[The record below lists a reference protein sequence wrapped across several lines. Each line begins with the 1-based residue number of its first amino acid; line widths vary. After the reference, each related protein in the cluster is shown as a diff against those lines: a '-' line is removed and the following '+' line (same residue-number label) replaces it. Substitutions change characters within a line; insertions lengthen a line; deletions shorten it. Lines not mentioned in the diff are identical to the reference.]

1 MGNKS
6 IQKFFA
12 DQNSVIDLSSLGN
25 AKGAKVSLSGPD
37 MNITTPR
44 GSVII
49 VNGALYSSIKGNNL
63 AVKFKDKTI
72 TGAKILGSVDLKDI
86 QLERIDSSL
95 VDSAQ
100 VEKKGNG
107 KRRNKKEEEELK
119 KQLDDAENAKKEAD
133 KAKEEAEKAKEA
145 AEKALNEAFEVQNSS
160 KQIEEMLQNF
170 LADNVAKDNLA
181 QQSDAS
187 QQNTQAKATQAS
199 KQNDAEKVLPQ
210 PINKNTSTGKSNSS
224 KNEENKLDAESVKEP
239 LKVTLALA
247 AESNSGSKDDSI
259 TNFTKPQ
266 FVGSTAPNATVIIK
280 INGIAV
286 GQAVADSL
294 GNFTFT
300 APETLTDGTYNLE
313 AEAKTADGSGSAK
326 LVITIDSVTDK
337 PTFELSP
344 ESSVSGHKGLT
355 PTLTPSIVGTAEEN
369 AKVDIYVDNKLVAS
383 VDVDKDGNWS
393 YEFKDNELSEGEN
406 SIKVVAVDKA
416 GNKNETTD
424 SIITDTIAPEKPTI
438 ELDDSS
444 DSGIKNDNITNSTL
458 PTFIGVAEPGS
469 TVSIY
474 LGLKHLGEVIVAKDG
489 TWSYTLTTPLKD
501 GEYNITATA
510 TDIAGHTSATANL
523 PFTIDTRISYFSAEI
538 ETTNDSGIVGDN
550 VTNNTRPTFTGK
562 TEPNAIISVINSETG
577 EEVIFKANDKGEWT
591 FNFTSDSVEG
601 INNLTFTVEDV
612 AGNKKDFSFSYVID
626 TIAPV
631 PPTVSLE
638 DYVVLPN
645 GIILSGN
652 DLPALVGTA
661 EPKSTILLMRD
672 GKLYDSI
679 EVDSNGTWNYQFSN
693 KFLQGA
699 YDIEIISQDAA
710 GNKSSTVKY
719 SFTIQTEV
727 VPPKAELDASDDS
740 GAKGDWITNKHNAL
754 TLLGTADRF
763 ATVNILIDGK
773 TIGVTT
779 ADADGN
785 WNFDISRNLSDNVY
799 KITVESID
807 PLGRTSSVDY
817 QLTID
822 SFTPIPTVMLHD
834 SADSGVKGDMITK
847 INTPLFTGM
856 AEANAKVSIYV
867 DGVLS
872 GEAIAGDDGVWN
884 FQFTTALSDGSHD
897 VTVKVEDIAGNT
909 ASSSAYNF
917 QIVTQT
923 QKPTIELV
931 NDTGVDNT
939 DHIIN
944 EKNPALTGTAAP
956 YSTVKL
962 YIDGALIAEV
972 RTNKDG
978 RWEYTLKADQGLV
991 DGDHRITA
999 SVEDI
1004 AGNIAHS
1011 DPFLISVDTAISI
1024 PIVSLSP
1031 DSDSGISDDNL
1042 TNIVKPT
1049 LHLKDIDP
1057 DIISVQVWDA
1067 MSDTQIGV
1075 ATQQPD
1081 GSWAYTFTSD
1091 LTEGLHQVYV
1101 KVEDIAGN
1109 KANSA
1114 IFDFTID
1121 TTVSTPV
1128 ISLLS
1133 KDDTGVTGDNL
1144 TNINKPGFAISGVD
1158 ADAHRVVVQVMH
1170 NGVSEEIELSHLNGS
1185 WLFIPGNTWADG
1197 SYTLTVKVEDKAGNT
1212 NYSAPLT
1219 VVIDTQIAIDGVELV
1234 NDSGVKGDNM
1244 TNDDRPH
1251 FRVTVPTD
1259 VNEVR
1264 LSIDGGNS
1272 WVQATPGVAGSW
1284 EYIWPTDL
1292 ADGQYTLTVEA
1303 TDKAGNTVTK
1313 TIDFAVDTTL
1323 SVPVIVLDSADDT
1336 GIQGDNMTNSTQP
1349 TFALQHID
1357 DDAVRVT
1364 VSVEHG
1370 GVTTTFDATKGTG
1383 GWTFTPPTSWADG
1396 DYTLSVSVEDKAG
1409 NTSHS
1414 ASLTV
1419 TVDTQIAIN
1428 NIELV
1433 NDSGIPDDNLTN
1445 NVRPHFQVTVPT
1457 DVNVVRLSIDG
1468 GKTWFNATQSATPG
1482 VWDYIWPDDVA
1493 DGGYTLTVEATD
1505 EAGNKAT
1512 QTLDFT
1518 IDTTLSVPTL
1528 SLDSAD
1534 DSGIAG
1540 DNITNVKTPGFTL
1553 NNIDTDV
1560 SRVIVEVMHN
1570 GIKQEV
1576 PLVQTGGQWRFAPT
1590 SDWADGD
1597 YILTVKVEDRAGN
1610 VKQSAPLT
1618 VTVDTHIAIDRIELV
1633 NDSGIPGDNLTNEAR
1648 PHFQVT
1654 VPADV
1659 NGVRLSIDGGK
1670 TWFDATQSAT
1680 SGVWD
1685 YTWLTNVANGPHTLM
1700 VEASDKAGNK
1710 TTQKLDF
1717 TIDTILSEPT
1727 ITLDSADDSA
1737 AGDNITNVKMPGF
1750 TLGNIDADVTKV
1762 VVTVAHDGKNQQIE
1776 LIKNGGVW
1784 RFTPGA
1790 AWTDGDY
1797 TLTVKVEDKAGNT
1810 NYSAPLTVTI
1820 DTQTSIDRIEL
1831 LNDTGIVGDN
1841 LTNEARPQFH
1851 ITVPT
1856 DVNSV
1861 QLSLDGGI
1869 NWVNATLTSDGVWEY
1884 IWPTDLVENT
1894 YTLTVKATDVAGNT
1908 ATETLNFII
1917 DTTLSTP
1924 TITLDSADDS
1934 GTANDNKT
1942 NVKTPGFIIGGIDSD
1957 VTQVVVQ
1964 VMRDGHSEEVELTQ
1978 TNGQWRFV
1986 PGSAWT
1992 DGDYTLTVTVKDE
2005 AGNIRHSAPLT
2016 VTIDTQIT
2024 IDHIELVND
2033 SGIPDDNLTNNVRP
2047 HFQVTVP
2054 TDVNVVR
2061 LSIDGGKTWFNATQS
2076 ATPGVWDYTWLA
2088 DVGEGKHTLTVEAT
2102 DKAGNKTTQQLDF
2115 IIDTLLSEPTIVLDN
2130 TDDSGTKGDH
2140 LTNVNKPTFL
2150 LGNIDA
2156 DARYVTVEVQHGGT
2170 KEVLTAT
2177 KDATGN
2183 WSVTPTGTWADG
2195 DYTLTVR
2202 VEDEAG
2208 NEKHSASLTVTVD
2221 TQITIDVIELVN
2233 DNGIP
2238 GDNMTN
2244 DAHPQFRVT
2253 VPGDVNEVSLSIDG
2267 GVTWV
2272 KATQSATPGVWNYT
2286 WPGTVP
2292 DGDYTLNVKATDNA
2306 GNTVTETLHFTIDT
2320 TLSTPV
2326 IVLDSAD
2333 DSGVHGDNMTN
2344 HTQPTFALQHI
2355 DDDAVRVTV
2364 SVEHGGVTTTFDA
2377 TKDAGG
2383 WTFTPTGAW
2392 ADGDYTLSVSVE
2404 DKAGNT
2410 SHSASLT
2417 VTVDTQIAINN
2428 IELVNDSGIPDDNLT
2443 NNVRPHFQVTVPT
2456 DVNVVR
2462 LSIDGGKTWFN
2473 ATQSATPGV
2482 WDYIWPDDVA
2492 DGGYTL
2498 TVEATDEAG
2507 NKATQTLDFTI
2518 DTTLS
2523 VPTLS
2528 LDSADDS
2535 GIAGDNITNVKT
2547 PGFTL
2552 NNIDTDV
2559 SRVIV
2564 EVMHNGIKQEVP
2576 LVQTGGQWRFAPT
2589 SDWADGD
2596 YILTVK
2602 VEDRAGNVKQ
2612 SAPLTVTVDTHIAID
2627 RIELVNDS
2635 GIPGDNLTNE
2645 ARPHFQVTVPADVNG
2660 VRLSIDGGK
2669 TWFDA
2674 TQSATSGVWDYTW
2687 LTNVA
2692 NGPHTLMVEASDK
2705 AGNKTTQ
2712 KLDFT
2717 IDTIL
2722 SEPTIT
2728 LDSADDSAAGD
2739 NITNVKMPGFTL
2751 GNIDADVTKVVVTVA
2766 HDGKNQQIELIKN
2779 GGVWRFTPGAA
2790 WTDGDYTLTVK
2801 VEDKAGN
2808 TNYSAPL
2815 TVTIDTQTSIDR
2827 IELLNDTGIVGDN
2840 LTNEARPQF
2849 HITVPTDVNSV
2860 QLSLDGGINW
2870 VNATLTSD
2878 GVWEYIWP
2886 TDLVEN
2892 TYTLTVKAT
2901 DVAGNTATET
2911 LNFIIDT
2918 TLSTPTITL
2927 DSADDSGT
2935 ANDNKTNVK
2944 TPGFIIGGIDS
2955 DVTQVVVQVMRDGH
2969 SEEVELTQTNGQ
2981 WRFVP
2986 GSAWTDGDYTLTVTV
3001 KDEAGNIRH
3010 SAPLTVTI
3018 DTQITIDHIELVND
3032 SGIPDDNLTNNVRP
3046 HFQVTVPTD
3055 VNVVRLSIDGGK
3067 TWFNAT
3073 QSATPGVWDYT
3084 WLADVGEGK
3093 HTLTVEA
3100 TDKAGNKTTQ
3110 QLDFIIDTLLSEPTI
3125 VLDNTD
3131 DSGTKGDNLTNV
3143 NKPTFLL
3150 GNIDADARYVTVEVQ
3165 HGGTKEVLTATKGAT
3180 GIWSVT
3186 PTGTWADGDYTLTV
3200 RVEDDAGNVK
3210 YSAPLTVTVDT
3221 QITIDVIEL
3230 VNDNGIPGDNLT
3242 NDVRPHFRVTVPGD
3256 VNEVRLSIDGGNT
3269 WVRATQ
3275 GTAGIWDYTWPKD
3288 VTDGLHT
3295 LTVEATDKA
3304 GNKTTQ
3310 TLDFTIDTRL
3320 STPTIAMDSR
3330 DDTGAIGDHITS
3342 VKRPGFTIGNI
3353 DADAHSVILRITQ
3366 GGNSQE
3372 VTLTQVGGQWRFTPD
3387 ADWADGSYTLTVE
3400 VTDNAGNVRQ
3410 STPLVVTVD
3419 TQTSITDIT
3428 LVNDH
3433 GVPDDNLTN
3442 STRPQ
3447 FEITVP
3453 ADVNSVQLSIDGGAN
3468 WVSATQGIEGVWGY
3482 TWPTDM
3488 GDGKHTLTV
3497 MVTDR
3502 AGNTATQTLEFF
3514 IDTRLSTPTIAL
3526 DSTDDTGTPGDDM
3539 TNRTRPTFILQNIDS
3554 DVINVTVSVTHNG
3567 TTTSFTATQGA
3578 GGWSFTP
3585 PAPWGDG
3592 DYTLTVTVEDRAGNT
3607 RPSTPLT
3614 VTVDTQIA
3622 IDRIELVNDSGVPGD
3637 NVTKHV
3643 RPQFQISVPDDV
3655 EKVLLSIDGG
3665 TTWVTAIKSSTA
3677 GIWDYT
3683 WPTDMP
3689 EGQHT
3694 LTVEV
3699 TDGAGNK
3706 MTETLN
3712 FTIDITLLTPTIEL
3726 APDQDTGQNKNDNLT
3741 SVTQPVFVL
3750 GSIDKD
3756 VRHVELS
3763 IEHNGTFKTVVLT
3776 ESADGW
3782 RYRPDSALADGSYT
3796 FTVTV
3801 TDVAGNQQT
3810 SAPLKVTI
3818 DGTLTTPVIEL
3829 AAGEDS
3835 GTVGDR
3841 LTNHDRPVF
3850 DIHQVDSDVT
3860 RVMVK
3865 VTYNGKTH
3873 EEAAVFTNGQWRF
3886 TPSASWA
3893 DGSYQLAVVVE
3904 DLAGNVKE
3912 SAPFEVRIDTTTTIN
3927 NIVLLNDTGV
3937 QNDQLTNVAKP
3948 SFRIDVPGDVV
3959 QVRVTLDGGANWN
3972 VIRKNADGQWIF
3984 DSPNTLVDGTYTLR
3998 VEATDEAGNIANKD
4012 LVFNIDTN
4020 IQVPTIALDAGQDTG
4035 ANTADNI
4042 TNISRPTFTIGNV
4055 DPDVIKV
4062 VVTIDGH
4069 DYNATKVGAGW
4080 QFTPGNAIPD
4090 GSYNITVTVEDK
4102 AGNTA
4107 TSKPLPVVIDTTAEI
4122 ESVTLVTDSGDSDVD
4137 NITKVDKPQ
4146 FSIVTA
4152 DDITHVR
4159 VKIDN
4164 AANWIELTKG
4174 GDGRW
4179 IFNVGSALPDGQHTL
4194 LVDVTD
4200 IAGNVAQ
4207 ETLQFTIDTTLRE
4220 PTIVLDPTHDTGDD
4234 TNDNLTR
4241 INKPVF
4247 IIGNVDNDVSHIVVH
4262 IDGRDYTIE
4271 NTGGNLTFTPDQPLS
4286 DGQHTISVTVTDIAG
4301 NTKTSAE
4308 LRIEIDTQVQ
4318 IDSVTLT
4325 TDSGVNDHDNVTNAT
4340 RPSFEIAT
4348 PDDVTS
4354 VLVSFDG
4361 VNWTPISKNA
4371 AGQWEFTAGSA
4382 LPDGHYTLHVQ
4393 ATDRAGNTANSTLG
4407 FTVDTQIDGL
4417 SVVMLDDAGKDS
4429 TDGITN
4435 ITSPRFEISAREP
4448 LQSVT
4453 VILNGKSSTLTQG
4466 AGNKWLFTPDTPL
4479 VDGTYKIEIVAEDIA
4494 GNKISKEVSFTIDT
4508 IVSDPSI
4515 DLLDADDTGE
4525 SAVDNITSVTTPRF
4539 VIGNVPADIDTVV
4552 IRINGVSYSVTANGN
4567 NLWEFQVPVALND
4580 GVYEAV
4586 VVFRDI
4592 AGNTSETKLPFTID
4606 TTTSVSV
4613 RMEPA
4618 SDTGNSNSDNL
4629 TNKQNPKF
4637 EGTAEPNAKL
4647 VITIVDDK
4655 SGREVL
4661 KQTITVGADGNW
4673 SVTPNILP
4681 DGMYTINV
4689 VATDVAGNTAQ
4700 TQERF
4705 TIDTVTIDPTIRLSD
4720 PSIDDQHEAT
4730 SLRPEFKGFAEAFS
4744 TIMIQWDGKVVGS
4757 ANANANGEWSWTPPS
4772 VLAPGSYVVSIVA
4785 KDKAGNE
4792 SSQVDFPVVI
4802 PVIDVTPPTIKLS
4815 EESDSGALGD
4825 FTTNNKTPTL
4835 IGSTLPNTI
4844 VSIYVDGVKVGEAT
4858 ADTAGRYTF
4867 QLSEM
4872 KDGHYVVQVGIV
4884 NPRDNS
4890 ELRSTAVDVTID
4902 TEVAELVWNISGMHE
4917 GGYIN
4922 TVTPEIGGTSEPNSK
4937 ITIFVNGVEKA
4948 IAYTT
4953 GAGHWGVVL
4962 PALGNDGNY
4971 ELTFKVEDVAG
4982 NIREFGPQ
4990 NVILDTVISPLTV
5003 VLREAD
5009 DSGKVGD
5016 WITNKSHVTIDGTAE
5031 AGSTLTIRN
5040 PQGVVIATL
5049 VVGNDGRWS
5058 AELDL
5063 REGSNAFVVVSE
5075 DKAGNSQQ
5083 KEILI
5088 EHDTQI
5094 EISDISLS
5102 RDTNSGDKY
5111 DLITNNKSPVLVA
5124 MTDPGA
5130 TVQVYI
5136 NGVLQGT
5143 VEASSSGNISYTM
5156 PANSADGEY
5165 QVQFVATDTA
5175 GNRVESA
5182 ITTVTIDSQIAVFDI
5197 DEDSLPALSNNR
5209 ALSVSGVGE
5218 AGSQVSIF
5226 VDGKLVN
5233 VVMVEA
5239 DGTWRAPILLQDD
5252 GTFNIHFS
5260 ITDVA
5265 GNTEV
5270 SKDYSVDVDSSTD
5283 FPTLNLEDAS
5293 NSGSLDDLITNHNKP
5308 VLVGTAEAGATI
5320 HIYVDEKIVANVLVL
5335 EDGTWS
5341 YQFDNALKDGEYSIR
5356 VVAEDP
5362 AGNTAESPRLLVT
5375 IDTSTFIDNPAMVA
5389 GSDNGIFSNDS
5400 ITSQTRPTFSIF
5412 GEMNQSVQI
5421 FIDGVLVDTI
5431 TVTDRNQVYR
5441 PESPLGDGSH
5451 SIYYVITDKAGNTA
5465 TSKTLNF
5472 TIDTFNTTPVA
5483 IDSIGG
5489 QTLAEMTGSDGKIYI
5504 TDTTRNL
5511 LFSGS
5516 AEPNS
5521 KIEII
5526 INGLNVGEVWVN
5538 EKGHWQMPVNPLYFT
5553 EGQLDI
5559 TVKSTDRAGNVNQE
5573 KYSIWVDTHIKV
5585 FTSELDD
5592 NKSSSKTEWWSNSDL
5607 ITMRGTGE
5615 IGATV
5620 SLIVA
5625 GVTLATAVV
5634 AATGRWELSTDK
5646 LPEGTYD
5653 ISLVIEDSAGN
5664 RWEDVREIFIDR
5676 TPPNAPV
5683 VTYSDIVNDL
5693 IIMQGTAEAKSQLII
5708 TDSEGNTYTLTVPD
5722 NGKWS
5727 MAIPYP
5733 SEGKFTIT
5741 SVDAIGNR
5749 SDDVPLD
5756 IMKEV
5761 PVISLSPDSDSGT
5774 VGDNIT
5780 RDKQPTFIIGNL
5792 ESDVVVVQVD
5802 INGTVYNAEKNADG
5816 VWFFT
5821 PGTPLADGSYTIS
5834 VIASDAA
5841 GNQKNSLPI
5850 TVTIDSTLTVPE
5862 IALAA
5867 GEDNGASD
5875 SDNVTNH
5882 TQPKFTLQHIDA
5894 DVTGV
5899 TVNVTHNGVTDIYQA
5914 TQGAD
5919 GWTFTPP
5926 AAWNDGNYTLSVTVV
5941 DRAGNSQ
5948 QSASLAV
5955 TVDSTVTV
5963 TADSQ
5968 HDDASDDATA
5978 TAVTPPESETVNAES
5993 ATHLRTE
6000 PSAAEES
6007 VVKVTAYSITL
6018 LNADSGDEIDRSI
6031 SQTPSFEI
6039 SVPENIVNVSIMF
6052 EGEEFTLPITN
6063 QKAIFEVPLS
6073 LEDGEYTMDVKFIDK
6088 DNDFLI
6094 KEKTFSVDHSSADIV
6109 NAMNVRGK
6117 TEDDINDSPS
6127 TSSVGHNNNGAID
6140 VFAVNEVTLP
6150 VDNQEEHA

>member
-424 SIITDTIAPEKPTI
+424 SIITDTIPPEKPTI

-638 DYVVLPN
+638 DFVVLPN

-1031 DSDSGISDDNL
+1031 DSDSGIADDNL

-1075 ATQQPD
+1075 ATQQSD

-1114 IFDFTID
+1114 VFDFTID

-1185 WLFIPGNTWADG
+1185 WLFTPGNTWADG

-1212 NYSAPLT
+1212 SYSAPLT

-1323 SVPVIVLDSADDT
+1323 SVPVIVLNSADDT
-1336 GIQGDNMTNSTQP
+1336 GVQGDNMTNRTQP

-1482 VWDYIWPDDVA
+1482 AWDYIWPDDVA

-1505 EAGNKAT
+1505 KAGNKTT
-1512 QTLDFT
+1512 QELDFT

-1717 TIDTILSEPT
+1717 IIDTLLSEPT

-2016 VTIDTQIT
+2016 VTIDTQI
-2024 IDHIELVND
+2024 
-2033 SGIPDDNLTNNVRP
+2033 
-2047 HFQVTVP
+2047 
-2054 TDVNVVR
+2054 
-2061 LSIDGGKTWFNATQS
+2061 A
-2076 ATPGVWDYTWLA
+2076 
-2088 DVGEGKHTLTVEAT
+2088 
-2102 DKAGNKTTQQLDF
+2102 
-2115 IIDTLLSEPTIVLDN
+2115 
-2130 TDDSGTKGDH
+2130 
-2140 LTNVNKPTFL
+2140 
-2150 LGNIDA
+2150 
-2156 DARYVTVEVQHGGT
+2156 
-2170 KEVLTAT
+2170 
-2177 KDATGN
+2177 
-2183 WSVTPTGTWADG
+2183 
-2195 DYTLTVR
+2195 
-2202 VEDEAG
+2202 
-2208 NEKHSASLTVTVD
+2208 
-2221 TQITIDVIELVN
+2221 
-2233 DNGIP
+2233 
-2238 GDNMTN
+2238 
-2244 DAHPQFRVT
+2244 
-2253 VPGDVNEVSLSIDG
+2253 
-2267 GVTWV
+2267 
-2272 KATQSATPGVWNYT
+2272 
-2286 WPGTVP
+2286 
-2292 DGDYTLNVKATDNA
+2292 
-2306 GNTVTETLHFTIDT
+2306 
-2320 TLSTPV
+2320 
-2326 IVLDSAD
+2326 
-2333 DSGVHGDNMTN
+2333 
-2344 HTQPTFALQHI
+2344 
-2355 DDDAVRVTV
+2355 
-2364 SVEHGGVTTTFDA
+2364 
-2377 TKDAGG
+2377 
-2383 WTFTPTGAW
+2383 
-2392 ADGDYTLSVSVE
+2392 
-2404 DKAGNT
+2404 
-2410 SHSASLT
+2410 
-2417 VTVDTQIAINN
+2417 
-2428 IELVNDSGIPDDNLT
+2428 
-2443 NNVRPHFQVTVPT
+2443 
-2456 DVNVVR
+2456 
-2462 LSIDGGKTWFN
+2462 
-2473 ATQSATPGV
+2473 
-2482 WDYIWPDDVA
+2482 
-2492 DGGYTL
+2492 
-2498 TVEATDEAG
+2498 
-2507 NKATQTLDFTI
+2507 
-2518 DTTLS
+2518 
-2523 VPTLS
+2523 
-2528 LDSADDS
+2528 
-2535 GIAGDNITNVKT
+2535 
-2547 PGFTL
+2547 
-2552 NNIDTDV
+2552 
-2559 SRVIV
+2559 
-2564 EVMHNGIKQEVP
+2564 
-2576 LVQTGGQWRFAPT
+2576 
-2589 SDWADGD
+2589 
-2596 YILTVK
+2596 
-2602 VEDRAGNVKQ
+2602 
-2612 SAPLTVTVDTHIAID
+2612 
-2627 RIELVNDS
+2627 
-2635 GIPGDNLTNE
+2635 
-2645 ARPHFQVTVPADVNG
+2645 
-2660 VRLSIDGGK
+2660 
-2669 TWFDA
+2669 
-2674 TQSATSGVWDYTW
+2674 
-2687 LTNVA
+2687 
-2692 NGPHTLMVEASDK
+2692 
-2705 AGNKTTQ
+2705 
-2712 KLDFT
+2712 
-2717 IDTIL
+2717 
-2722 SEPTIT
+2722 
-2728 LDSADDSAAGD
+2728 
-2739 NITNVKMPGFTL
+2739 
-2751 GNIDADVTKVVVTVA
+2751 
-2766 HDGKNQQIELIKN
+2766 
-2779 GGVWRFTPGAA
+2779 
-2790 WTDGDYTLTVK
+2790 
-2801 VEDKAGN
+2801 
-2808 TNYSAPL
+2808 
-2815 TVTIDTQTSIDR
+2815 
-2827 IELLNDTGIVGDN
+2827 
-2840 LTNEARPQF
+2840 
-2849 HITVPTDVNSV
+2849 
-2860 QLSLDGGINW
+2860 
-2870 VNATLTSD
+2870 
-2878 GVWEYIWP
+2878 
-2886 TDLVEN
+2886 
-2892 TYTLTVKAT
+2892 
-2901 DVAGNTATET
+2901 
-2911 LNFIIDT
+2911 
-2918 TLSTPTITL
+2918 
-2927 DSADDSGT
+2927 
-2935 ANDNKTNVK
+2935 
-2944 TPGFIIGGIDS
+2944 
-2955 DVTQVVVQVMRDGH
+2955 
-2969 SEEVELTQTNGQ
+2969 
-2981 WRFVP
+2981 
-2986 GSAWTDGDYTLTVTV
+2986 
-3001 KDEAGNIRH
+3001 
-3010 SAPLTVTI
+3010 
-3018 DTQITIDHIELVND
+3018 IDHIELVND

-3165 HGGTKEVLTATKGAT
+3165 HGGTKEVLTATKDATGNWSVTPTGTWADGDYTLTVRVEDEAGNEKHSASLTVTVDTQITIDAIELVNDNGIPGDNMTNDAHPQFRVTVPGDVNEVSLSIDGGVTWVKATQSATPGVWNYTWPGTVPDGDYTLNVKATDNAGNTVTETLHFTIDTTLSVPVIVLNSADDTGVQGDNMTNSTQPTFALQHIDDDAVRVTVSVEHGGVTTTFDATKGVGGWSFTPTGAWADGDYTLSVSVEDKAGNTSHSASLTVTVDTQIAINNIELVNDSGIPDDNLTNNVRPHFQVKVPTDVNEVRLSIDGGKTWFNATQSATPGVWDYTWLADVGEGKHTLTVEATDKAGNQTTQKLDFIIDTMLSEPTIVLDSTDDSGTKGDNLTNANKPTFILGNIDADARYVTVEVQYGGTKEVLTATKGAT

-3186 PTGTWADGDYTLTV
+3186 PTGTWADGDYMLTV

-3320 STPTIAMDSR
+3320 STPTITMDSR

-3353 DADAHSVILRITQ
+3353 DSDAQSVILRITQ

-3400 VTDNAGNVRQ
+3400 VTDNAGNIRQ
-3410 STPLVVTVD
+3410 STPLIVTVD

-3468 WVSATQGIEGVWGY
+3468 WVSAAQGIEGVWGY

-3622 IDRIELVNDSGVPGD
+3622 IDHIELVNDSGVPGD

-3712 FTIDITLLTPTIEL
+3712 FTIDITLMTPTIEL

-3998 VEATDEAGNIANKD
+3998 VEVTDEAGNIANKD

-4525 SAVDNITSVTTPRF
+4525 SAVDNITSVTKPRF

-4552 IRINGVSYSVTANGN
+4552 IRINGVSYPVTANGN

-4835 IGSTLPNTI
+4835 VGNTLPNAI

-4971 ELTFKVEDVAG
+4971 VLTFKVEDVAG

-5031 AGSTLTIRN
+5031 AGSTLTIRS

-5083 KEILI
+5083 KDILI

-5400 ITSQTRPTFSIF
+5400 ITSQTRPTFSIS

-5573 KYSIWVDTHIKV
+5573 KYSIWVDTHIQV

-5592 NKSSSKTEWWSNSDL
+5592 NKSSSKTDWWSNSST
-5607 ITMRGTGE
+5607 ITMRGMGE

-5634 AATGRWELSTDK
+5634 AANGQWELSTDQ
-5646 LPEGTYD
+5646 LPEGKYD
-5653 ISLVIEDSAGN
+5653 ITLSIEDNAGN
-5664 RWEDVREIFIDR
+5664 RKEEVHEIFIDR

-5708 TDSEGNTYTLTVPD
+5708 TDSNGNTYTLTVPD

-5749 SDDVPLD
+5749 SDDVSLD

-5867 GEDNGASD
+5867 GEDNGVSD

-5899 TVNVTHNGVTDIYQA
+5899 TVNVTHNGVTDTYQA

-5926 AAWNDGNYTLSVTVV
+5926 AAWNDGTYTLSVTVV

-5993 ATHLRTE
+5993 ATHLRTV

-6007 VVKVTAYSITL
+6007 VVKETAYSITL

-6109 NAMNVRGK
+6109 NAMNARGK

>member
-2115 IIDTLLSEPTIVLDN
+2115 IIDTLLSEPTIVLDS

-2428 IELVNDSGIPDDNLT
+2428 
-2443 NNVRPHFQVTVPT
+2443 
-2456 DVNVVR
+2456 
-2462 LSIDGGKTWFN
+2462 
-2473 ATQSATPGV
+2473 
-2482 WDYIWPDDVA
+2482 
-2492 DGGYTL
+2492 
-2498 TVEATDEAG
+2498 
-2507 NKATQTLDFTI
+2507 
-2518 DTTLS
+2518 
-2523 VPTLS
+2523 
-2528 LDSADDS
+2528 
-2535 GIAGDNITNVKT
+2535 
-2547 PGFTL
+2547 
-2552 NNIDTDV
+2552 
-2559 SRVIV
+2559 
-2564 EVMHNGIKQEVP
+2564 
-2576 LVQTGGQWRFAPT
+2576 
-2589 SDWADGD
+2589 
-2596 YILTVK
+2596 
-2602 VEDRAGNVKQ
+2602 
-2612 SAPLTVTVDTHIAID
+2612 
-2627 RIELVNDS
+2627 
-2635 GIPGDNLTNE
+2635 
-2645 ARPHFQVTVPADVNG
+2645 
-2660 VRLSIDGGK
+2660 
-2669 TWFDA
+2669 
-2674 TQSATSGVWDYTW
+2674 
-2687 LTNVA
+2687 
-2692 NGPHTLMVEASDK
+2692 
-2705 AGNKTTQ
+2705 
-2712 KLDFT
+2712 
-2717 IDTIL
+2717 
-2722 SEPTIT
+2722 
-2728 LDSADDSAAGD
+2728 
-2739 NITNVKMPGFTL
+2739 
-2751 GNIDADVTKVVVTVA
+2751 
-2766 HDGKNQQIELIKN
+2766 
-2779 GGVWRFTPGAA
+2779 
-2790 WTDGDYTLTVK
+2790 
-2801 VEDKAGN
+2801 
-2808 TNYSAPL
+2808 
-2815 TVTIDTQTSIDR
+2815 
-2827 IELLNDTGIVGDN
+2827 
-2840 LTNEARPQF
+2840 
-2849 HITVPTDVNSV
+2849 
-2860 QLSLDGGINW
+2860 
-2870 VNATLTSD
+2870 
-2878 GVWEYIWP
+2878 
-2886 TDLVEN
+2886 
-2892 TYTLTVKAT
+2892 
-2901 DVAGNTATET
+2901 
-2911 LNFIIDT
+2911 
-2918 TLSTPTITL
+2918 
-2927 DSADDSGT
+2927 
-2935 ANDNKTNVK
+2935 
-2944 TPGFIIGGIDS
+2944 
-2955 DVTQVVVQVMRDGH
+2955 
-2969 SEEVELTQTNGQ
+2969 
-2981 WRFVP
+2981 
-2986 GSAWTDGDYTLTVTV
+2986 
-3001 KDEAGNIRH
+3001 
-3010 SAPLTVTI
+3010 
-3018 DTQITIDHIELVND
+3018 IELVND

-4146 FSIVTA
+4146 FSIVTS

-4552 IRINGVSYSVTANGN
+4552 IRINGVSYPVTANGN

>member
-37 MNITTPR
+37 MNITTPH

-538 ETTNDSGIVGDN
+538 ETTDDSGIVGDN

-601 INNLTFTVEDV
+601 VNNLTFTVEDV

-626 TIAPV
+626 TVAPV

-638 DYVVLPN
+638 DFVVLPN

-679 EVDSNGTWNYQFSN
+679 EVDSNGTWNYHFSN

-1031 DSDSGISDDNL
+1031 DSDSGIADDNL

-1114 IFDFTID
+1114 VFDFTID

-1383 GWTFTPPTSWADG
+1383 GWSFTPTGAWADG

-1433 NDSGIPDDNLTN
+1433 NDSGIPNDNLTN

-1482 VWDYIWPDDVA
+1482 AWDYIWPDDVA

-1505 EAGNKAT
+1505 KAGNKTT
-1512 QTLDFT
+1512 QELDFT

-2115 IIDTLLSEPTIVLDN
+2115 IIDTLLSEPTIVLDS
-2130 TDDSGTKGDH
+2130 TDDSGTKGDN

-2320 TLSTPV
+2320 TLSVPV
-2326 IVLDSAD
+2326 IVLNSAD
-2333 DSGVHGDNMTN
+2333 DTGVQGDNMTN
-2344 HTQPTFALQHI
+2344 STQPTFALQHI

-2377 TKDAGG
+2377 TKGVGG
-2383 WTFTPTGAW
+2383 WSFTPTGAW

-2443 NNVRPHFQVTVPT
+2443 NNVRPHFQVKVPT
-2456 DVNVVR
+2456 DVN
-2462 LSIDGGKTWFN
+2462 
-2473 ATQSATPGV
+2473 
-2482 WDYIWPDDVA
+2482 
-2492 DGGYTL
+2492 
-2498 TVEATDEAG
+2498 E
-2507 NKATQTLDFTI
+2507 
-2518 DTTLS
+2518 
-2523 VPTLS
+2523 
-2528 LDSADDS
+2528 
-2535 GIAGDNITNVKT
+2535 
-2547 PGFTL
+2547 
-2552 NNIDTDV
+2552 
-2559 SRVIV
+2559 
-2564 EVMHNGIKQEVP
+2564 
-2576 LVQTGGQWRFAPT
+2576 
-2589 SDWADGD
+2589 
-2596 YILTVK
+2596 
-2602 VEDRAGNVKQ
+2602 
-2612 SAPLTVTVDTHIAID
+2612 
-2627 RIELVNDS
+2627 
-2635 GIPGDNLTNE
+2635 
-2645 ARPHFQVTVPADVNG
+2645 
-2660 VRLSIDGGK
+2660 
-2669 TWFDA
+2669 
-2674 TQSATSGVWDYTW
+2674 
-2687 LTNVA
+2687 
-2692 NGPHTLMVEASDK
+2692 
-2705 AGNKTTQ
+2705 
-2712 KLDFT
+2712 
-2717 IDTIL
+2717 
-2722 SEPTIT
+2722 
-2728 LDSADDSAAGD
+2728 
-2739 NITNVKMPGFTL
+2739 
-2751 GNIDADVTKVVVTVA
+2751 
-2766 HDGKNQQIELIKN
+2766 
-2779 GGVWRFTPGAA
+2779 
-2790 WTDGDYTLTVK
+2790 
-2801 VEDKAGN
+2801 
-2808 TNYSAPL
+2808 
-2815 TVTIDTQTSIDR
+2815 
-2827 IELLNDTGIVGDN
+2827 
-2840 LTNEARPQF
+2840 
-2849 HITVPTDVNSV
+2849 
-2860 QLSLDGGINW
+2860 
-2870 VNATLTSD
+2870 
-2878 GVWEYIWP
+2878 
-2886 TDLVEN
+2886 
-2892 TYTLTVKAT
+2892 
-2901 DVAGNTATET
+2901 
-2911 LNFIIDT
+2911 
-2918 TLSTPTITL
+2918 
-2927 DSADDSGT
+2927 
-2935 ANDNKTNVK
+2935 
-2944 TPGFIIGGIDS
+2944 
-2955 DVTQVVVQVMRDGH
+2955 
-2969 SEEVELTQTNGQ
+2969 
-2981 WRFVP
+2981 
-2986 GSAWTDGDYTLTVTV
+2986 
-3001 KDEAGNIRH
+3001 
-3010 SAPLTVTI
+3010 
-3018 DTQITIDHIELVND
+3018 
-3032 SGIPDDNLTNNVRP
+3032 
-3046 HFQVTVPTD
+3046 
-3055 VNVVRLSIDGGK
+3055 VRLSIDGGK

-3100 TDKAGNKTTQ
+3100 TDKAGNQTTQ
-3110 QLDFIIDTLLSEPTI
+3110 KLDFIIDTMLSEPTI
-3125 VLDNTD
+3125 VLDSTD
-3131 DSGTKGDNLTNV
+3131 DSGTKGDNLTNA
-3143 NKPTFLL
+3143 NKPTFIL

-3165 HGGTKEVLTATKGAT
+3165 YGGTKEVLTATKGAT

-3320 STPTIAMDSR
+3320 STPTITMDSR

-3353 DADAHSVILRITQ
+3353 DSDAQSVILRITQ

-3410 STPLVVTVD
+3410 STPLIVTVD

-3468 WVSATQGIEGVWGY
+3468 WVSAAQGIEGVWGY

-3622 IDRIELVNDSGVPGD
+3622 IDHIELVNDSGVPGD

-3712 FTIDITLLTPTIEL
+3712 FTIDITLMTPTIEL

-3850 DIHQVDSDVT
+3850 DIRQVDSDVT

-4271 NTGGNLTFTPDQPLS
+4271 NTGENLTFTPDQPLS

-4308 LRIEIDTQVQ
+4308 LKIEIDTQVQ

-4525 SAVDNITSVTTPRF
+4525 SAVDNITSVTKPRF

-4552 IRINGVSYSVTANGN
+4552 IRINGVSYPVTANGN

-4890 ELRSTAVDVTID
+4890 ELRSTAVDLTID

-5293 NSGSLDDLITNHNKP
+5293 NSGSLDDLITSHNKP

-5375 IDTSTFIDNPAMVA
+5375 IDTSTFIDNPVMMA

-5400 ITSQTRPTFSIF
+5400 ITSQTRPAFSIY

-5472 TIDTFNTTPVA
+5472 TIDTLNTTPVA

-5538 EKGHWQMPVNPLYFT
+5538 DKGHWQMPVNPLYFT

-5573 KYSIWVDTHIKV
+5573 KYSIWVDTHIQV

-5592 NKSSSKTEWWSNSDL
+5592 NKSSSKTDWWSNSST
-5607 ITMRGTGE
+5607 ITMRGMGE

-5634 AATGRWELSTDK
+5634 AANGQWELSTDQ
-5646 LPEGTYD
+5646 LPEGKYD
-5653 ISLVIEDSAGN
+5653 ITLSIEDNAGN
-5664 RWEDVREIFIDR
+5664 RKEEVHEIFIDR

-5708 TDSEGNTYTLTVPD
+5708 TDSNGNTYTLTVPD

-5926 AAWNDGNYTLSVTVV
+5926 AAWNDGTYTLSVTVV

-5968 HDDASDDATA
+5968 HNDASDDATA

-5993 ATHLRTE
+5993 ATHLRTV
-6000 PSAAEES
+6000 PSVAEES
-6007 VVKVTAYSITL
+6007 VVKETAYSITL

-6039 SVPENIVNVSIMF
+6039 SVPENIVNVSVMF

-6088 DNDFLI
+6088 DDDFLI

-6109 NAMNVRGK
+6109 NAMNARGK
-6117 TEDDINDSPS
+6117 AEDDINDSPS

>member
-247 AESNSGSKDDSI
+247 TESNSGSKDDSI

-626 TIAPV
+626 TVAPV

-638 DYVVLPN
+638 DFVVLPN

-962 YIDGALIAEV
+962 YIDGALIADV

-1031 DSDSGISDDNL
+1031 DSDSGVSDDNL

-1067 MSDTQIGV
+1067 ASDTQIGV

-1114 IFDFTID
+1114 VFDFTID

-1212 NYSAPLT
+1212 SYSAPLT

-1383 GWTFTPPTSWADG
+1383 GWSFTPTGAWADG

-1419 TVDTQIAIN
+1419 TVDTQISIN

-1433 NDSGIPDDNLTN
+1433 NDSGIPNDNLTN

-1482 VWDYIWPDDVA
+1482 AWDYIWPDDVA

-1505 EAGNKAT
+1505 KAGNKTT
-1512 QTLDFT
+1512 QELDFT

-2047 HFQVTVP
+2047 YFQVTVP

-2115 IIDTLLSEPTIVLDN
+2115 IIDTLLSEPTIVLDS
-2130 TDDSGTKGDH
+2130 TDDSGTKGDN

-2320 TLSTPV
+2320 TLSVPV
-2326 IVLDSAD
+2326 IVLNSAD
-2333 DSGVHGDNMTN
+2333 DTGVQGDNMTN
-2344 HTQPTFALQHI
+2344 STQPTFALQHI

-2377 TKDAGG
+2377 TKGTGG
-2383 WTFTPTGAW
+2383 WSFTPTGAW

-2443 NNVRPHFQVTVPT
+2443 NNVRPHFQVKVPM
-2456 DVNVVR
+2456 DVN
-2462 LSIDGGKTWFN
+2462 
-2473 ATQSATPGV
+2473 
-2482 WDYIWPDDVA
+2482 
-2492 DGGYTL
+2492 
-2498 TVEATDEAG
+2498 E
-2507 NKATQTLDFTI
+2507 
-2518 DTTLS
+2518 
-2523 VPTLS
+2523 
-2528 LDSADDS
+2528 
-2535 GIAGDNITNVKT
+2535 
-2547 PGFTL
+2547 
-2552 NNIDTDV
+2552 
-2559 SRVIV
+2559 
-2564 EVMHNGIKQEVP
+2564 
-2576 LVQTGGQWRFAPT
+2576 
-2589 SDWADGD
+2589 
-2596 YILTVK
+2596 
-2602 VEDRAGNVKQ
+2602 
-2612 SAPLTVTVDTHIAID
+2612 
-2627 RIELVNDS
+2627 
-2635 GIPGDNLTNE
+2635 
-2645 ARPHFQVTVPADVNG
+2645 
-2660 VRLSIDGGK
+2660 
-2669 TWFDA
+2669 
-2674 TQSATSGVWDYTW
+2674 
-2687 LTNVA
+2687 
-2692 NGPHTLMVEASDK
+2692 
-2705 AGNKTTQ
+2705 
-2712 KLDFT
+2712 
-2717 IDTIL
+2717 
-2722 SEPTIT
+2722 
-2728 LDSADDSAAGD
+2728 
-2739 NITNVKMPGFTL
+2739 
-2751 GNIDADVTKVVVTVA
+2751 
-2766 HDGKNQQIELIKN
+2766 
-2779 GGVWRFTPGAA
+2779 
-2790 WTDGDYTLTVK
+2790 
-2801 VEDKAGN
+2801 
-2808 TNYSAPL
+2808 
-2815 TVTIDTQTSIDR
+2815 
-2827 IELLNDTGIVGDN
+2827 
-2840 LTNEARPQF
+2840 
-2849 HITVPTDVNSV
+2849 
-2860 QLSLDGGINW
+2860 
-2870 VNATLTSD
+2870 
-2878 GVWEYIWP
+2878 
-2886 TDLVEN
+2886 
-2892 TYTLTVKAT
+2892 
-2901 DVAGNTATET
+2901 
-2911 LNFIIDT
+2911 
-2918 TLSTPTITL
+2918 
-2927 DSADDSGT
+2927 
-2935 ANDNKTNVK
+2935 
-2944 TPGFIIGGIDS
+2944 
-2955 DVTQVVVQVMRDGH
+2955 
-2969 SEEVELTQTNGQ
+2969 
-2981 WRFVP
+2981 
-2986 GSAWTDGDYTLTVTV
+2986 
-3001 KDEAGNIRH
+3001 
-3010 SAPLTVTI
+3010 
-3018 DTQITIDHIELVND
+3018 
-3032 SGIPDDNLTNNVRP
+3032 
-3046 HFQVTVPTD
+3046 
-3055 VNVVRLSIDGGK
+3055 VRLSIDGGK

-3100 TDKAGNKTTQ
+3100 TDKAGNQTTQ
-3110 QLDFIIDTLLSEPTI
+3110 KLDFIIDTLLSEPTI
-3125 VLDNTD
+3125 VLDSTD
-3131 DSGTKGDNLTNV
+3131 DSGTKGDNLTNA
-3143 NKPTFLL
+3143 NKPTFIL

-3165 HGGTKEVLTATKGAT
+3165 YGGTKEVLTATKGAT

-3320 STPTIAMDSR
+3320 STPTITMDSR

-3353 DADAHSVILRITQ
+3353 DSDAQSVILRITQ

-3410 STPLVVTVD
+3410 STPLIVTVD

-3468 WVSATQGIEGVWGY
+3468 WVSAAQGIEGVWGY

-3622 IDRIELVNDSGVPGD
+3622 IDHIELVNDSGVPGD

-3712 FTIDITLLTPTIEL
+3712 FTIDITLMTPTIEL

-3850 DIHQVDSDVT
+3850 DIRQVDSDVT

-4525 SAVDNITSVTTPRF
+4525 SAVDNITSVTKPRF

-4552 IRINGVSYSVTANGN
+4552 IRINGVSYPVTANGN

-4835 IGSTLPNTI
+4835 VGNTLPNAI

-4971 ELTFKVEDVAG
+4971 VLTFKVEDVAG

-5293 NSGSLDDLITNHNKP
+5293 NSGSLDDLITSHNKP

-5375 IDTSTFIDNPAMVA
+5375 IDTSTFIDNPVMMA

-5400 ITSQTRPTFSIF
+5400 ITSQTRPAFSIY

-5472 TIDTFNTTPVA
+5472 TIDTLNTTPVA

-5538 EKGHWQMPVNPLYFT
+5538 DKGHWQMPVNPLYFT

-5573 KYSIWVDTHIKV
+5573 KYSIWVDTHIQV

-5592 NKSSSKTEWWSNSDL
+5592 NKSSSKTDWWSNSST
-5607 ITMRGTGE
+5607 ITMRGMGE

-5634 AATGRWELSTDK
+5634 AANGQWELSTDQ
-5646 LPEGTYD
+5646 LPEGKYD
-5653 ISLVIEDSAGN
+5653 ITLSIEDNAGN
-5664 RWEDVREIFIDR
+5664 RKEEVHEIFIDR

-5708 TDSEGNTYTLTVPD
+5708 TDSNGNTYTLTVPD

-5749 SDDVPLD
+5749 SDDVSLD

-5867 GEDNGASD
+5867 GEDNGVSD

-5899 TVNVTHNGVTDIYQA
+5899 TVNVTHNGVTDTYQA

-5926 AAWNDGNYTLSVTVV
+5926 AAWNDGTYTLSVTVV

-5993 ATHLRTE
+5993 ATHLRTV

-6007 VVKVTAYSITL
+6007 VVKETAYSITL

-6109 NAMNVRGK
+6109 NAMNARGK

>member
-119 KQLDDAENAKKEAD
+119 KQLDEAENAKKEAD

-160 KQIEEMLQNF
+160 KQMEEMLQEF

-444 DSGIKNDNITNSTL
+444 DSGIKNDSITNSTL

-538 ETTNDSGIVGDN
+538 ETTDDSGIVGDN

-601 INNLTFTVEDV
+601 VNNLTFTVEDV

-626 TIAPV
+626 TVAPV

-638 DYVVLPN
+638 DFVVLPN

-1031 DSDSGISDDNL
+1031 DSDSGIADDNL

-1114 IFDFTID
+1114 VFDFTID

-1185 WLFIPGNTWADG
+1185 WLFTPGNTWADG

-1383 GWTFTPPTSWADG
+1383 GWSFTPTGAWADG

-1433 NDSGIPDDNLTN
+1433 NDSGIPNDNLTN

-1482 VWDYIWPDDVA
+1482 AWDYIWPDDVA

-1505 EAGNKAT
+1505 KAGNKTT
-1512 QTLDFT
+1512 QELDFT

-1560 SRVIVEVMHN
+1560 SRVTVEVMHN

-1680 SGVWD
+1680 PGVWD

-1717 TIDTILSEPT
+1717 IIDTMLSEPT

-2016 VTIDTQIT
+2016 VTIDTQIA

-2033 SGIPDDNLTNNVRP
+2033 SGIPDDNLTN
-2047 HFQVTVP
+2047 
-2054 TDVNVVR
+2054 
-2061 LSIDGGKTWFNATQS
+2061 
-2076 ATPGVWDYTWLA
+2076 
-2088 DVGEGKHTLTVEAT
+2088 EA
-2102 DKAGNKTTQQLDF
+2102 
-2115 IIDTLLSEPTIVLDN
+2115 
-2130 TDDSGTKGDH
+2130 
-2140 LTNVNKPTFL
+2140 
-2150 LGNIDA
+2150 
-2156 DARYVTVEVQHGGT
+2156 
-2170 KEVLTAT
+2170 
-2177 KDATGN
+2177 
-2183 WSVTPTGTWADG
+2183 
-2195 DYTLTVR
+2195 
-2202 VEDEAG
+2202 
-2208 NEKHSASLTVTVD
+2208 
-2221 TQITIDVIELVN
+2221 
-2233 DNGIP
+2233 
-2238 GDNMTN
+2238 
-2244 DAHPQFRVT
+2244 
-2253 VPGDVNEVSLSIDG
+2253 
-2267 GVTWV
+2267 
-2272 KATQSATPGVWNYT
+2272 
-2286 WPGTVP
+2286 
-2292 DGDYTLNVKATDNA
+2292 
-2306 GNTVTETLHFTIDT
+2306 
-2320 TLSTPV
+2320 
-2326 IVLDSAD
+2326 
-2333 DSGVHGDNMTN
+2333 
-2344 HTQPTFALQHI
+2344 
-2355 DDDAVRVTV
+2355 
-2364 SVEHGGVTTTFDA
+2364 
-2377 TKDAGG
+2377 
-2383 WTFTPTGAW
+2383 
-2392 ADGDYTLSVSVE
+2392 
-2404 DKAGNT
+2404 
-2410 SHSASLT
+2410 
-2417 VTVDTQIAINN
+2417 
-2428 IELVNDSGIPDDNLT
+2428 
-2443 NNVRPHFQVTVPT
+2443 
-2456 DVNVVR
+2456 
-2462 LSIDGGKTWFN
+2462 
-2473 ATQSATPGV
+2473 
-2482 WDYIWPDDVA
+2482 
-2492 DGGYTL
+2492 
-2498 TVEATDEAG
+2498 
-2507 NKATQTLDFTI
+2507 
-2518 DTTLS
+2518 
-2523 VPTLS
+2523 
-2528 LDSADDS
+2528 
-2535 GIAGDNITNVKT
+2535 
-2547 PGFTL
+2547 
-2552 NNIDTDV
+2552 
-2559 SRVIV
+2559 
-2564 EVMHNGIKQEVP
+2564 
-2576 LVQTGGQWRFAPT
+2576 
-2589 SDWADGD
+2589 
-2596 YILTVK
+2596 
-2602 VEDRAGNVKQ
+2602 
-2612 SAPLTVTVDTHIAID
+2612 
-2627 RIELVNDS
+2627 
-2635 GIPGDNLTNE
+2635 
-2645 ARPHFQVTVPADVNG
+2645 
-2660 VRLSIDGGK
+2660 
-2669 TWFDA
+2669 
-2674 TQSATSGVWDYTW
+2674 
-2687 LTNVA
+2687 
-2692 NGPHTLMVEASDK
+2692 
-2705 AGNKTTQ
+2705 
-2712 KLDFT
+2712 
-2717 IDTIL
+2717 
-2722 SEPTIT
+2722 
-2728 LDSADDSAAGD
+2728 
-2739 NITNVKMPGFTL
+2739 
-2751 GNIDADVTKVVVTVA
+2751 
-2766 HDGKNQQIELIKN
+2766 
-2779 GGVWRFTPGAA
+2779 
-2790 WTDGDYTLTVK
+2790 
-2801 VEDKAGN
+2801 
-2808 TNYSAPL
+2808 
-2815 TVTIDTQTSIDR
+2815 
-2827 IELLNDTGIVGDN
+2827 
-2840 LTNEARPQF
+2840 
-2849 HITVPTDVNSV
+2849 
-2860 QLSLDGGINW
+2860 
-2870 VNATLTSD
+2870 
-2878 GVWEYIWP
+2878 
-2886 TDLVEN
+2886 
-2892 TYTLTVKAT
+2892 
-2901 DVAGNTATET
+2901 
-2911 LNFIIDT
+2911 
-2918 TLSTPTITL
+2918 
-2927 DSADDSGT
+2927 
-2935 ANDNKTNVK
+2935 
-2944 TPGFIIGGIDS
+2944 
-2955 DVTQVVVQVMRDGH
+2955 
-2969 SEEVELTQTNGQ
+2969 
-2981 WRFVP
+2981 
-2986 GSAWTDGDYTLTVTV
+2986 
-3001 KDEAGNIRH
+3001 
-3010 SAPLTVTI
+3010 
-3018 DTQITIDHIELVND
+3018 
-3032 SGIPDDNLTNNVRP
+3032 RP

-3165 HGGTKEVLTATKGAT
+3165 HGGTKEVLTATKDATGNWSVTPTGTWADGDYTLTVRVEDEAGNEKHSASLTVTVDTQITIDAIELVNDNGIPGDNMTNDAHPQFRVTVPGDVNEVSLSIDGGVTWVKATQSATPGVWNYTWPGTVPDGDYTLNVKATDNAGNTVTETLHFTIDTTLSTPVIVLDSADDTGIQGDNMTNRTQPTFNLQHIDDDAVRVTVSVEHGGVTTTFDATKGVGGWTFTPPTSWGAGDYTLSVSVEDKAGNTSHSASLTVTVDTQIAINNIELVNDSGIPDDNLTNNVRPQFQVKVPTDVNEVRLSIDGGKTWFNATQSATPGVWDYTWLADVGEGKHTLTVEATDKAGNQTTQKLDFIIDTLLSEPTIVLDSTDDSGTKGDNLTNANKPTFLLGNIDADARYVTVEVQHGSTKEVLTATKGAT

-3200 RVEDDAGNVK
+3200 RVEDEAGNVK

-3221 QITIDVIEL
+3221 QITIDAIEL

-3320 STPTIAMDSR
+3320 STPTITMDSR

-3353 DADAHSVILRITQ
+3353 DSDAQSVILRITQ

-3410 STPLVVTVD
+3410 STPLIVTVD

-3468 WVSATQGIEGVWGY
+3468 WVSAAQGIEGVWGY

-3488 GDGKHTLTV
+3488 GDGKHILTV

-3622 IDRIELVNDSGVPGD
+3622 IDHIELVNDSGVPGD

-3694 LTVEV
+3694 LIVEV

-3706 MTETLN
+3706 MTGTLD

-3741 SVTQPVFVL
+3741 SVTQPIFVL

-3850 DIHQVDSDVT
+3850 DIRQVDSDVT

-3948 SFRIDVPGDVV
+3948 SFRIDVPGDVI

-3998 VEATDEAGNIANKD
+3998 VEATDQAGNIANKD

-4179 IFNVGSALPDGQHTL
+4179 IFNVGSALPDGKHTL

-4308 LRIEIDTQVQ
+4308 LQIEIDTQVQ

-4417 SVVMLDDAGKDS
+4417 SVVM
-4429 TDGITN
+4429 
-4435 ITSPRFEISAREP
+4435 
-4448 LQSVT
+4448 
-4453 VILNGKSSTLTQG
+4453 
-4466 AGNKWLFTPDTPL
+4466 
-4479 VDGTYKIEIVAEDIA
+4479 
-4494 GNKISKEVSFTIDT
+4494 
-4508 IVSDPSI
+4508 
-4515 DLLDADDTGE
+4515 
-4525 SAVDNITSVTTPRF
+4525 
-4539 VIGNVPADIDTVV
+4539 
-4552 IRINGVSYSVTANGN
+4552 
-4567 NLWEFQVPVALND
+4567 
-4580 GVYEAV
+4580 
-4586 VVFRDI
+4586 
-4592 AGNTSETKLPFTID
+4592 
-4606 TTTSVSV
+4606 
-4613 RMEPA
+4613 
-4618 SDTGNSNSDNL
+4618 
-4629 TNKQNPKF
+4629 
-4637 EGTAEPNAKL
+4637 
-4647 VITIVDDK
+4647 
-4655 SGREVL
+4655 
-4661 KQTITVGADGNW
+4661 
-4673 SVTPNILP
+4673 
-4681 DGMYTINV
+4681 
-4689 VATDVAGNTAQ
+4689 
-4700 TQERF
+4700 
-4705 TIDTVTIDPTIRLSD
+4705 
-4720 PSIDDQHEAT
+4720 
-4730 SLRPEFKGFAEAFS
+4730 
-4744 TIMIQWDGKVVGS
+4744 
-4757 ANANANGEWSWTPPS
+4757 
-4772 VLAPGSYVVSIVA
+4772 
-4785 KDKAGNE
+4785 
-4792 SSQVDFPVVI
+4792 
-4802 PVIDVTPPTIKLS
+4802 
-4815 EESDSGALGD
+4815 
-4825 FTTNNKTPTL
+4825 
-4835 IGSTLPNTI
+4835 
-4844 VSIYVDGVKVGEAT
+4844 
-4858 ADTAGRYTF
+4858 
-4867 QLSEM
+4867 
-4872 KDGHYVVQVGIV
+4872 
-4884 NPRDNS
+4884 
-4890 ELRSTAVDVTID
+4890 
-4902 TEVAELVWNISGMHE
+4902 
-4917 GGYIN
+4917 
-4922 TVTPEIGGTSEPNSK
+4922 
-4937 ITIFVNGVEKA
+4937 
-4948 IAYTT
+4948 
-4953 GAGHWGVVL
+4953 
-4962 PALGNDGNY
+4962 
-4971 ELTFKVEDVAG
+4971 
-4982 NIREFGPQ
+4982 
-4990 NVILDTVISPLTV
+4990 
-5003 VLREAD
+5003 
-5009 DSGKVGD
+5009 
-5016 WITNKSHVTIDGTAE
+5016 
-5031 AGSTLTIRN
+5031 
-5040 PQGVVIATL
+5040 
-5049 VVGNDGRWS
+5049 
-5058 AELDL
+5058 
-5063 REGSNAFVVVSE
+5063 
-5075 DKAGNSQQ
+5075 
-5083 KEILI
+5083 
-5088 EHDTQI
+5088 
-5094 EISDISLS
+5094 
-5102 RDTNSGDKY
+5102 
-5111 DLITNNKSPVLVA
+5111 
-5124 MTDPGA
+5124 
-5130 TVQVYI
+5130 
-5136 NGVLQGT
+5136 
-5143 VEASSSGNISYTM
+5143 
-5156 PANSADGEY
+5156 
-5165 QVQFVATDTA
+5165 
-5175 GNRVESA
+5175 
-5182 ITTVTIDSQIAVFDI
+5182 
-5197 DEDSLPALSNNR
+5197 
-5209 ALSVSGVGE
+5209 
-5218 AGSQVSIF
+5218 
-5226 VDGKLVN
+5226 
-5233 VVMVEA
+5233 
-5239 DGTWRAPILLQDD
+5239 
-5252 GTFNIHFS
+5252 
-5260 ITDVA
+5260 
-5265 GNTEV
+5265 
-5270 SKDYSVDVDSSTD
+5270 
-5283 FPTLNLEDAS
+5283 
-5293 NSGSLDDLITNHNKP
+5293 
-5308 VLVGTAEAGATI
+5308 
-5320 HIYVDEKIVANVLVL
+5320 
-5335 EDGTWS
+5335 
-5341 YQFDNALKDGEYSIR
+5341 
-5356 VVAEDP
+5356 
-5362 AGNTAESPRLLVT
+5362 
-5375 IDTSTFIDNPAMVA
+5375 
-5389 GSDNGIFSNDS
+5389 
-5400 ITSQTRPTFSIF
+5400 
-5412 GEMNQSVQI
+5412 
-5421 FIDGVLVDTI
+5421 
-5431 TVTDRNQVYR
+5431 
-5441 PESPLGDGSH
+5441 
-5451 SIYYVITDKAGNTA
+5451 
-5465 TSKTLNF
+5465 
-5472 TIDTFNTTPVA
+5472 
-5483 IDSIGG
+5483 
-5489 QTLAEMTGSDGKIYI
+5489 
-5504 TDTTRNL
+5504 
-5511 LFSGS
+5511 
-5516 AEPNS
+5516 
-5521 KIEII
+5521 
-5526 INGLNVGEVWVN
+5526 
-5538 EKGHWQMPVNPLYFT
+5538 
-5553 EGQLDI
+5553 
-5559 TVKSTDRAGNVNQE
+5559 
-5573 KYSIWVDTHIKV
+5573 
-5585 FTSELDD
+5585 
-5592 NKSSSKTEWWSNSDL
+5592 
-5607 ITMRGTGE
+5607 
-5615 IGATV
+5615 
-5620 SLIVA
+5620 
-5625 GVTLATAVV
+5625 
-5634 AATGRWELSTDK
+5634 
-5646 LPEGTYD
+5646 
-5653 ISLVIEDSAGN
+5653 
-5664 RWEDVREIFIDR
+5664 
-5676 TPPNAPV
+5676 
-5683 VTYSDIVNDL
+5683 
-5693 IIMQGTAEAKSQLII
+5693 
-5708 TDSEGNTYTLTVPD
+5708 
-5722 NGKWS
+5722 
-5727 MAIPYP
+5727 
-5733 SEGKFTIT
+5733 
-5741 SVDAIGNR
+5741 
-5749 SDDVPLD
+5749 
-5756 IMKEV
+5756 
-5761 PVISLSPDSDSGT
+5761 
-5774 VGDNIT
+5774 
-5780 RDKQPTFIIGNL
+5780 
-5792 ESDVVVVQVD
+5792 
-5802 INGTVYNAEKNADG
+5802 
-5816 VWFFT
+5816 
-5821 PGTPLADGSYTIS
+5821 
-5834 VIASDAA
+5834 
-5841 GNQKNSLPI
+5841 
-5850 TVTIDSTLTVPE
+5850 
-5862 IALAA
+5862 
-5867 GEDNGASD
+5867 
-5875 SDNVTNH
+5875 
-5882 TQPKFTLQHIDA
+5882 
-5894 DVTGV
+5894 
-5899 TVNVTHNGVTDIYQA
+5899 
-5914 TQGAD
+5914 
-5919 GWTFTPP
+5919 
-5926 AAWNDGNYTLSVTVV
+5926 
-5941 DRAGNSQ
+5941 
-5948 QSASLAV
+5948 
-5955 TVDSTVTV
+5955 
-5963 TADSQ
+5963 
-5968 HDDASDDATA
+5968 
-5978 TAVTPPESETVNAES
+5978 
-5993 ATHLRTE
+5993 
-6000 PSAAEES
+6000 
-6007 VVKVTAYSITL
+6007 
-6018 LNADSGDEIDRSI
+6018 
-6031 SQTPSFEI
+6031 
-6039 SVPENIVNVSIMF
+6039 
-6052 EGEEFTLPITN
+6052 
-6063 QKAIFEVPLS
+6063 
-6073 LEDGEYTMDVKFIDK
+6073 
-6088 DNDFLI
+6088 
-6094 KEKTFSVDHSSADIV
+6094 
-6109 NAMNVRGK
+6109 
-6117 TEDDINDSPS
+6117 
-6127 TSSVGHNNNGAID
+6127 
-6140 VFAVNEVTLP
+6140 
-6150 VDNQEEHA
+6150 

>member
-119 KQLDDAENAKKEAD
+119 KQLDEAENAKKEAD

-160 KQIEEMLQNF
+160 KQMEEMLQEF

-444 DSGIKNDNITNSTL
+444 DSGIKNDSITNSTL

-538 ETTNDSGIVGDN
+538 ETTDDSGIVGDN

-601 INNLTFTVEDV
+601 VNNLTFTVEDV

-626 TIAPV
+626 TVAPV

-638 DYVVLPN
+638 DFVVLPN

-1031 DSDSGISDDNL
+1031 DSDSGIADDNL

-1114 IFDFTID
+1114 VFDFTID

-1185 WLFIPGNTWADG
+1185 WLFTPGNTWADG

-1383 GWTFTPPTSWADG
+1383 GWSFTPTGAWADG

-1433 NDSGIPDDNLTN
+1433 NDSGIPNDNLTN

-1482 VWDYIWPDDVA
+1482 AWDYIWPDDVA

-1505 EAGNKAT
+1505 KAGNKTT
-1512 QTLDFT
+1512 QELDFT

-1560 SRVIVEVMHN
+1560 SRVTVEVMHN

-1680 SGVWD
+1680 PGVWD

-1717 TIDTILSEPT
+1717 IIDTMLSEPT

-2016 VTIDTQIT
+2016 VTIDTQIA

-2033 SGIPDDNLTNNVRP
+2033 SGIPDDNLTN
-2047 HFQVTVP
+2047 
-2054 TDVNVVR
+2054 
-2061 LSIDGGKTWFNATQS
+2061 
-2076 ATPGVWDYTWLA
+2076 
-2088 DVGEGKHTLTVEAT
+2088 EA
-2102 DKAGNKTTQQLDF
+2102 
-2115 IIDTLLSEPTIVLDN
+2115 
-2130 TDDSGTKGDH
+2130 
-2140 LTNVNKPTFL
+2140 
-2150 LGNIDA
+2150 
-2156 DARYVTVEVQHGGT
+2156 
-2170 KEVLTAT
+2170 
-2177 KDATGN
+2177 
-2183 WSVTPTGTWADG
+2183 
-2195 DYTLTVR
+2195 
-2202 VEDEAG
+2202 
-2208 NEKHSASLTVTVD
+2208 
-2221 TQITIDVIELVN
+2221 
-2233 DNGIP
+2233 
-2238 GDNMTN
+2238 
-2244 DAHPQFRVT
+2244 
-2253 VPGDVNEVSLSIDG
+2253 
-2267 GVTWV
+2267 
-2272 KATQSATPGVWNYT
+2272 
-2286 WPGTVP
+2286 
-2292 DGDYTLNVKATDNA
+2292 
-2306 GNTVTETLHFTIDT
+2306 
-2320 TLSTPV
+2320 
-2326 IVLDSAD
+2326 
-2333 DSGVHGDNMTN
+2333 
-2344 HTQPTFALQHI
+2344 
-2355 DDDAVRVTV
+2355 
-2364 SVEHGGVTTTFDA
+2364 
-2377 TKDAGG
+2377 
-2383 WTFTPTGAW
+2383 
-2392 ADGDYTLSVSVE
+2392 
-2404 DKAGNT
+2404 
-2410 SHSASLT
+2410 
-2417 VTVDTQIAINN
+2417 
-2428 IELVNDSGIPDDNLT
+2428 
-2443 NNVRPHFQVTVPT
+2443 
-2456 DVNVVR
+2456 
-2462 LSIDGGKTWFN
+2462 
-2473 ATQSATPGV
+2473 
-2482 WDYIWPDDVA
+2482 
-2492 DGGYTL
+2492 
-2498 TVEATDEAG
+2498 
-2507 NKATQTLDFTI
+2507 
-2518 DTTLS
+2518 
-2523 VPTLS
+2523 
-2528 LDSADDS
+2528 
-2535 GIAGDNITNVKT
+2535 
-2547 PGFTL
+2547 
-2552 NNIDTDV
+2552 
-2559 SRVIV
+2559 
-2564 EVMHNGIKQEVP
+2564 
-2576 LVQTGGQWRFAPT
+2576 
-2589 SDWADGD
+2589 
-2596 YILTVK
+2596 
-2602 VEDRAGNVKQ
+2602 
-2612 SAPLTVTVDTHIAID
+2612 
-2627 RIELVNDS
+2627 
-2635 GIPGDNLTNE
+2635 
-2645 ARPHFQVTVPADVNG
+2645 
-2660 VRLSIDGGK
+2660 
-2669 TWFDA
+2669 
-2674 TQSATSGVWDYTW
+2674 
-2687 LTNVA
+2687 
-2692 NGPHTLMVEASDK
+2692 
-2705 AGNKTTQ
+2705 
-2712 KLDFT
+2712 
-2717 IDTIL
+2717 
-2722 SEPTIT
+2722 
-2728 LDSADDSAAGD
+2728 
-2739 NITNVKMPGFTL
+2739 
-2751 GNIDADVTKVVVTVA
+2751 
-2766 HDGKNQQIELIKN
+2766 
-2779 GGVWRFTPGAA
+2779 
-2790 WTDGDYTLTVK
+2790 
-2801 VEDKAGN
+2801 
-2808 TNYSAPL
+2808 
-2815 TVTIDTQTSIDR
+2815 
-2827 IELLNDTGIVGDN
+2827 
-2840 LTNEARPQF
+2840 
-2849 HITVPTDVNSV
+2849 
-2860 QLSLDGGINW
+2860 
-2870 VNATLTSD
+2870 
-2878 GVWEYIWP
+2878 
-2886 TDLVEN
+2886 
-2892 TYTLTVKAT
+2892 
-2901 DVAGNTATET
+2901 
-2911 LNFIIDT
+2911 
-2918 TLSTPTITL
+2918 
-2927 DSADDSGT
+2927 
-2935 ANDNKTNVK
+2935 
-2944 TPGFIIGGIDS
+2944 
-2955 DVTQVVVQVMRDGH
+2955 
-2969 SEEVELTQTNGQ
+2969 
-2981 WRFVP
+2981 
-2986 GSAWTDGDYTLTVTV
+2986 
-3001 KDEAGNIRH
+3001 
-3010 SAPLTVTI
+3010 
-3018 DTQITIDHIELVND
+3018 
-3032 SGIPDDNLTNNVRP
+3032 RP

-3165 HGGTKEVLTATKGAT
+3165 HGGTKEVLTATKDATGNWSVTPTGTWADGDYTLTVRVEDEAGNEKHSASLTVTVDTQITIDAIELVNDNGIPGDNMTNDAHPQFRVTVPGDVNEVSLSIDGGVTWVKATQSATPGVWNYTWPGTVPDGDYTLNVKATDNAGNTVTETLHFTIDTTLSTPVIVLDSADDTGIQGDNMTNRTQPTFNLQHIDDDAVRVTVSVEHGGVTTTFDATKGVGGWTFTPPTSWGAGDYTLSVSVEDKAGNTSHSASLTVTVDTQIAINNIELVNDSGIPDDNLTNNVRPQFQVKVPTDVNEVRLSIDGGKTWFNATQSATPGVWDYTWLADVGEGKHTLTVEATDKAGNQTTQKLDFIIDTLLSEPTIVLDSTDDSGTKGDNLTNANKPTFLLGNIDADARYVTVEVQHGSTKEVLTATKGAT

-3200 RVEDDAGNVK
+3200 RVEDEAGNVK

-3221 QITIDVIEL
+3221 QITIDAIEL

-3320 STPTIAMDSR
+3320 STPTITMDSR

-3353 DADAHSVILRITQ
+3353 DSDAQSVILRITQ

-3410 STPLVVTVD
+3410 STPLIVTVD

-3468 WVSATQGIEGVWGY
+3468 WVSAAQGIEGVWGY

-3488 GDGKHTLTV
+3488 GDGKHILTV

-3622 IDRIELVNDSGVPGD
+3622 IDHIELVNDSGVPGD

-3694 LTVEV
+3694 LIVEV

-3706 MTETLN
+3706 MTGTLD

-3741 SVTQPVFVL
+3741 SVTQPIFVL

-3850 DIHQVDSDVT
+3850 DIRQVDSDVT

-3948 SFRIDVPGDVV
+3948 SFRIDVPGDVI

-3998 VEATDEAGNIANKD
+3998 VEATDQAGNIANKD

-4179 IFNVGSALPDGQHTL
+4179 IFNVGSALPDGKHTL

-4308 LRIEIDTQVQ
+4308 LQIEIDTQVQ

-4525 SAVDNITSVTTPRF
+4525 SAVDNITSVTKPRF

-4552 IRINGVSYSVTANGN
+4552 IRINGVSYPVTANGN

-4618 SDTGNSNSDNL
+4618 SDTGSSNSDNL

-4661 KQTITVGADGNW
+4661 KHTITVGADGNW

-4720 PSIDDQHEAT
+4720 PSIDDQYEAT
-4730 SLRPEFKGFAEAFS
+4730 SLRPEFKGLAEAFS

-4835 IGSTLPNTI
+4835 VGNTLPNAI

-4971 ELTFKVEDVAG
+4971 VLTFKVEDVAG

-5083 KEILI
+5083 KDILI

-5293 NSGSLDDLITNHNKP
+5293 NSGSLDDLITSHNKP

-5375 IDTSTFIDNPAMVA
+5375 IDTSTFIDNPVMMA

-5400 ITSQTRPTFSIF
+5400 ITSQTRPAFSIY

-5516 AEPNS
+5516 AETNS

-5538 EKGHWQMPVNPLYFT
+5538 DKGHWQMPVNPLYFT

-5573 KYSIWVDTHIKV
+5573 KYSIWVDTHIQV

-5592 NKSSSKTEWWSNSDL
+5592 NKSSSKTDWWSNSST
-5607 ITMRGTGE
+5607 ITMRGMGE

-5634 AATGRWELSTDK
+5634 AANGQWELSTDQ
-5646 LPEGTYD
+5646 LPEGKYD
-5653 ISLVIEDSAGN
+5653 ITLSIEDNAGN
-5664 RWEDVREIFIDR
+5664 RKEEVHEIFIDR

-5708 TDSEGNTYTLTVPD
+5708 TDSNGNTYTLTVPD

-5756 IMKEV
+5756 IMKET

-5780 RDKQPTFIIGNL
+5780 RDNQPTFIIGNL

-5867 GEDNGASD
+5867 GEGNGASD
-5875 SDNVTNH
+5875 SDNVTNHNH

-5926 AAWNDGNYTLSVTVV
+5926 AAWNDGTYTLSVTVV
-5941 DRAGNSQ
+5941 DRAGNSL
-5948 QSASLAV
+5948 QSASLEV

-5993 ATHLRTE
+5993 ATHLRTV

-6007 VVKVTAYSITL
+6007 VVKETAYSITL

-6039 SVPENIVNVSIMF
+6039 SVPENIVNVSVMF

-6088 DNDFLI
+6088 DDDFLI

-6109 NAMNVRGK
+6109 NAMNARGK

>member
-37 MNITTPR
+37 MNITTPH

-424 SIITDTIAPEKPTI
+424 IIITDTIAPEKPTI

-638 DYVVLPN
+638 DFVVLPN

-1031 DSDSGISDDNL
+1031 DSDSGIADDNL

-1114 IFDFTID
+1114 VFDFTID

-1185 WLFIPGNTWADG
+1185 WLFTPGNTWADG

-1212 NYSAPLT
+1212 SYSAPLT

-1323 SVPVIVLDSADDT
+1323 SVPVIVLNSADDT
-1336 GIQGDNMTNSTQP
+1336 GVQGDNMTNSTQP

-1383 GWTFTPPTSWADG
+1383 GWSFTPTGAWADG

-1433 NDSGIPDDNLTN
+1433 NDSGIPNDNLTN

-1468 GKTWFNATQSATPG
+1468 GKTWFNATQNATPG

-1505 EAGNKAT
+1505 EAGNKTT

-1633 NDSGIPGDNLTNEAR
+1633 NDSGIPDDNLTNEAR

-2016 VTIDTQIT
+2016 VTIDTQIA

-2033 SGIPDDNLTNNVRP
+2033 SGIPDDNLTNEARP

-2115 IIDTLLSEPTIVLDN
+2115 IIDTMLSEPTIVLDN
-2130 TDDSGTKGDH
+2130 TDDSGTKGDN

-2221 TQITIDVIELVN
+2221 TQITIDAIELVN

-2333 DSGVHGDNMTN
+2333 DTGIQGDNMTN
-2344 HTQPTFALQHI
+2344 RTQPTFNLQHI

-2377 TKDAGG
+2377 TKGVGG
-2383 WTFTPTGAW
+2383 WTFTPPTSWGA
-2392 ADGDYTLSVSVE
+2392 GDYTLSVSVE

-2443 NNVRPHFQVTVPT
+2443 NNVRPHFQVKVPT
-2456 DVNVVR
+2456 DVN
-2462 LSIDGGKTWFN
+2462 
-2473 ATQSATPGV
+2473 
-2482 WDYIWPDDVA
+2482 
-2492 DGGYTL
+2492 
-2498 TVEATDEAG
+2498 E
-2507 NKATQTLDFTI
+2507 
-2518 DTTLS
+2518 
-2523 VPTLS
+2523 
-2528 LDSADDS
+2528 
-2535 GIAGDNITNVKT
+2535 
-2547 PGFTL
+2547 
-2552 NNIDTDV
+2552 
-2559 SRVIV
+2559 
-2564 EVMHNGIKQEVP
+2564 
-2576 LVQTGGQWRFAPT
+2576 
-2589 SDWADGD
+2589 
-2596 YILTVK
+2596 
-2602 VEDRAGNVKQ
+2602 
-2612 SAPLTVTVDTHIAID
+2612 
-2627 RIELVNDS
+2627 
-2635 GIPGDNLTNE
+2635 
-2645 ARPHFQVTVPADVNG
+2645 
-2660 VRLSIDGGK
+2660 
-2669 TWFDA
+2669 
-2674 TQSATSGVWDYTW
+2674 
-2687 LTNVA
+2687 
-2692 NGPHTLMVEASDK
+2692 
-2705 AGNKTTQ
+2705 
-2712 KLDFT
+2712 
-2717 IDTIL
+2717 
-2722 SEPTIT
+2722 
-2728 LDSADDSAAGD
+2728 
-2739 NITNVKMPGFTL
+2739 
-2751 GNIDADVTKVVVTVA
+2751 
-2766 HDGKNQQIELIKN
+2766 
-2779 GGVWRFTPGAA
+2779 
-2790 WTDGDYTLTVK
+2790 
-2801 VEDKAGN
+2801 
-2808 TNYSAPL
+2808 
-2815 TVTIDTQTSIDR
+2815 
-2827 IELLNDTGIVGDN
+2827 
-2840 LTNEARPQF
+2840 
-2849 HITVPTDVNSV
+2849 
-2860 QLSLDGGINW
+2860 
-2870 VNATLTSD
+2870 
-2878 GVWEYIWP
+2878 
-2886 TDLVEN
+2886 
-2892 TYTLTVKAT
+2892 
-2901 DVAGNTATET
+2901 
-2911 LNFIIDT
+2911 
-2918 TLSTPTITL
+2918 
-2927 DSADDSGT
+2927 
-2935 ANDNKTNVK
+2935 
-2944 TPGFIIGGIDS
+2944 
-2955 DVTQVVVQVMRDGH
+2955 
-2969 SEEVELTQTNGQ
+2969 
-2981 WRFVP
+2981 
-2986 GSAWTDGDYTLTVTV
+2986 
-3001 KDEAGNIRH
+3001 
-3010 SAPLTVTI
+3010 
-3018 DTQITIDHIELVND
+3018 
-3032 SGIPDDNLTNNVRP
+3032 
-3046 HFQVTVPTD
+3046 
-3055 VNVVRLSIDGGK
+3055 VRLSIDGGK

-3100 TDKAGNKTTQ
+3100 TDKAGNQTTQ
-3110 QLDFIIDTLLSEPTI
+3110 KLDFIIDTMLSEPTI
-3125 VLDNTD
+3125 VLDSTD
-3131 DSGTKGDNLTNV
+3131 DSGTKGDNLTNA
-3143 NKPTFLL
+3143 NKPTFIL

-3165 HGGTKEVLTATKGAT
+3165 YGGTKEVLTATKGAT

-3410 STPLVVTVD
+3410 STPLIVTVD

-3468 WVSATQGIEGVWGY
+3468 WVSAAQGIEGVWGY

-3514 IDTRLSTPTIAL
+3514 IDTQLSTPTIAL

-3622 IDRIELVNDSGVPGD
+3622 IDHIELVNDSGVPGD

-3694 LTVEV
+3694 LIVEV

-3706 MTETLN
+3706 MTGTLD

-3850 DIHQVDSDVT
+3850 DIRQVDSDVT

-4308 LRIEIDTQVQ
+4308 LKIEIDTQVQ

-4525 SAVDNITSVTTPRF
+4525 SAVDNITSVTKPRF

-4552 IRINGVSYSVTANGN
+4552 IRINGVSYPVTANGN

-4890 ELRSTAVDVTID
+4890 ELRSTAVDLTID

-4971 ELTFKVEDVAG
+4971 VLTFKVEDVAG

-5293 NSGSLDDLITNHNKP
+5293 NSGSLDDLITSHNKP

-5375 IDTSTFIDNPAMVA
+5375 IDTSTFIDNPVMMA

-5400 ITSQTRPTFSIF
+5400 ITSQTRPAFSIY

-5472 TIDTFNTTPVA
+5472 TIDTLNTTPVA

-5538 EKGHWQMPVNPLYFT
+5538 DKGHWQMPVNPLYFT

-5573 KYSIWVDTHIKV
+5573 KYSIWVDTHIQV

-5592 NKSSSKTEWWSNSDL
+5592 NKSSSKTDWWSNSST
-5607 ITMRGTGE
+5607 ITMRGMGE

-5634 AATGRWELSTDK
+5634 AANGQWELSTDQ
-5646 LPEGTYD
+5646 LPEGKYD
-5653 ISLVIEDSAGN
+5653 ITLSIEDNAGN
-5664 RWEDVREIFIDR
+5664 RKEEVHEIFIDR

-5708 TDSEGNTYTLTVPD
+5708 TDSNGNTYTLTVPD

-5834 VIASDAA
+5834 VVASDAA

-5926 AAWNDGNYTLSVTVV
+5926 AAWNDGTYTLSVTVV

-5968 HDDASDDATA
+5968 HNDASDDATA
-5978 TAVTPPESETVNAES
+5978 IAVTPPESETVNAES
-5993 ATHLRTE
+5993 ATHLRTV

-6007 VVKVTAYSITL
+6007 VVKETAYSITL

-6039 SVPENIVNVSIMF
+6039 SVPENIVNVSVMF

-6088 DNDFLI
+6088 DDDFLI

-6109 NAMNVRGK
+6109 NAMNARGK

>member
-1 MGNKS
+1 GNKS

-37 MNITTPR
+37 MNITTPH

-538 ETTNDSGIVGDN
+538 ETTDDSGIVGDN

-601 INNLTFTVEDV
+601 VNNLTFTVEDV

-626 TIAPV
+626 TVAPV

-638 DYVVLPN
+638 DFVVLPN

-1031 DSDSGISDDNL
+1031 DSDSGIADDNL

-1114 IFDFTID
+1114 VFDFTID

-1383 GWTFTPPTSWADG
+1383 GWSFTPTGAWADG

-1433 NDSGIPDDNLTN
+1433 NDSGIPNDNLTN

-1482 VWDYIWPDDVA
+1482 AWDYIWPDDVA

-1505 EAGNKAT
+1505 KAGNKTT
-1512 QTLDFT
+1512 QELDFT

-2115 IIDTLLSEPTIVLDN
+2115 IIDTLLSEPTIVLDS
-2130 TDDSGTKGDH
+2130 TDDSGTKGDN

-2320 TLSTPV
+2320 TLSVPV
-2326 IVLDSAD
+2326 IVLNSAD
-2333 DSGVHGDNMTN
+2333 DTGVQGDNMTN
-2344 HTQPTFALQHI
+2344 STQPTFALQHI

-2377 TKDAGG
+2377 TKGTGG
-2383 WTFTPTGAW
+2383 WSFTPTGAW

-2428 IELVNDSGIPDDNLT
+2428 IELVNDSGIPNDNLT
-2443 NNVRPHFQVTVPT
+2443 NNVRPHFQVKVPT
-2456 DVNVVR
+2456 DVN
-2462 LSIDGGKTWFN
+2462 
-2473 ATQSATPGV
+2473 
-2482 WDYIWPDDVA
+2482 
-2492 DGGYTL
+2492 
-2498 TVEATDEAG
+2498 E
-2507 NKATQTLDFTI
+2507 
-2518 DTTLS
+2518 
-2523 VPTLS
+2523 
-2528 LDSADDS
+2528 
-2535 GIAGDNITNVKT
+2535 
-2547 PGFTL
+2547 
-2552 NNIDTDV
+2552 
-2559 SRVIV
+2559 
-2564 EVMHNGIKQEVP
+2564 
-2576 LVQTGGQWRFAPT
+2576 
-2589 SDWADGD
+2589 
-2596 YILTVK
+2596 
-2602 VEDRAGNVKQ
+2602 
-2612 SAPLTVTVDTHIAID
+2612 
-2627 RIELVNDS
+2627 
-2635 GIPGDNLTNE
+2635 
-2645 ARPHFQVTVPADVNG
+2645 
-2660 VRLSIDGGK
+2660 
-2669 TWFDA
+2669 
-2674 TQSATSGVWDYTW
+2674 
-2687 LTNVA
+2687 
-2692 NGPHTLMVEASDK
+2692 
-2705 AGNKTTQ
+2705 
-2712 KLDFT
+2712 
-2717 IDTIL
+2717 
-2722 SEPTIT
+2722 
-2728 LDSADDSAAGD
+2728 
-2739 NITNVKMPGFTL
+2739 
-2751 GNIDADVTKVVVTVA
+2751 
-2766 HDGKNQQIELIKN
+2766 
-2779 GGVWRFTPGAA
+2779 
-2790 WTDGDYTLTVK
+2790 
-2801 VEDKAGN
+2801 
-2808 TNYSAPL
+2808 
-2815 TVTIDTQTSIDR
+2815 
-2827 IELLNDTGIVGDN
+2827 
-2840 LTNEARPQF
+2840 
-2849 HITVPTDVNSV
+2849 
-2860 QLSLDGGINW
+2860 
-2870 VNATLTSD
+2870 
-2878 GVWEYIWP
+2878 
-2886 TDLVEN
+2886 
-2892 TYTLTVKAT
+2892 
-2901 DVAGNTATET
+2901 
-2911 LNFIIDT
+2911 
-2918 TLSTPTITL
+2918 
-2927 DSADDSGT
+2927 
-2935 ANDNKTNVK
+2935 
-2944 TPGFIIGGIDS
+2944 
-2955 DVTQVVVQVMRDGH
+2955 
-2969 SEEVELTQTNGQ
+2969 
-2981 WRFVP
+2981 
-2986 GSAWTDGDYTLTVTV
+2986 
-3001 KDEAGNIRH
+3001 
-3010 SAPLTVTI
+3010 
-3018 DTQITIDHIELVND
+3018 
-3032 SGIPDDNLTNNVRP
+3032 
-3046 HFQVTVPTD
+3046 
-3055 VNVVRLSIDGGK
+3055 VRLSIDGGK

-3100 TDKAGNKTTQ
+3100 TDKAGNQTTQ
-3110 QLDFIIDTLLSEPTI
+3110 KLDFIIDTMLSEPTI
-3125 VLDNTD
+3125 VLDSTD
-3131 DSGTKGDNLTNV
+3131 DSGTKGDNLTNA
-3143 NKPTFLL
+3143 NKPTFIL

-3165 HGGTKEVLTATKGAT
+3165 YGGTKEVLTATKGAT

-3320 STPTIAMDSR
+3320 STPTITMDSR

-3353 DADAHSVILRITQ
+3353 DSDAQSVILRITQ

-3410 STPLVVTVD
+3410 STPLIVTVD

-3468 WVSATQGIEGVWGY
+3468 WVSAAQGIEGVWGY

-3526 DSTDDTGTPGDDM
+3526 DSTDDIGTPGDDM

-3622 IDRIELVNDSGVPGD
+3622 IDHIELVNDSGVPGD

-3712 FTIDITLLTPTIEL
+3712 FTIDITLMTPTIEL

-3850 DIHQVDSDVT
+3850 DIRQVDSDVT

-4271 NTGGNLTFTPDQPLS
+4271 NTWGNLTFTPDQPLS

-4308 LRIEIDTQVQ
+4308 LKIEIDTQVQ

-4525 SAVDNITSVTTPRF
+4525 SAVDNITSVTKPRF

-4552 IRINGVSYSVTANGN
+4552 IRINGVSYPVTANGN

-4890 ELRSTAVDVTID
+4890 ELRSTAVDLTID

-5058 AELDL
+5058 AKLDL

-5293 NSGSLDDLITNHNKP
+5293 NSGSLDDLITSHNKP

-5375 IDTSTFIDNPAMVA
+5375 IDTSTFIDNPVMMA

-5400 ITSQTRPTFSIF
+5400 ITSQTRPAFSIY

-5472 TIDTFNTTPVA
+5472 TIDTLNTTPVA

-5538 EKGHWQMPVNPLYFT
+5538 DKGHWQMPVNPLYFT

-5573 KYSIWVDTHIKV
+5573 KYSIWVDTHIQV

-5592 NKSSSKTEWWSNSDL
+5592 NKSSSKTDWWSNSST
-5607 ITMRGTGE
+5607 ITMRGMGE

-5634 AATGRWELSTDK
+5634 AANGQWELSTDQ
-5646 LPEGTYD
+5646 LPEGKYD
-5653 ISLVIEDSAGN
+5653 ITLSIEDNAGN
-5664 RWEDVREIFIDR
+5664 RKEEVHEIFIDR

-5708 TDSEGNTYTLTVPD
+5708 TDSNGNTYTLTVPD

-5926 AAWNDGNYTLSVTVV
+5926 AAWNDGTYTLSVTVV

-5968 HDDASDDATA
+5968 HNDASDDATA

-5993 ATHLRTE
+5993 ATHLRTV
-6000 PSAAEES
+6000 PSVAEES
-6007 VVKVTAYSITL
+6007 VVKETAYSITL

-6039 SVPENIVNVSIMF
+6039 SVPENIVNVSVMF

-6088 DNDFLI
+6088 DDDFLI

-6109 NAMNVRGK
+6109 NAMNARGK
-6117 TEDDINDSPS
+6117 AEDDINDSPS

>member
-247 AESNSGSKDDSI
+247 TESNSGSKDDSI

-626 TIAPV
+626 TVAPV

-638 DYVVLPN
+638 DFVVLPN

-1031 DSDSGISDDNL
+1031 DSDSGVSDDNL

-1067 MSDTQIGV
+1067 ASDTQIGV

-1114 IFDFTID
+1114 VFDFTID

-1212 NYSAPLT
+1212 SYSAPLT

-1323 SVPVIVLDSADDT
+1323 SVPVIVLNSADDT
-1336 GIQGDNMTNSTQP
+1336 GVQGDNMTNRTQP

-1433 NDSGIPDDNLTN
+1433 NDSGIPNDNLTN

-1505 EAGNKAT
+1505 EAGNKTT

-1597 YILTVKVEDRAGN
+1597 YILTVKIEDRAGN

-1717 TIDTILSEPT
+1717 IIDTLLSEPT

-2016 VTIDTQIT
+2016 VTIDTQIA

-2033 SGIPDDNLTNNVRP
+2033 SGIPDDNLTNEARP

-2115 IIDTLLSEPTIVLDN
+2115 IIDTMLSEPTIVLDN
-2130 TDDSGTKGDH
+2130 TDDSGTKGDN

-2221 TQITIDVIELVN
+2221 TQITIDAIELVN

-2320 TLSTPV
+2320 TLSVPV
-2326 IVLDSAD
+2326 IVLNSAD
-2333 DSGVHGDNMTN
+2333 DTGVQGDNMTN
-2344 HTQPTFALQHI
+2344 STQPTFALQHI

-2377 TKDAGG
+2377 TKGVGG
-2383 WTFTPTGAW
+2383 WSFTPTGAW

-2443 NNVRPHFQVTVPT
+2443 NNVRPHFQVKVPT
-2456 DVNVVR
+2456 DVN
-2462 LSIDGGKTWFN
+2462 
-2473 ATQSATPGV
+2473 
-2482 WDYIWPDDVA
+2482 
-2492 DGGYTL
+2492 
-2498 TVEATDEAG
+2498 E
-2507 NKATQTLDFTI
+2507 
-2518 DTTLS
+2518 
-2523 VPTLS
+2523 
-2528 LDSADDS
+2528 
-2535 GIAGDNITNVKT
+2535 
-2547 PGFTL
+2547 
-2552 NNIDTDV
+2552 
-2559 SRVIV
+2559 
-2564 EVMHNGIKQEVP
+2564 
-2576 LVQTGGQWRFAPT
+2576 
-2589 SDWADGD
+2589 
-2596 YILTVK
+2596 
-2602 VEDRAGNVKQ
+2602 
-2612 SAPLTVTVDTHIAID
+2612 
-2627 RIELVNDS
+2627 
-2635 GIPGDNLTNE
+2635 
-2645 ARPHFQVTVPADVNG
+2645 
-2660 VRLSIDGGK
+2660 
-2669 TWFDA
+2669 
-2674 TQSATSGVWDYTW
+2674 
-2687 LTNVA
+2687 
-2692 NGPHTLMVEASDK
+2692 
-2705 AGNKTTQ
+2705 
-2712 KLDFT
+2712 
-2717 IDTIL
+2717 
-2722 SEPTIT
+2722 
-2728 LDSADDSAAGD
+2728 
-2739 NITNVKMPGFTL
+2739 
-2751 GNIDADVTKVVVTVA
+2751 
-2766 HDGKNQQIELIKN
+2766 
-2779 GGVWRFTPGAA
+2779 
-2790 WTDGDYTLTVK
+2790 
-2801 VEDKAGN
+2801 
-2808 TNYSAPL
+2808 
-2815 TVTIDTQTSIDR
+2815 
-2827 IELLNDTGIVGDN
+2827 
-2840 LTNEARPQF
+2840 
-2849 HITVPTDVNSV
+2849 
-2860 QLSLDGGINW
+2860 
-2870 VNATLTSD
+2870 
-2878 GVWEYIWP
+2878 
-2886 TDLVEN
+2886 
-2892 TYTLTVKAT
+2892 
-2901 DVAGNTATET
+2901 
-2911 LNFIIDT
+2911 
-2918 TLSTPTITL
+2918 
-2927 DSADDSGT
+2927 
-2935 ANDNKTNVK
+2935 
-2944 TPGFIIGGIDS
+2944 
-2955 DVTQVVVQVMRDGH
+2955 
-2969 SEEVELTQTNGQ
+2969 
-2981 WRFVP
+2981 
-2986 GSAWTDGDYTLTVTV
+2986 
-3001 KDEAGNIRH
+3001 
-3010 SAPLTVTI
+3010 
-3018 DTQITIDHIELVND
+3018 
-3032 SGIPDDNLTNNVRP
+3032 
-3046 HFQVTVPTD
+3046 
-3055 VNVVRLSIDGGK
+3055 VRLSIDGGK

-3100 TDKAGNKTTQ
+3100 TDKAGNQTTQ
-3110 QLDFIIDTLLSEPTI
+3110 KLDFIIDTMLSEPTI
-3125 VLDNTD
+3125 VLDSTD
-3131 DSGTKGDNLTNV
+3131 DSGTKGDNLTNA
-3143 NKPTFLL
+3143 NKPTFIL

-3165 HGGTKEVLTATKGAT
+3165 YGGTKEVLTATKGAT

-3186 PTGTWADGDYTLTV
+3186 PTGTWADGDYMLAV

-3320 STPTIAMDSR
+3320 STPTITMDSR

-3353 DADAHSVILRITQ
+3353 DSDAQSVILRITQ

-3410 STPLVVTVD
+3410 STPLIVTVD

-3468 WVSATQGIEGVWGY
+3468 WVSAAQGIEGVWGY

-3622 IDRIELVNDSGVPGD
+3622 IDHIELVNDSGVPGD

-3712 FTIDITLLTPTIEL
+3712 FTIDITLMTPTIEL

-3850 DIHQVDSDVT
+3850 DIRQVDSDVT

-4308 LRIEIDTQVQ
+4308 LKIEIDTQVQ

-4525 SAVDNITSVTTPRF
+4525 SAVDNITSVTKPRF

-4552 IRINGVSYSVTANGN
+4552 IRINGVSYPVTANGN

-4890 ELRSTAVDVTID
+4890 ELRSTAVDLTID

-5083 KEILI
+5083 KDILI

-5400 ITSQTRPTFSIF
+5400 ITSQTRPTFSIS

-5573 KYSIWVDTHIKV
+5573 KYSIWVDTHIQV

-5592 NKSSSKTEWWSNSDL
+5592 NKSSSKTDWWSNSST
-5607 ITMRGTGE
+5607 ITMRGMGE

-5634 AATGRWELSTDK
+5634 AANGQWELSTDQ
-5646 LPEGTYD
+5646 LPEGKYD
-5653 ISLVIEDSAGN
+5653 ITLSIEDNAGN
-5664 RWEDVREIFIDR
+5664 RKEEVHEIFIDR

-5693 IIMQGTAEAKSQLII
+5693 IIMQGAAEAKSQLII
-5708 TDSEGNTYTLTVPD
+5708 TDSNGNTYTLTVPD

-5867 GEDNGASD
+5867 GEDNGASH
-5875 SDNVTNH
+5875 SDNVTNHNH

-5899 TVNVTHNGVTDIYQA
+5899 TVNVTHNGVTDTYQA

-5978 TAVTPPESETVNAES
+5978 IAVTPPESETVNAES
-5993 ATHLRTE
+5993 ATHLRTV

-6007 VVKVTAYSITL
+6007 VVKETAYSITL
-6018 LNADSGDEIDRSI
+6018 LNVDSGDEIDRSI

-6039 SVPENIVNVSIMF
+6039 SVPENIVHVSVMF

-6073 LEDGEYTMDVKFIDK
+6073 LEDGEYTMDVKYIDK
-6088 DNDFLI
+6088 DDDFLI

-6109 NAMNVRGK
+6109 NAMNARGK

>member
-424 SIITDTIAPEKPTI
+424 SIITDTIPPEKPTI

-1067 MSDTQIGV
+1067 ASDTQIGV

-1114 IFDFTID
+1114 VFDFTID

-1383 GWTFTPPTSWADG
+1383 GWSFTPTGAWADG

-1433 NDSGIPDDNLTN
+1433 NDSGIPNDNLTN

-1482 VWDYIWPDDVA
+1482 AWDYIWPDDVA

-1505 EAGNKAT
+1505 KAGNKTT
-1512 QTLDFT
+1512 QELDFT

-1992 DGDYTLTVTVKDE
+1992 DGDYTLTVTVEDE

-2016 VTIDTQIT
+2016 VTIDTQIA

-2033 SGIPDDNLTNNVRP
+2033 SGIPDDNLTNEARP

-2115 IIDTLLSEPTIVLDN
+2115 IIDTMLSEPTIVLDN
-2130 TDDSGTKGDH
+2130 TDDSGTKGDN

-2221 TQITIDVIELVN
+2221 TQITIDAIELVN

-2320 TLSTPV
+2320 TLSVPV
-2326 IVLDSAD
+2326 IVLNSAD
-2333 DSGVHGDNMTN
+2333 DTGVQGDNMTN
-2344 HTQPTFALQHI
+2344 SSQPTFALQHI

-2377 TKDAGG
+2377 TKGVGG
-2383 WTFTPTGAW
+2383 WSFTPTGAW

-2443 NNVRPHFQVTVPT
+2443 NNVRPHFQVKVPT
-2456 DVNVVR
+2456 DVN
-2462 LSIDGGKTWFN
+2462 
-2473 ATQSATPGV
+2473 
-2482 WDYIWPDDVA
+2482 
-2492 DGGYTL
+2492 
-2498 TVEATDEAG
+2498 E
-2507 NKATQTLDFTI
+2507 
-2518 DTTLS
+2518 
-2523 VPTLS
+2523 
-2528 LDSADDS
+2528 
-2535 GIAGDNITNVKT
+2535 
-2547 PGFTL
+2547 
-2552 NNIDTDV
+2552 
-2559 SRVIV
+2559 
-2564 EVMHNGIKQEVP
+2564 
-2576 LVQTGGQWRFAPT
+2576 
-2589 SDWADGD
+2589 
-2596 YILTVK
+2596 
-2602 VEDRAGNVKQ
+2602 
-2612 SAPLTVTVDTHIAID
+2612 
-2627 RIELVNDS
+2627 
-2635 GIPGDNLTNE
+2635 
-2645 ARPHFQVTVPADVNG
+2645 
-2660 VRLSIDGGK
+2660 
-2669 TWFDA
+2669 
-2674 TQSATSGVWDYTW
+2674 
-2687 LTNVA
+2687 
-2692 NGPHTLMVEASDK
+2692 
-2705 AGNKTTQ
+2705 
-2712 KLDFT
+2712 
-2717 IDTIL
+2717 
-2722 SEPTIT
+2722 
-2728 LDSADDSAAGD
+2728 
-2739 NITNVKMPGFTL
+2739 
-2751 GNIDADVTKVVVTVA
+2751 
-2766 HDGKNQQIELIKN
+2766 
-2779 GGVWRFTPGAA
+2779 
-2790 WTDGDYTLTVK
+2790 
-2801 VEDKAGN
+2801 
-2808 TNYSAPL
+2808 
-2815 TVTIDTQTSIDR
+2815 
-2827 IELLNDTGIVGDN
+2827 
-2840 LTNEARPQF
+2840 
-2849 HITVPTDVNSV
+2849 
-2860 QLSLDGGINW
+2860 
-2870 VNATLTSD
+2870 
-2878 GVWEYIWP
+2878 
-2886 TDLVEN
+2886 
-2892 TYTLTVKAT
+2892 
-2901 DVAGNTATET
+2901 
-2911 LNFIIDT
+2911 
-2918 TLSTPTITL
+2918 
-2927 DSADDSGT
+2927 
-2935 ANDNKTNVK
+2935 
-2944 TPGFIIGGIDS
+2944 
-2955 DVTQVVVQVMRDGH
+2955 
-2969 SEEVELTQTNGQ
+2969 
-2981 WRFVP
+2981 
-2986 GSAWTDGDYTLTVTV
+2986 
-3001 KDEAGNIRH
+3001 
-3010 SAPLTVTI
+3010 
-3018 DTQITIDHIELVND
+3018 
-3032 SGIPDDNLTNNVRP
+3032 
-3046 HFQVTVPTD
+3046 
-3055 VNVVRLSIDGGK
+3055 VRLSIDGGK

-3100 TDKAGNKTTQ
+3100 TDKAGNQTTQ
-3110 QLDFIIDTLLSEPTI
+3110 KLDFIIDTMLSEPTI
-3125 VLDNTD
+3125 VLDSTD
-3131 DSGTKGDNLTNV
+3131 DSGTKGDNLTNA
-3143 NKPTFLL
+3143 NKPTFIL

-3165 HGGTKEVLTATKGAT
+3165 YGGTKEVLTATKGAT

-3186 PTGTWADGDYTLTV
+3186 PTGTWADGDYMLTV

-3320 STPTIAMDSR
+3320 STPTITMDSR

-3353 DADAHSVILRITQ
+3353 DSDAQSVILRITQ

-3410 STPLVVTVD
+3410 STPLIVTVD

-3453 ADVNSVQLSIDGGAN
+3453 EDVNSVQLSIDGGAN
-3468 WVSATQGIEGVWGY
+3468 WVSAAQGIEGVWGY

-3622 IDRIELVNDSGVPGD
+3622 IDHIELVNDSGVPGD

-3712 FTIDITLLTPTIEL
+3712 FTIDITLMTPTIEL

-4308 LRIEIDTQVQ
+4308 LKIEIDTQVQ

-4466 AGNKWLFTPDTPL
+4466 ADNKWLFTPDTPL

-4525 SAVDNITSVTTPRF
+4525 SAVDNITSVTKPRF

-4552 IRINGVSYSVTANGN
+4552 IRINGVSYPVTANGN

-4890 ELRSTAVDVTID
+4890 ELRSTAVDLTID

-5293 NSGSLDDLITNHNKP
+5293 NSGSLDDLITSHNKP

-5375 IDTSTFIDNPAMVA
+5375 IDTSTFIDNPVMMA

-5400 ITSQTRPTFSIF
+5400 ITSQTRPAFSIY

-5472 TIDTFNTTPVA
+5472 TIDTLNTTPVA

-5573 KYSIWVDTHIKV
+5573 KYSIWVDTHIQV

-5592 NKSSSKTEWWSNSDL
+5592 NKSSSKTDWWSNSST
-5607 ITMRGTGE
+5607 ITMRGMGE

-5634 AATGRWELSTDK
+5634 AANGQWELSTDQ
-5646 LPEGTYD
+5646 LPEGKYD
-5653 ISLVIEDSAGN
+5653 ITLSIEDNAGN
-5664 RWEDVREIFIDR
+5664 RKEEVHEIFIDR

-5708 TDSEGNTYTLTVPD
+5708 TDSNGNTYTLTVPD

-5749 SDDVPLD
+5749 SDDVSLD

-5867 GEDNGASD
+5867 GEDNGVSD

-5899 TVNVTHNGVTDIYQA
+5899 TVNVTHNGVTDTYQA

-5926 AAWNDGNYTLSVTVV
+5926 AAWNDGTYTLSVTVV

-5968 HDDASDDATA
+5968 HDDASDDATP
-5978 TAVTPPESETVNAES
+5978 TAVTPLESETVNAES
-5993 ATHLRTE
+5993 DTHLRTV

-6007 VVKVTAYSITL
+6007 VVKETAYSITL

-6039 SVPENIVNVSIMF
+6039 SVPENIVNVSVMF

-6109 NAMNVRGK
+6109 NAMNARGK
-6117 TEDDINDSPS
+6117 AEDDINDSPS

>member
-37 MNITTPR
+37 MNITTPH

-424 SIITDTIAPEKPTI
+424 SIITDTIPPEKPTI

-638 DYVVLPN
+638 DFVVLPN

-1067 MSDTQIGV
+1067 ASDTQIGV

-1114 IFDFTID
+1114 VFDFTID

-1185 WLFIPGNTWADG
+1185 WLFTPGNTWADG

-1212 NYSAPLT
+1212 SYSAPLT

-1323 SVPVIVLDSADDT
+1323 SVPVIVLNSADDT
-1336 GIQGDNMTNSTQP
+1336 GVQGDNMTNSTQP

-1383 GWTFTPPTSWADG
+1383 GWSFTPTGAWADG

-1433 NDSGIPDDNLTN
+1433 NDSGIPNDNLTN

-1468 GKTWFNATQSATPG
+1468 GKTWFNATQNATPG

-1505 EAGNKAT
+1505 EAGNKTT

-1633 NDSGIPGDNLTNEAR
+1633 NDSGIPDDNLTNEAR

-2016 VTIDTQIT
+2016 VTIDTQIA

-2033 SGIPDDNLTNNVRP
+2033 SGIPDDNLTNEARP

-2102 DKAGNKTTQQLDF
+2102 DKAGNQTTQKLDF

-2130 TDDSGTKGDH
+2130 TDDSGTKGDN

-2221 TQITIDVIELVN
+2221 TQITIDAIELVN

-2333 DSGVHGDNMTN
+2333 DTGIQGDNMTN
-2344 HTQPTFALQHI
+2344 RTQPTFNLQHI

-2377 TKDAGG
+2377 TKGVGG
-2383 WTFTPTGAW
+2383 WTFTPPTSWGA
-2392 ADGDYTLSVSVE
+2392 GDYTLSVSVE

-2443 NNVRPHFQVTVPT
+2443 NNVRPHFQVKVPT
-2456 DVNVVR
+2456 DVN
-2462 LSIDGGKTWFN
+2462 
-2473 ATQSATPGV
+2473 
-2482 WDYIWPDDVA
+2482 
-2492 DGGYTL
+2492 
-2498 TVEATDEAG
+2498 E
-2507 NKATQTLDFTI
+2507 
-2518 DTTLS
+2518 
-2523 VPTLS
+2523 
-2528 LDSADDS
+2528 
-2535 GIAGDNITNVKT
+2535 
-2547 PGFTL
+2547 
-2552 NNIDTDV
+2552 
-2559 SRVIV
+2559 
-2564 EVMHNGIKQEVP
+2564 
-2576 LVQTGGQWRFAPT
+2576 
-2589 SDWADGD
+2589 
-2596 YILTVK
+2596 
-2602 VEDRAGNVKQ
+2602 
-2612 SAPLTVTVDTHIAID
+2612 
-2627 RIELVNDS
+2627 
-2635 GIPGDNLTNE
+2635 
-2645 ARPHFQVTVPADVNG
+2645 
-2660 VRLSIDGGK
+2660 
-2669 TWFDA
+2669 
-2674 TQSATSGVWDYTW
+2674 
-2687 LTNVA
+2687 
-2692 NGPHTLMVEASDK
+2692 
-2705 AGNKTTQ
+2705 
-2712 KLDFT
+2712 
-2717 IDTIL
+2717 
-2722 SEPTIT
+2722 
-2728 LDSADDSAAGD
+2728 
-2739 NITNVKMPGFTL
+2739 
-2751 GNIDADVTKVVVTVA
+2751 
-2766 HDGKNQQIELIKN
+2766 
-2779 GGVWRFTPGAA
+2779 
-2790 WTDGDYTLTVK
+2790 
-2801 VEDKAGN
+2801 
-2808 TNYSAPL
+2808 
-2815 TVTIDTQTSIDR
+2815 
-2827 IELLNDTGIVGDN
+2827 
-2840 LTNEARPQF
+2840 
-2849 HITVPTDVNSV
+2849 
-2860 QLSLDGGINW
+2860 
-2870 VNATLTSD
+2870 
-2878 GVWEYIWP
+2878 
-2886 TDLVEN
+2886 
-2892 TYTLTVKAT
+2892 
-2901 DVAGNTATET
+2901 
-2911 LNFIIDT
+2911 
-2918 TLSTPTITL
+2918 
-2927 DSADDSGT
+2927 
-2935 ANDNKTNVK
+2935 
-2944 TPGFIIGGIDS
+2944 
-2955 DVTQVVVQVMRDGH
+2955 
-2969 SEEVELTQTNGQ
+2969 
-2981 WRFVP
+2981 
-2986 GSAWTDGDYTLTVTV
+2986 
-3001 KDEAGNIRH
+3001 
-3010 SAPLTVTI
+3010 
-3018 DTQITIDHIELVND
+3018 
-3032 SGIPDDNLTNNVRP
+3032 
-3046 HFQVTVPTD
+3046 
-3055 VNVVRLSIDGGK
+3055 VRLSIDGGK

-3100 TDKAGNKTTQ
+3100 TDKAGNQTTQ
-3110 QLDFIIDTLLSEPTI
+3110 KLDFIIDTLLSEPTI
-3125 VLDNTD
+3125 VLDSTD
-3131 DSGTKGDNLTNV
+3131 DSGTKGDNLTNA
-3143 NKPTFLL
+3143 NKPTFIL

-3275 GTAGIWDYTWPKD
+3275 GTAGTWDYTWPKD

-3320 STPTIAMDSR
+3320 STPTITMDSR

-3353 DADAHSVILRITQ
+3353 DSDAQSVILRITQ

-3410 STPLVVTVD
+3410 STPLIVTVD

-3468 WVSATQGIEGVWGY
+3468 WVSAAQGIEGVWGY

-3622 IDRIELVNDSGVPGD
+3622 IDHIELVNDSGVPGD

-3694 LTVEV
+3694 LIVEV

-3706 MTETLN
+3706 MTGTLD

-3850 DIHQVDSDVT
+3850 DIRQVDSDVT

-4308 LRIEIDTQVQ
+4308 LKIEIDTQVQ

-4525 SAVDNITSVTTPRF
+4525 SAVDNITSVTKPRF

-4552 IRINGVSYSVTANGN
+4552 IRINGVSYPVTANGN

-4890 ELRSTAVDVTID
+4890 ELRSTAVDLTID

-4971 ELTFKVEDVAG
+4971 VLTFKVEDVAG

-5293 NSGSLDDLITNHNKP
+5293 NSGSLDDLITSHNKP

-5375 IDTSTFIDNPAMVA
+5375 IDTSTFIDNPVMIA

-5400 ITSQTRPTFSIF
+5400 ITSQTRPAFSIY

-5472 TIDTFNTTPVA
+5472 TIDTLNTTPVA

-5538 EKGHWQMPVNPLYFT
+5538 DKGHWQMPVNPLYFT

-5573 KYSIWVDTHIKV
+5573 KYSIWVDTHIQV

-5592 NKSSSKTEWWSNSDL
+5592 NKSSSKTDWWSNSST
-5607 ITMRGTGE
+5607 ITMRGMGE

-5634 AATGRWELSTDK
+5634 AANGQWELSTDQ
-5646 LPEGTYD
+5646 LPEGKYD
-5653 ISLVIEDSAGN
+5653 ITLSIEDNAGN
-5664 RWEDVREIFIDR
+5664 RKEEVHEIFIDR

-5708 TDSEGNTYTLTVPD
+5708 TDSNGNTYTLTVPD

-5926 AAWNDGNYTLSVTVV
+5926 AAWNDGTYTLSVTVV

-5968 HDDASDDATA
+5968 HNDASDDATA

-5993 ATHLRTE
+5993 ATHLRTV
-6000 PSAAEES
+6000 PSVAEES
-6007 VVKVTAYSITL
+6007 VVKETAYSITL

-6039 SVPENIVNVSIMF
+6039 SVPENIVNVSVMF

-6088 DNDFLI
+6088 DDDFLI

-6109 NAMNVRGK
+6109 NAMNARGK

>member
-119 KQLDDAENAKKEAD
+119 KQLEDAENAKKEAD

-2115 IIDTLLSEPTIVLDN
+2115 IIDTLLSEPTIVLDS

-2428 IELVNDSGIPDDNLT
+2428 
-2443 NNVRPHFQVTVPT
+2443 
-2456 DVNVVR
+2456 
-2462 LSIDGGKTWFN
+2462 
-2473 ATQSATPGV
+2473 
-2482 WDYIWPDDVA
+2482 
-2492 DGGYTL
+2492 
-2498 TVEATDEAG
+2498 
-2507 NKATQTLDFTI
+2507 
-2518 DTTLS
+2518 
-2523 VPTLS
+2523 
-2528 LDSADDS
+2528 
-2535 GIAGDNITNVKT
+2535 
-2547 PGFTL
+2547 
-2552 NNIDTDV
+2552 
-2559 SRVIV
+2559 
-2564 EVMHNGIKQEVP
+2564 
-2576 LVQTGGQWRFAPT
+2576 
-2589 SDWADGD
+2589 
-2596 YILTVK
+2596 
-2602 VEDRAGNVKQ
+2602 
-2612 SAPLTVTVDTHIAID
+2612 
-2627 RIELVNDS
+2627 
-2635 GIPGDNLTNE
+2635 
-2645 ARPHFQVTVPADVNG
+2645 
-2660 VRLSIDGGK
+2660 
-2669 TWFDA
+2669 
-2674 TQSATSGVWDYTW
+2674 
-2687 LTNVA
+2687 
-2692 NGPHTLMVEASDK
+2692 
-2705 AGNKTTQ
+2705 
-2712 KLDFT
+2712 
-2717 IDTIL
+2717 
-2722 SEPTIT
+2722 
-2728 LDSADDSAAGD
+2728 
-2739 NITNVKMPGFTL
+2739 
-2751 GNIDADVTKVVVTVA
+2751 
-2766 HDGKNQQIELIKN
+2766 
-2779 GGVWRFTPGAA
+2779 
-2790 WTDGDYTLTVK
+2790 
-2801 VEDKAGN
+2801 
-2808 TNYSAPL
+2808 
-2815 TVTIDTQTSIDR
+2815 
-2827 IELLNDTGIVGDN
+2827 
-2840 LTNEARPQF
+2840 
-2849 HITVPTDVNSV
+2849 
-2860 QLSLDGGINW
+2860 
-2870 VNATLTSD
+2870 
-2878 GVWEYIWP
+2878 
-2886 TDLVEN
+2886 
-2892 TYTLTVKAT
+2892 
-2901 DVAGNTATET
+2901 
-2911 LNFIIDT
+2911 
-2918 TLSTPTITL
+2918 
-2927 DSADDSGT
+2927 
-2935 ANDNKTNVK
+2935 
-2944 TPGFIIGGIDS
+2944 
-2955 DVTQVVVQVMRDGH
+2955 
-2969 SEEVELTQTNGQ
+2969 
-2981 WRFVP
+2981 
-2986 GSAWTDGDYTLTVTV
+2986 
-3001 KDEAGNIRH
+3001 
-3010 SAPLTVTI
+3010 
-3018 DTQITIDHIELVND
+3018 IELVND

-4552 IRINGVSYSVTANGN
+4552 IRINGVSYPVTANGN

>member
-424 SIITDTIAPEKPTI
+424 SIITDTIPPEKPTI

-1031 DSDSGISDDNL
+1031 DSDSGIADDNL

-1067 MSDTQIGV
+1067 ASDTQIGV

-1114 IFDFTID
+1114 VFDFTID

-1383 GWTFTPPTSWADG
+1383 GWSFTPTGAWADG

-1482 VWDYIWPDDVA
+1482 AWDYIWPDDVA

-1505 EAGNKAT
+1505 KAGNKTT
-1512 QTLDFT
+1512 QELDFT

-1633 NDSGIPGDNLTNEAR
+1633 NDSGIPDDNLTNEAR

-1700 VEASDKAGNK
+1700 VEATDKAGNK

-1790 AWTDGDY
+1790 AWTDGNY

-2016 VTIDTQIT
+2016 VTIDTQI
-2024 IDHIELVND
+2024 
-2033 SGIPDDNLTNNVRP
+2033 
-2047 HFQVTVP
+2047 
-2054 TDVNVVR
+2054 
-2061 LSIDGGKTWFNATQS
+2061 A
-2076 ATPGVWDYTWLA
+2076 
-2088 DVGEGKHTLTVEAT
+2088 
-2102 DKAGNKTTQQLDF
+2102 
-2115 IIDTLLSEPTIVLDN
+2115 
-2130 TDDSGTKGDH
+2130 
-2140 LTNVNKPTFL
+2140 
-2150 LGNIDA
+2150 
-2156 DARYVTVEVQHGGT
+2156 
-2170 KEVLTAT
+2170 
-2177 KDATGN
+2177 
-2183 WSVTPTGTWADG
+2183 
-2195 DYTLTVR
+2195 
-2202 VEDEAG
+2202 
-2208 NEKHSASLTVTVD
+2208 
-2221 TQITIDVIELVN
+2221 
-2233 DNGIP
+2233 
-2238 GDNMTN
+2238 
-2244 DAHPQFRVT
+2244 
-2253 VPGDVNEVSLSIDG
+2253 
-2267 GVTWV
+2267 
-2272 KATQSATPGVWNYT
+2272 
-2286 WPGTVP
+2286 
-2292 DGDYTLNVKATDNA
+2292 
-2306 GNTVTETLHFTIDT
+2306 
-2320 TLSTPV
+2320 
-2326 IVLDSAD
+2326 
-2333 DSGVHGDNMTN
+2333 
-2344 HTQPTFALQHI
+2344 
-2355 DDDAVRVTV
+2355 
-2364 SVEHGGVTTTFDA
+2364 
-2377 TKDAGG
+2377 
-2383 WTFTPTGAW
+2383 
-2392 ADGDYTLSVSVE
+2392 
-2404 DKAGNT
+2404 
-2410 SHSASLT
+2410 
-2417 VTVDTQIAINN
+2417 
-2428 IELVNDSGIPDDNLT
+2428 
-2443 NNVRPHFQVTVPT
+2443 
-2456 DVNVVR
+2456 
-2462 LSIDGGKTWFN
+2462 
-2473 ATQSATPGV
+2473 
-2482 WDYIWPDDVA
+2482 
-2492 DGGYTL
+2492 
-2498 TVEATDEAG
+2498 
-2507 NKATQTLDFTI
+2507 
-2518 DTTLS
+2518 
-2523 VPTLS
+2523 
-2528 LDSADDS
+2528 
-2535 GIAGDNITNVKT
+2535 
-2547 PGFTL
+2547 
-2552 NNIDTDV
+2552 
-2559 SRVIV
+2559 
-2564 EVMHNGIKQEVP
+2564 
-2576 LVQTGGQWRFAPT
+2576 
-2589 SDWADGD
+2589 
-2596 YILTVK
+2596 
-2602 VEDRAGNVKQ
+2602 
-2612 SAPLTVTVDTHIAID
+2612 
-2627 RIELVNDS
+2627 
-2635 GIPGDNLTNE
+2635 
-2645 ARPHFQVTVPADVNG
+2645 
-2660 VRLSIDGGK
+2660 
-2669 TWFDA
+2669 
-2674 TQSATSGVWDYTW
+2674 
-2687 LTNVA
+2687 
-2692 NGPHTLMVEASDK
+2692 
-2705 AGNKTTQ
+2705 
-2712 KLDFT
+2712 
-2717 IDTIL
+2717 
-2722 SEPTIT
+2722 
-2728 LDSADDSAAGD
+2728 
-2739 NITNVKMPGFTL
+2739 
-2751 GNIDADVTKVVVTVA
+2751 
-2766 HDGKNQQIELIKN
+2766 
-2779 GGVWRFTPGAA
+2779 
-2790 WTDGDYTLTVK
+2790 
-2801 VEDKAGN
+2801 
-2808 TNYSAPL
+2808 
-2815 TVTIDTQTSIDR
+2815 
-2827 IELLNDTGIVGDN
+2827 
-2840 LTNEARPQF
+2840 
-2849 HITVPTDVNSV
+2849 
-2860 QLSLDGGINW
+2860 
-2870 VNATLTSD
+2870 
-2878 GVWEYIWP
+2878 
-2886 TDLVEN
+2886 
-2892 TYTLTVKAT
+2892 
-2901 DVAGNTATET
+2901 
-2911 LNFIIDT
+2911 
-2918 TLSTPTITL
+2918 
-2927 DSADDSGT
+2927 
-2935 ANDNKTNVK
+2935 
-2944 TPGFIIGGIDS
+2944 
-2955 DVTQVVVQVMRDGH
+2955 
-2969 SEEVELTQTNGQ
+2969 
-2981 WRFVP
+2981 
-2986 GSAWTDGDYTLTVTV
+2986 
-3001 KDEAGNIRH
+3001 
-3010 SAPLTVTI
+3010 
-3018 DTQITIDHIELVND
+3018 IDHIELVND

-3165 HGGTKEVLTATKGAT
+3165 HGGTKEVLTATKDATGNWSVTPTGTWADGDYTLTVRVEDEAGNEKHSASLTVTVDTQITIDAIELVNDNGIPGDNMTNDAHPQFRVTVPGDVNEVSLSIDGGVTWVKATQSATPGVWNYTWPGTVPDGDYTLNVKATDNAGNTVTETLHFTIDTTLSVPVIVLNSADDTGVQGDNMTNSTQPTFALQHIDDDAVRVTVSVEHGGVTTTFDATKGVGGWSFTPTGAWADGDYTLSVSVEDKAGNTSHSASLTVTVDTQIAINNIELVNDSGIPDDNLTNNVRPHFQVKVPTDVNEVRLSIDGGKTWFNATQSATPGVWDYTWLADVGEGKHTLTVEATDKAGNQTTQKLDFIIDTMLSEPTIVLDSTDDSGTKGDNLTNANKPTFILGNIDADARYVTVEVQYGGTKEVLTATKGAT

-3186 PTGTWADGDYTLTV
+3186 PTGTWADGDYMLTV

-3320 STPTIAMDSR
+3320 STPTITMDSR

-3353 DADAHSVILRITQ
+3353 DSDAQSVILRITQ

-3410 STPLVVTVD
+3410 STPLIVTVD

-3468 WVSATQGIEGVWGY
+3468 WVSAAQGIEGVWGY

-3622 IDRIELVNDSGVPGD
+3622 IDHIELVNDSGVPGD

-3712 FTIDITLLTPTIEL
+3712 FTIDITLMTPTIEL

-3850 DIHQVDSDVT
+3850 DIRQVDSDVT

-4308 LRIEIDTQVQ
+4308 LKIEIDTQVQ

-4494 GNKISKEVSFTIDT
+4494 GNKISKEVSFKIDT

-4525 SAVDNITSVTTPRF
+4525 SAVDNITSVTKPRF

-4552 IRINGVSYSVTANGN
+4552 IRINGVSYPVTANGN

-4835 IGSTLPNTI
+4835 VGNTLPNAI

-4971 ELTFKVEDVAG
+4971 VLTFKVEDVAG

-5031 AGSTLTIRN
+5031 AGSTLTIRS

-5083 KEILI
+5083 KDILI

-5400 ITSQTRPTFSIF
+5400 ITSQTRPTFSIS

-5573 KYSIWVDTHIKV
+5573 KYSIWVDTHIQV

-5592 NKSSSKTEWWSNSDL
+5592 NKSSSKTDWWSNSST
-5607 ITMRGTGE
+5607 ITMRGMGE

-5634 AATGRWELSTDK
+5634 AANGQWELSTDQ
-5646 LPEGTYD
+5646 LPEGKYD
-5653 ISLVIEDSAGN
+5653 ITLSIEDNAGN
-5664 RWEDVREIFIDR
+5664 RKEEVHEIFIDR

-5708 TDSEGNTYTLTVPD
+5708 TDSNGNTYTLTVPD

-5926 AAWNDGNYTLSVTVV
+5926 AAWNDGTYTLSVTVV

-5993 ATHLRTE
+5993 ATHLRTV

-6007 VVKVTAYSITL
+6007 VVKETAYSITL

-6039 SVPENIVNVSIMF
+6039 SVPENIVNVSVMF

-6088 DNDFLI
+6088 DDDFLI

-6109 NAMNVRGK
+6109 NAMNARGK

>member
-424 SIITDTIAPEKPTI
+424 SIITDTIPPEKPTI

-538 ETTNDSGIVGDN
+538 ETTDDSGIVGDN

-577 EEVIFKANDKGEWT
+577 EEVIFKANDQGEWT

-601 INNLTFTVEDV
+601 VNNLTFTVEDV

-626 TIAPV
+626 TVAPV

-638 DYVVLPN
+638 DFVVLPN

-1067 MSDTQIGV
+1067 ASDTQIGV

-1114 IFDFTID
+1114 VFDFTID

-1185 WLFIPGNTWADG
+1185 WLFTPGNTWADG

-1323 SVPVIVLDSADDT
+1323 SVPVIVLNSADDT
-1336 GIQGDNMTNSTQP
+1336 GVQGDNMTNSTQP

-1370 GVTTTFDATKGTG
+1370 GVTTTFDATKGVG
-1383 GWTFTPPTSWADG
+1383 GWSFTPTGAWADG

-1433 NDSGIPDDNLTN
+1433 NDSGIPNDNLTN

-1468 GKTWFNATQSATPG
+1468 GKTWFNATQNATPG

-1505 EAGNKAT
+1505 EAGNKTT

-1560 SRVIVEVMHN
+1560 SRVTVEVMHN

-1717 TIDTILSEPT
+1717 IIDTMLSEPT

-2016 VTIDTQIT
+2016 VTIDTQIA

-2033 SGIPDDNLTNNVRP
+2033 SGIPDDNLTN
-2047 HFQVTVP
+2047 
-2054 TDVNVVR
+2054 
-2061 LSIDGGKTWFNATQS
+2061 
-2076 ATPGVWDYTWLA
+2076 
-2088 DVGEGKHTLTVEAT
+2088 EA
-2102 DKAGNKTTQQLDF
+2102 
-2115 IIDTLLSEPTIVLDN
+2115 
-2130 TDDSGTKGDH
+2130 
-2140 LTNVNKPTFL
+2140 
-2150 LGNIDA
+2150 
-2156 DARYVTVEVQHGGT
+2156 
-2170 KEVLTAT
+2170 
-2177 KDATGN
+2177 
-2183 WSVTPTGTWADG
+2183 
-2195 DYTLTVR
+2195 
-2202 VEDEAG
+2202 
-2208 NEKHSASLTVTVD
+2208 
-2221 TQITIDVIELVN
+2221 
-2233 DNGIP
+2233 
-2238 GDNMTN
+2238 
-2244 DAHPQFRVT
+2244 
-2253 VPGDVNEVSLSIDG
+2253 
-2267 GVTWV
+2267 
-2272 KATQSATPGVWNYT
+2272 
-2286 WPGTVP
+2286 
-2292 DGDYTLNVKATDNA
+2292 
-2306 GNTVTETLHFTIDT
+2306 
-2320 TLSTPV
+2320 
-2326 IVLDSAD
+2326 
-2333 DSGVHGDNMTN
+2333 
-2344 HTQPTFALQHI
+2344 
-2355 DDDAVRVTV
+2355 
-2364 SVEHGGVTTTFDA
+2364 
-2377 TKDAGG
+2377 
-2383 WTFTPTGAW
+2383 
-2392 ADGDYTLSVSVE
+2392 
-2404 DKAGNT
+2404 
-2410 SHSASLT
+2410 
-2417 VTVDTQIAINN
+2417 
-2428 IELVNDSGIPDDNLT
+2428 
-2443 NNVRPHFQVTVPT
+2443 
-2456 DVNVVR
+2456 
-2462 LSIDGGKTWFN
+2462 
-2473 ATQSATPGV
+2473 
-2482 WDYIWPDDVA
+2482 
-2492 DGGYTL
+2492 
-2498 TVEATDEAG
+2498 
-2507 NKATQTLDFTI
+2507 
-2518 DTTLS
+2518 
-2523 VPTLS
+2523 
-2528 LDSADDS
+2528 
-2535 GIAGDNITNVKT
+2535 
-2547 PGFTL
+2547 
-2552 NNIDTDV
+2552 
-2559 SRVIV
+2559 
-2564 EVMHNGIKQEVP
+2564 
-2576 LVQTGGQWRFAPT
+2576 
-2589 SDWADGD
+2589 
-2596 YILTVK
+2596 
-2602 VEDRAGNVKQ
+2602 
-2612 SAPLTVTVDTHIAID
+2612 
-2627 RIELVNDS
+2627 
-2635 GIPGDNLTNE
+2635 
-2645 ARPHFQVTVPADVNG
+2645 
-2660 VRLSIDGGK
+2660 
-2669 TWFDA
+2669 
-2674 TQSATSGVWDYTW
+2674 
-2687 LTNVA
+2687 
-2692 NGPHTLMVEASDK
+2692 
-2705 AGNKTTQ
+2705 
-2712 KLDFT
+2712 
-2717 IDTIL
+2717 
-2722 SEPTIT
+2722 
-2728 LDSADDSAAGD
+2728 
-2739 NITNVKMPGFTL
+2739 
-2751 GNIDADVTKVVVTVA
+2751 
-2766 HDGKNQQIELIKN
+2766 
-2779 GGVWRFTPGAA
+2779 
-2790 WTDGDYTLTVK
+2790 
-2801 VEDKAGN
+2801 
-2808 TNYSAPL
+2808 
-2815 TVTIDTQTSIDR
+2815 
-2827 IELLNDTGIVGDN
+2827 
-2840 LTNEARPQF
+2840 
-2849 HITVPTDVNSV
+2849 
-2860 QLSLDGGINW
+2860 
-2870 VNATLTSD
+2870 
-2878 GVWEYIWP
+2878 
-2886 TDLVEN
+2886 
-2892 TYTLTVKAT
+2892 
-2901 DVAGNTATET
+2901 
-2911 LNFIIDT
+2911 
-2918 TLSTPTITL
+2918 
-2927 DSADDSGT
+2927 
-2935 ANDNKTNVK
+2935 
-2944 TPGFIIGGIDS
+2944 
-2955 DVTQVVVQVMRDGH
+2955 
-2969 SEEVELTQTNGQ
+2969 
-2981 WRFVP
+2981 
-2986 GSAWTDGDYTLTVTV
+2986 
-3001 KDEAGNIRH
+3001 
-3010 SAPLTVTI
+3010 
-3018 DTQITIDHIELVND
+3018 
-3032 SGIPDDNLTNNVRP
+3032 RP

-3165 HGGTKEVLTATKGAT
+3165 HGGTKEVLTATKDATGNWSVTPTGTWADGDYTLTVRVEDEAGNEKHSASLTVTVDTQITIDAIELVNDNGIPGDNMTNDAHPQFRVTVPGDVNEVSLSIDGGVTWVKATQSATPGVWNYTWPGTVPDGDYTLNVKATDNAGNTVTETLHFTIDTTLSTPVIVLDSADDTGIQGDNMTNRTQPTFNLQHIDDDAVRVTVSVEHGGVTTTFDATKGVGGWTFTPPTSWGAGDYTLSVSVEDKAGNTSHSASLTVTVDTQIAINNIELVNDSGIPDDNLTNNVRPHFQVKVPTDVNEVRLSIDGGKTWFNATQSATPGVWDYTWLADVGEGKHTLTVEATDKAGNQTTQKLDFIIDTMLSEPTIVLDSTDDSGTKGDNLTNANKPTFILGNIDADARYVTVEVQYGGTKEVLTATKGAT

-3410 STPLVVTVD
+3410 STPLIVTVD

-3468 WVSATQGIEGVWGY
+3468 WVSAAQGIEGVWGY

-3622 IDRIELVNDSGVPGD
+3622 IDHIELVNDSGVPGD

-3694 LTVEV
+3694 LIVEV

-3706 MTETLN
+3706 MTGTLD

-3850 DIHQVDSDVT
+3850 DIRQVDSDVT

-4069 DYNATKVGAGW
+4069 DYSATKVGAGW

-4308 LRIEIDTQVQ
+4308 LKIEIDTQVQ

-4525 SAVDNITSVTTPRF
+4525 SAVDNITSVTKPRF

-4552 IRINGVSYSVTANGN
+4552 IRINGVSYPVTANGN

-4720 PSIDDQHEAT
+4720 PSIDDQHEAI

-4890 ELRSTAVDVTID
+4890 ELRSTAVDLTID

-4971 ELTFKVEDVAG
+4971 VLTFKVEDVAG

-5293 NSGSLDDLITNHNKP
+5293 NSGSLDDLITSHNKP

-5375 IDTSTFIDNPAMVA
+5375 IDTSTFIDNPVMMA

-5400 ITSQTRPTFSIF
+5400 ITSQTRPAFSIY

-5526 INGLNVGEVWVN
+5526 INGLNVGEVWAN
-5538 EKGHWQMPVNPLYFT
+5538 DKGHWQMPVNPLYFT

-5559 TVKSTDRAGNVNQE
+5559 NVKSTDRAGNVNQE
-5573 KYSIWVDTHIKV
+5573 KYSIWVDTHIQV

-5592 NKSSSKTEWWSNSDL
+5592 NKSSSKTDWWSNSST
-5607 ITMRGTGE
+5607 ITMRGMGE

-5625 GVTLATAVV
+5625 GGTLATAVV
-5634 AATGRWELSTDK
+5634 AANGKWELSTDQ
-5646 LPEGTYD
+5646 LPEGKYD
-5653 ISLVIEDSAGN
+5653 ITLSIEDNAGN
-5664 RWEDVREIFIDR
+5664 RKEEVHEIFIDR

-5708 TDSEGNTYTLTVPD
+5708 TDSNGNTYTLTVPD

-5899 TVNVTHNGVTDIYQA
+5899 TVNVTHNGVTDTYQA

-5926 AAWNDGNYTLSVTVV
+5926 AAWNDGTYTLSVTVV

-5968 HDDASDDATA
+5968 HNDASDDATA

-5993 ATHLRTE
+5993 ATHLRTV
-6000 PSAAEES
+6000 PSVAEES
-6007 VVKVTAYSITL
+6007 VVKETAYSITL

-6039 SVPENIVNVSIMF
+6039 SVPENIVNVSVMF

-6088 DNDFLI
+6088 DDDFLI

-6109 NAMNVRGK
+6109 NAMNARGK

>member
-133 KAKEEAEKAKEA
+133 KVKEEAEKAKEA

-160 KQIEEMLQNF
+160 KQMEEMLQEF

-424 SIITDTIAPEKPTI
+424 SIITDTIPPEKPTI

-638 DYVVLPN
+638 DFVVLPN

-693 KFLQGA
+693 KFLQGS

-1067 MSDTQIGV
+1067 ASDTQIGV

-1114 IFDFTID
+1114 VFDFTID

-1264 LSIDGGNS
+1264 LSIDGGHS

-1383 GWTFTPPTSWADG
+1383 GWSFTPTGAWADG

-1433 NDSGIPDDNLTN
+1433 NDSGIPNDNLTN

-1468 GKTWFNATQSATPG
+1468 GKTWFNATQGATPG
-1482 VWDYIWPDDVA
+1482 AWDYIWPDDVA

-1505 EAGNKAT
+1505 KAGNQTT
-1512 QTLDFT
+1512 QELDFT

-1590 SDWADGD
+1590 SDWGDGD

-1700 VEASDKAGNK
+1700 VEATDKAGNQ

-1717 TIDTILSEPT
+1717 IIDTLLSEPT

-2016 VTIDTQIT
+2016 VTIDTQIA

-2047 HFQVTVP
+2047 QFQVTVP

-2076 ATPGVWDYTWLA
+2076 ATPGVWDYTWLT
-2088 DVGEGKHTLTVEAT
+2088 DVANGSHTLTVEAT
-2102 DKAGNKTTQQLDF
+2102 DAAGNKATQNLEF
-2115 IIDTLLSEPTIVLDN
+2115 NIDTLLSEPTIALDS
-2130 TDDSGTKGDH
+2130 TDDSGTKGDN
-2140 LTNVNKPTFL
+2140 LTNVNKPTFI

-2177 KDATGN
+2177 KGATGI
-2183 WSVTPTGTWADG
+2183 WSVTPTGMWADG
-2195 DYTLTVR
+2195 SHTLTVR

-2208 NEKHSASLTVTVD
+2208 NVKYSVPLTITVD
-2221 TQITIDVIELVN
+2221 TQITIDDIELVN
-2233 DNGIP
+2233 DSGTK
-2238 GDNMTN
+2238 GDNLTN
-2244 DAHPQFRVT
+2244 DANPHFRIT

-2272 KATQSATPGVWNYT
+2272 KAMQSSTSGVWNYT
-2286 WPGTVP
+2286 WPKTLA
-2292 DGDYTLNVKATDNA
+2292 DDDYTLTVKATDNA
-2306 GNTVTETLHFTIDT
+2306 GNTVTRTLDFTIDT

-2333 DSGVHGDNMTN
+2333 DTGIQGDNMTN
-2344 HTQPTFALQHI
+2344 RTQPTFNLQHI

-2364 SVEHGGVTTTFDA
+2364 SVEHGGVTTTFDV

-2383 WTFTPTGAW
+2383 WTFTPPTSWGA
-2392 ADGDYTLSVSVE
+2392 GDYTLSVSVE

-2443 NNVRPHFQVTVPT
+2443 NNVRPQFQVKVPT
-2456 DVNVVR
+2456 DVN
-2462 LSIDGGKTWFN
+2462 
-2473 ATQSATPGV
+2473 
-2482 WDYIWPDDVA
+2482 
-2492 DGGYTL
+2492 
-2498 TVEATDEAG
+2498 E
-2507 NKATQTLDFTI
+2507 
-2518 DTTLS
+2518 
-2523 VPTLS
+2523 
-2528 LDSADDS
+2528 
-2535 GIAGDNITNVKT
+2535 
-2547 PGFTL
+2547 
-2552 NNIDTDV
+2552 
-2559 SRVIV
+2559 
-2564 EVMHNGIKQEVP
+2564 
-2576 LVQTGGQWRFAPT
+2576 
-2589 SDWADGD
+2589 
-2596 YILTVK
+2596 
-2602 VEDRAGNVKQ
+2602 
-2612 SAPLTVTVDTHIAID
+2612 
-2627 RIELVNDS
+2627 
-2635 GIPGDNLTNE
+2635 
-2645 ARPHFQVTVPADVNG
+2645 
-2660 VRLSIDGGK
+2660 
-2669 TWFDA
+2669 
-2674 TQSATSGVWDYTW
+2674 
-2687 LTNVA
+2687 
-2692 NGPHTLMVEASDK
+2692 
-2705 AGNKTTQ
+2705 
-2712 KLDFT
+2712 
-2717 IDTIL
+2717 
-2722 SEPTIT
+2722 
-2728 LDSADDSAAGD
+2728 
-2739 NITNVKMPGFTL
+2739 
-2751 GNIDADVTKVVVTVA
+2751 
-2766 HDGKNQQIELIKN
+2766 
-2779 GGVWRFTPGAA
+2779 
-2790 WTDGDYTLTVK
+2790 
-2801 VEDKAGN
+2801 
-2808 TNYSAPL
+2808 
-2815 TVTIDTQTSIDR
+2815 
-2827 IELLNDTGIVGDN
+2827 
-2840 LTNEARPQF
+2840 
-2849 HITVPTDVNSV
+2849 
-2860 QLSLDGGINW
+2860 
-2870 VNATLTSD
+2870 
-2878 GVWEYIWP
+2878 
-2886 TDLVEN
+2886 
-2892 TYTLTVKAT
+2892 
-2901 DVAGNTATET
+2901 
-2911 LNFIIDT
+2911 
-2918 TLSTPTITL
+2918 
-2927 DSADDSGT
+2927 
-2935 ANDNKTNVK
+2935 
-2944 TPGFIIGGIDS
+2944 
-2955 DVTQVVVQVMRDGH
+2955 
-2969 SEEVELTQTNGQ
+2969 
-2981 WRFVP
+2981 
-2986 GSAWTDGDYTLTVTV
+2986 
-3001 KDEAGNIRH
+3001 
-3010 SAPLTVTI
+3010 
-3018 DTQITIDHIELVND
+3018 
-3032 SGIPDDNLTNNVRP
+3032 
-3046 HFQVTVPTD
+3046 
-3055 VNVVRLSIDGGK
+3055 VRLSIDGGK

-3100 TDKAGNKTTQ
+3100 TDKAGNQTTQ
-3110 QLDFIIDTLLSEPTI
+3110 KLDFIIDTLLSEPTI
-3125 VLDNTD
+3125 ALDSTD
-3131 DSGTKGDNLTNV
+3131 DSGTKGDNLTSV
-3143 NKPTFLL
+3143 NKPTFIL

-3186 PTGTWADGDYTLTV
+3186 PTGMWADGSHTLTV

-3221 QITIDVIEL
+3221 HIAIDDIEL

-3304 GNKTTQ
+3304 GNQTTQ

-3400 VTDNAGNVRQ
+3400 VQDNAGNVRQ
-3410 STPLVVTVD
+3410 STPLIVTVD

-3468 WVSATQGIEGVWGY
+3468 WVSAAQGIEGVWGY

-3818 DGTLTTPVIEL
+3818 DGSLTTPVIEL

-3841 LTNHDRPVF
+3841 LTKHDRPVF
-3850 DIHQVDSDVT
+3850 DIRQVDSDVT

-3912 SAPFEVRIDTTTTIN
+3912 SAPLEVRIDTTTTIN

-3948 SFRIDVPGDVV
+3948 SFRIDVPGDVI

-3984 DSPNTLVDGTYTLR
+3984 DTPNTLVDGTYTLR
-3998 VEATDEAGNIANKD
+3998 VEATDQAGNIANKD

-4308 LRIEIDTQVQ
+4308 LKIEIDTQVQ

-4361 VNWTPISKNA
+4361 VNWTPVSKNA
-4371 AGQWEFTAGSA
+4371 AGQWQFTAGSA
-4382 LPDGHYTLHVQ
+4382 LSDGHYTLHVQ

-4508 IVSDPSI
+4508 VVSDPRI

-4525 SAVDNITSVTTPRF
+4525 SAVDNITSVTKPRF

-4552 IRINGVSYSVTANGN
+4552 IRINGVSYPVTANGN

-4618 SDTGNSNSDNL
+4618 SDTGSSNSDNL

-4661 KQTITVGADGNW
+4661 KHTITVGADGNW

-4720 PSIDDQHEAT
+4720 PSIDDQYEAT
-4730 SLRPEFKGFAEAFS
+4730 SLRPEFKGLAEAFS

-4835 IGSTLPNTI
+4835 VGNTLPNAI

-4953 GAGHWGVVL
+4953 GTGHWGVVL

-5083 KEILI
+5083 KDILI

-5252 GTFNIHFS
+5252 GKFNIHFS

-5293 NSGSLDDLITNHNKP
+5293 NSGSLDDLITSHNKP

-5375 IDTSTFIDNPAMVA
+5375 IDTSTFIDNPVMMA

-5400 ITSQTRPTFSIF
+5400 ITSQTRPAFSIF

-5538 EKGHWQMPVNPLYFT
+5538 DKGHWQMPVNPLYFT

-5573 KYSIWVDTHIKV
+5573 KYSIWVDTHIQV

-5592 NKSSSKTEWWSNSDL
+5592 NKSSSKTDWWSNSST
-5607 ITMRGTGE
+5607 ITMRGMGE

-5634 AATGRWELSTDK
+5634 AANGQWELSTDQ
-5646 LPEGTYD
+5646 LPEGKYD
-5653 ISLVIEDSAGN
+5653 ITLSIEDNAGN
-5664 RWEDVREIFIDR
+5664 RKEEVHEIFIDR

-5708 TDSEGNTYTLTVPD
+5708 TDSNGNTYTLTVPD

-5882 TQPKFTLQHIDA
+5882 NHTQPKFTLQHIDA

-5899 TVNVTHNGVTDIYQA
+5899 TVNVTHNGVTDIYQV

-5926 AAWNDGNYTLSVTVV
+5926 AAWNDGTYTLSVTVV
-5941 DRAGNSQ
+5941 DRAGNSL
-5948 QSASLAV
+5948 QSASLEV

-5993 ATHLRTE
+5993 ATHLRTV

-6007 VVKVTAYSITL
+6007 VVKETAYSITL

-6039 SVPENIVNVSIMF
+6039 SVPENIVNVSVMF

-6088 DNDFLI
+6088 DDDFLI

-6109 NAMNVRGK
+6109 NAMNARGK

-6127 TSSVGHNNNGAID
+6127 TSSVGHNNGAID

>member
-1 MGNKS
+1 
-6 IQKFFA
+6 
-12 DQNSVIDLSSLGN
+12 
-25 AKGAKVSLSGPD
+25 
-37 MNITTPR
+37 
-44 GSVII
+44 SVII

-538 ETTNDSGIVGDN
+538 ETTDDSGIVGDN

-601 INNLTFTVEDV
+601 VNNLTFTVEDV

-626 TIAPV
+626 TVAPV

-638 DYVVLPN
+638 DFVVLPN

-693 KFLQGA
+693 KFLQGS

-1031 DSDSGISDDNL
+1031 DSDSGIADDNL

-1114 IFDFTID
+1114 VFDFTID

-1185 WLFIPGNTWADG
+1185 WLFTPGNTWADG

-1212 NYSAPLT
+1212 SYSAPLT

-1383 GWTFTPPTSWADG
+1383 GWSFTPTGAWADG

-1433 NDSGIPDDNLTN
+1433 NDSGIPNDNLTN

-1482 VWDYIWPDDVA
+1482 AWDYIWPDDVA

-1505 EAGNKAT
+1505 KAGNKTT
-1512 QTLDFT
+1512 QELDFT

-2115 IIDTLLSEPTIVLDN
+2115 IIDTLLSEPTIVLDS

-2320 TLSTPV
+2320 TLSVPV
-2326 IVLDSAD
+2326 IVLNSAD
-2333 DSGVHGDNMTN
+2333 DTGVQGDNMTN
-2344 HTQPTFALQHI
+2344 STQPTFALQHI

-2377 TKDAGG
+2377 TKGVGG
-2383 WTFTPTGAW
+2383 WSFTPTGAW

-2443 NNVRPHFQVTVPT
+2443 NNVRPHFQVKVPT
-2456 DVNVVR
+2456 DVN
-2462 LSIDGGKTWFN
+2462 
-2473 ATQSATPGV
+2473 
-2482 WDYIWPDDVA
+2482 
-2492 DGGYTL
+2492 
-2498 TVEATDEAG
+2498 E
-2507 NKATQTLDFTI
+2507 
-2518 DTTLS
+2518 
-2523 VPTLS
+2523 
-2528 LDSADDS
+2528 
-2535 GIAGDNITNVKT
+2535 
-2547 PGFTL
+2547 
-2552 NNIDTDV
+2552 
-2559 SRVIV
+2559 
-2564 EVMHNGIKQEVP
+2564 
-2576 LVQTGGQWRFAPT
+2576 
-2589 SDWADGD
+2589 
-2596 YILTVK
+2596 
-2602 VEDRAGNVKQ
+2602 
-2612 SAPLTVTVDTHIAID
+2612 
-2627 RIELVNDS
+2627 
-2635 GIPGDNLTNE
+2635 
-2645 ARPHFQVTVPADVNG
+2645 
-2660 VRLSIDGGK
+2660 
-2669 TWFDA
+2669 
-2674 TQSATSGVWDYTW
+2674 
-2687 LTNVA
+2687 
-2692 NGPHTLMVEASDK
+2692 
-2705 AGNKTTQ
+2705 
-2712 KLDFT
+2712 
-2717 IDTIL
+2717 
-2722 SEPTIT
+2722 
-2728 LDSADDSAAGD
+2728 
-2739 NITNVKMPGFTL
+2739 
-2751 GNIDADVTKVVVTVA
+2751 
-2766 HDGKNQQIELIKN
+2766 
-2779 GGVWRFTPGAA
+2779 
-2790 WTDGDYTLTVK
+2790 
-2801 VEDKAGN
+2801 
-2808 TNYSAPL
+2808 
-2815 TVTIDTQTSIDR
+2815 
-2827 IELLNDTGIVGDN
+2827 
-2840 LTNEARPQF
+2840 
-2849 HITVPTDVNSV
+2849 
-2860 QLSLDGGINW
+2860 
-2870 VNATLTSD
+2870 
-2878 GVWEYIWP
+2878 
-2886 TDLVEN
+2886 
-2892 TYTLTVKAT
+2892 
-2901 DVAGNTATET
+2901 
-2911 LNFIIDT
+2911 
-2918 TLSTPTITL
+2918 
-2927 DSADDSGT
+2927 
-2935 ANDNKTNVK
+2935 
-2944 TPGFIIGGIDS
+2944 
-2955 DVTQVVVQVMRDGH
+2955 
-2969 SEEVELTQTNGQ
+2969 
-2981 WRFVP
+2981 
-2986 GSAWTDGDYTLTVTV
+2986 
-3001 KDEAGNIRH
+3001 
-3010 SAPLTVTI
+3010 
-3018 DTQITIDHIELVND
+3018 
-3032 SGIPDDNLTNNVRP
+3032 
-3046 HFQVTVPTD
+3046 
-3055 VNVVRLSIDGGK
+3055 VRLSIDGGK

-3100 TDKAGNKTTQ
+3100 TDKAGNQTTQ
-3110 QLDFIIDTLLSEPTI
+3110 KLDFIIDTMLSEPTI
-3125 VLDNTD
+3125 VLDSTD
-3131 DSGTKGDNLTNV
+3131 DSGTKGDNLTNA
-3143 NKPTFLL
+3143 NKPTFIL

-3165 HGGTKEVLTATKGAT
+3165 YGGTKEVLTATKGAT

-3400 VTDNAGNVRQ
+3400 VQDNAGNVRQ

-3514 IDTRLSTPTIAL
+3514 IDTRLSTPTIEL

-3712 FTIDITLLTPTIEL
+3712 FTIDITLMTPTIEL

-3850 DIHQVDSDVT
+3850 DIRQVDSDVT

-4308 LRIEIDTQVQ
+4308 LKIEIDTQVQ

-4525 SAVDNITSVTTPRF
+4525 SAVDNITSVTKPRF

-4552 IRINGVSYSVTANGN
+4552 IRINGVSYPVTANGN

-4835 IGSTLPNTI
+4835 VGNTLPNAI

-4971 ELTFKVEDVAG
+4971 VLTFKVEDVAG

-5031 AGSTLTIRN
+5031 AGSTLTIRS

-5083 KEILI
+5083 KDILI

-5400 ITSQTRPTFSIF
+5400 ITSQTRPTFSIS

-5573 KYSIWVDTHIKV
+5573 KYSIWVDTHIQV

-5592 NKSSSKTEWWSNSDL
+5592 NKSSSKTDWWSNSST
-5607 ITMRGTGE
+5607 ITMRGMGE

-5634 AATGRWELSTDK
+5634 AANGQWELSTDQ
-5646 LPEGTYD
+5646 LPEGKYD
-5653 ISLVIEDSAGN
+5653 ITLSIEDNAGN
-5664 RWEDVREIFIDR
+5664 RKEEVHEIFIDR

-5708 TDSEGNTYTLTVPD
+5708 TDSNGNTYTLTVPD

-5821 PGTPLADGSYTIS
+5821 PGTPLTDGSYTIS

-5926 AAWNDGNYTLSVTVV
+5926 AAWNDGTYTLSVTVV

-5993 ATHLRTE
+5993 ATHLRTV

-6007 VVKVTAYSITL
+6007 VVKETAYSITL

-6039 SVPENIVNVSIMF
+6039 SVPENIVNVSVMF

>member
-424 SIITDTIAPEKPTI
+424 SIITDTIPPEKPTI

-962 YIDGALIAEV
+962 YVDGALIAEV

-1031 DSDSGISDDNL
+1031 DSDSGIADDNL
-1042 TNIVKPT
+1042 TNIVNPT

-1067 MSDTQIGV
+1067 ASDTQIGV

-1114 IFDFTID
+1114 VFDFTID

-1185 WLFIPGNTWADG
+1185 WLFTPGNTWADG

-1212 NYSAPLT
+1212 SYSAPLT

-1383 GWTFTPPTSWADG
+1383 GWSFTPTGAWADG

-1433 NDSGIPDDNLTN
+1433 NDSGIPNDNLTN

-1505 EAGNKAT
+1505 KAGNKTT
-1512 QTLDFT
+1512 QELDFT

-1633 NDSGIPGDNLTNEAR
+1633 NDSGIPDDNLTNEAR

-2115 IIDTLLSEPTIVLDN
+2115 IIDTLLSEPTIVLDS
-2130 TDDSGTKGDH
+2130 TDDSGTKGDN

-2177 KDATGN
+2177 KGATGN

-2333 DSGVHGDNMTN
+2333 DTGIQGDNMTN
-2344 HTQPTFALQHI
+2344 RTQPTFNLQHI

-2383 WTFTPTGAW
+2383 WTFTPPTSWGA
-2392 ADGDYTLSVSVE
+2392 GDYTLSVSVE

-2443 NNVRPHFQVTVPT
+2443 NNVRPHFQVKVPT
-2456 DVNVVR
+2456 DVN
-2462 LSIDGGKTWFN
+2462 
-2473 ATQSATPGV
+2473 
-2482 WDYIWPDDVA
+2482 
-2492 DGGYTL
+2492 
-2498 TVEATDEAG
+2498 E
-2507 NKATQTLDFTI
+2507 
-2518 DTTLS
+2518 
-2523 VPTLS
+2523 
-2528 LDSADDS
+2528 
-2535 GIAGDNITNVKT
+2535 
-2547 PGFTL
+2547 
-2552 NNIDTDV
+2552 
-2559 SRVIV
+2559 
-2564 EVMHNGIKQEVP
+2564 
-2576 LVQTGGQWRFAPT
+2576 
-2589 SDWADGD
+2589 
-2596 YILTVK
+2596 
-2602 VEDRAGNVKQ
+2602 
-2612 SAPLTVTVDTHIAID
+2612 
-2627 RIELVNDS
+2627 
-2635 GIPGDNLTNE
+2635 
-2645 ARPHFQVTVPADVNG
+2645 
-2660 VRLSIDGGK
+2660 
-2669 TWFDA
+2669 
-2674 TQSATSGVWDYTW
+2674 
-2687 LTNVA
+2687 
-2692 NGPHTLMVEASDK
+2692 
-2705 AGNKTTQ
+2705 
-2712 KLDFT
+2712 
-2717 IDTIL
+2717 
-2722 SEPTIT
+2722 
-2728 LDSADDSAAGD
+2728 
-2739 NITNVKMPGFTL
+2739 
-2751 GNIDADVTKVVVTVA
+2751 
-2766 HDGKNQQIELIKN
+2766 
-2779 GGVWRFTPGAA
+2779 
-2790 WTDGDYTLTVK
+2790 
-2801 VEDKAGN
+2801 
-2808 TNYSAPL
+2808 
-2815 TVTIDTQTSIDR
+2815 
-2827 IELLNDTGIVGDN
+2827 
-2840 LTNEARPQF
+2840 
-2849 HITVPTDVNSV
+2849 
-2860 QLSLDGGINW
+2860 
-2870 VNATLTSD
+2870 
-2878 GVWEYIWP
+2878 
-2886 TDLVEN
+2886 
-2892 TYTLTVKAT
+2892 
-2901 DVAGNTATET
+2901 
-2911 LNFIIDT
+2911 
-2918 TLSTPTITL
+2918 
-2927 DSADDSGT
+2927 
-2935 ANDNKTNVK
+2935 
-2944 TPGFIIGGIDS
+2944 
-2955 DVTQVVVQVMRDGH
+2955 
-2969 SEEVELTQTNGQ
+2969 
-2981 WRFVP
+2981 
-2986 GSAWTDGDYTLTVTV
+2986 
-3001 KDEAGNIRH
+3001 
-3010 SAPLTVTI
+3010 
-3018 DTQITIDHIELVND
+3018 
-3032 SGIPDDNLTNNVRP
+3032 
-3046 HFQVTVPTD
+3046 
-3055 VNVVRLSIDGGK
+3055 VRLSIDGGK

-3100 TDKAGNKTTQ
+3100 TDKAGNQTTQ
-3110 QLDFIIDTLLSEPTI
+3110 KLDFIIDTMLSEPTI
-3125 VLDNTD
+3125 VLDSTD
-3131 DSGTKGDNLTNV
+3131 DSGTKGDNLTNA
-3143 NKPTFLL
+3143 NKPTFIL

-3275 GTAGIWDYTWPKD
+3275 GTAGTWDYTWPKD

-3353 DADAHSVILRITQ
+3353 DSDAQSVILRITQ

-3410 STPLVVTVD
+3410 STPLIVTVD

-3622 IDRIELVNDSGVPGD
+3622 IDHIELVNDSGVPGD

-3694 LTVEV
+3694 LIVEV

-3706 MTETLN
+3706 MTGTLD

-3850 DIHQVDSDVT
+3850 DIRQIDSDVT

-3912 SAPFEVRIDTTTTIN
+3912 SAPLEVRIDTTTTIN

-4262 IDGRDYTIE
+4262 LDGRDYTIE
-4271 NTGGNLTFTPDQPLS
+4271 NKGGNLTFTPDQPLS

-4308 LRIEIDTQVQ
+4308 LKIEIDTQVQ

-4371 AGQWEFTAGSA
+4371 AGQWQFTAGSA

-4435 ITSPRFEISAREP
+4435 ITSPRFEISAREQ

-4525 SAVDNITSVTTPRF
+4525 SAVDNITSVTKPRF

-4552 IRINGVSYSVTANGN
+4552 IRINGVSYPVTANGN

-4618 SDTGNSNSDNL
+4618 SDTGSSNSDNL

-4661 KQTITVGADGNW
+4661 KHTITVGADGNW

-4720 PSIDDQHEAT
+4720 PSIDDQYEAT
-4730 SLRPEFKGFAEAFS
+4730 SLRPEFKGLAEAFS

-5083 KEILI
+5083 KDILI

-5239 DGTWRAPILLQDD
+5239 DGSWRAPILLQDD

-5265 GNTEV
+5265 GNTQV
-5270 SKDYSVDVDSSTD
+5270 SKNYSVDVDSSTD

-5362 AGNTAESPRLLVT
+5362 AGNTAESSRLLVT

-5573 KYSIWVDTHIKV
+5573 KYSIWVDTHIQV

-5592 NKSSSKTEWWSNSDL
+5592 NKSSSKTDWWSNSST
-5607 ITMRGTGE
+5607 ITMRGMGE

-5634 AATGRWELSTDK
+5634 AANGQWELSTDQ
-5646 LPEGTYD
+5646 LPEGKYD
-5653 ISLVIEDSAGN
+5653 ITLSIEDHAGN
-5664 RWEDVREIFIDR
+5664 RKEEVHEIFIDR

-5708 TDSEGNTYTLTVPD
+5708 TDSNGNTYTLTVPD

-5867 GEDNGASD
+5867 GEDNGVSD

-5899 TVNVTHNGVTDIYQA
+5899 TVNVTHNGVTDTYQA

-5926 AAWNDGNYTLSVTVV
+5926 AAWNDGTYTLSVTVV

-5968 HDDASDDATA
+5968 HDDASDDATP

-5993 ATHLRTE
+5993 DTHLRTV

-6007 VVKVTAYSITL
+6007 VVKETAYSITL
-6018 LNADSGDEIDRSI
+6018 LNANSGDEIDRSI

-6039 SVPENIVNVSIMF
+6039 SVPENIVNVSVMF

-6088 DNDFLI
+6088 DDDFLI

-6109 NAMNVRGK
+6109 NAMNARGK

>member
-424 SIITDTIAPEKPTI
+424 SIITDTIPPEKPTI

-638 DYVVLPN
+638 DFVVLPN

-1031 DSDSGISDDNL
+1031 DSDSGIADDNL

-1114 IFDFTID
+1114 VFDFTID

-1185 WLFIPGNTWADG
+1185 WLFTPGNTWADG

-1212 NYSAPLT
+1212 SYSAPLT

-1323 SVPVIVLDSADDT
+1323 SVPVIVLNSADDT
-1336 GIQGDNMTNSTQP
+1336 GVQGDNMTNSTQP

-1482 VWDYIWPDDVA
+1482 AWDYIWPDDVA

-1505 EAGNKAT
+1505 KAGNKTT
-1512 QTLDFT
+1512 QELDFT

-1717 TIDTILSEPT
+1717 IIDTLLSEPT

-2061 LSIDGGKTWFNATQS
+2061 LSIDGGKTWFNVTQS

-2115 IIDTLLSEPTIVLDN
+2115 IIDTLLSEPTIVLDS
-2130 TDDSGTKGDH
+2130 TDDSGTKGDN

-2320 TLSTPV
+2320 TLSVPV
-2326 IVLDSAD
+2326 IVLNSAD
-2333 DSGVHGDNMTN
+2333 DTGVQGDNMTN
-2344 HTQPTFALQHI
+2344 STQPTFALQHI

-2377 TKDAGG
+2377 TKGVGG
-2383 WTFTPTGAW
+2383 WSFTPTGAW

-2443 NNVRPHFQVTVPT
+2443 NNVRPHFQVKVPT
-2456 DVNVVR
+2456 DVN
-2462 LSIDGGKTWFN
+2462 
-2473 ATQSATPGV
+2473 
-2482 WDYIWPDDVA
+2482 
-2492 DGGYTL
+2492 
-2498 TVEATDEAG
+2498 E
-2507 NKATQTLDFTI
+2507 
-2518 DTTLS
+2518 
-2523 VPTLS
+2523 
-2528 LDSADDS
+2528 
-2535 GIAGDNITNVKT
+2535 
-2547 PGFTL
+2547 
-2552 NNIDTDV
+2552 
-2559 SRVIV
+2559 
-2564 EVMHNGIKQEVP
+2564 
-2576 LVQTGGQWRFAPT
+2576 
-2589 SDWADGD
+2589 
-2596 YILTVK
+2596 
-2602 VEDRAGNVKQ
+2602 
-2612 SAPLTVTVDTHIAID
+2612 
-2627 RIELVNDS
+2627 
-2635 GIPGDNLTNE
+2635 
-2645 ARPHFQVTVPADVNG
+2645 
-2660 VRLSIDGGK
+2660 
-2669 TWFDA
+2669 
-2674 TQSATSGVWDYTW
+2674 
-2687 LTNVA
+2687 
-2692 NGPHTLMVEASDK
+2692 
-2705 AGNKTTQ
+2705 
-2712 KLDFT
+2712 
-2717 IDTIL
+2717 
-2722 SEPTIT
+2722 
-2728 LDSADDSAAGD
+2728 
-2739 NITNVKMPGFTL
+2739 
-2751 GNIDADVTKVVVTVA
+2751 
-2766 HDGKNQQIELIKN
+2766 
-2779 GGVWRFTPGAA
+2779 
-2790 WTDGDYTLTVK
+2790 
-2801 VEDKAGN
+2801 
-2808 TNYSAPL
+2808 
-2815 TVTIDTQTSIDR
+2815 
-2827 IELLNDTGIVGDN
+2827 
-2840 LTNEARPQF
+2840 
-2849 HITVPTDVNSV
+2849 
-2860 QLSLDGGINW
+2860 
-2870 VNATLTSD
+2870 
-2878 GVWEYIWP
+2878 
-2886 TDLVEN
+2886 
-2892 TYTLTVKAT
+2892 
-2901 DVAGNTATET
+2901 
-2911 LNFIIDT
+2911 
-2918 TLSTPTITL
+2918 
-2927 DSADDSGT
+2927 
-2935 ANDNKTNVK
+2935 
-2944 TPGFIIGGIDS
+2944 
-2955 DVTQVVVQVMRDGH
+2955 
-2969 SEEVELTQTNGQ
+2969 
-2981 WRFVP
+2981 
-2986 GSAWTDGDYTLTVTV
+2986 
-3001 KDEAGNIRH
+3001 
-3010 SAPLTVTI
+3010 
-3018 DTQITIDHIELVND
+3018 
-3032 SGIPDDNLTNNVRP
+3032 
-3046 HFQVTVPTD
+3046 
-3055 VNVVRLSIDGGK
+3055 VRLSIDGGK

-3100 TDKAGNKTTQ
+3100 TDKAGNQTTQ
-3110 QLDFIIDTLLSEPTI
+3110 KLDFIIDTMLSEPTI
-3125 VLDNTD
+3125 VLDSTD
-3131 DSGTKGDNLTNV
+3131 DSGTKGDNLTNA
-3143 NKPTFLL
+3143 NKPTFIL

-3165 HGGTKEVLTATKGAT
+3165 YGGTKEVLTATKGAT

-3320 STPTIAMDSR
+3320 STPTITMDSR

-3353 DADAHSVILRITQ
+3353 DSDAQSVILRITQ

-3410 STPLVVTVD
+3410 STPLIVTVD

-3468 WVSATQGIEGVWGY
+3468 WVSAAQGIEGVWGY

-3622 IDRIELVNDSGVPGD
+3622 IDHIELVNDSGVPGD

-3712 FTIDITLLTPTIEL
+3712 FTIDITLMTPTIEL

-3850 DIHQVDSDVT
+3850 DIRQVDSDVT

-4308 LRIEIDTQVQ
+4308 LKIEIDTQVQ

-4525 SAVDNITSVTTPRF
+4525 SAVDNITSVTKPRF

-4552 IRINGVSYSVTANGN
+4552 IRINGVSYPVTANGN

-4835 IGSTLPNTI
+4835 VGNTLPNAI

-4971 ELTFKVEDVAG
+4971 VLTFKVEDVAG

-5031 AGSTLTIRN
+5031 AGSTLTIRS

-5083 KEILI
+5083 KDILI

-5341 YQFDNALKDGEYSIR
+5341 YQFDNVLKDGEYSIR

-5400 ITSQTRPTFSIF
+5400 ITSQTRPTFSIS

-5573 KYSIWVDTHIKV
+5573 KYSIWVDTHIQV

-5592 NKSSSKTEWWSNSDL
+5592 NKSSSKTDWWSNSST
-5607 ITMRGTGE
+5607 ITMRGMGE

-5634 AATGRWELSTDK
+5634 AANGQWELSTDQ
-5646 LPEGTYD
+5646 LPEGKYD
-5653 ISLVIEDSAGN
+5653 ITLSIEDNAGN
-5664 RWEDVREIFIDR
+5664 RKEEVHEIFIDR

-5708 TDSEGNTYTLTVPD
+5708 TDSNGNTYTLTVPD

-5749 SDDVPLD
+5749 SDDVSLD

-5867 GEDNGASD
+5867 GEDNGVSD

-5899 TVNVTHNGVTDIYQA
+5899 TVNVTHNGVTDTYQA

-5926 AAWNDGNYTLSVTVV
+5926 AAWNDGTYTLSVTVV

-5993 ATHLRTE
+5993 ATHLRTV

-6007 VVKVTAYSITL
+6007 VVKETAYSITL

-6109 NAMNVRGK
+6109 NAMNARGK

>member
-1031 DSDSGISDDNL
+1031 DSDSGIADDNL

-1067 MSDTQIGV
+1067 ASDTQIGV

-1114 IFDFTID
+1114 VFDFTID

-1349 TFALQHID
+1349 AFALQHID

-1383 GWTFTPPTSWADG
+1383 GWSFTPTGAWADG

-1482 VWDYIWPDDVA
+1482 AWDYIWPDDVA

-1505 EAGNKAT
+1505 KAGNKTT
-1512 QTLDFT
+1512 QELDFT

-1633 NDSGIPGDNLTNEAR
+1633 NDSGIPDDNLTNEAR

-1700 VEASDKAGNK
+1700 VEATDKAGNK

-1790 AWTDGDY
+1790 AWTDGNY

-2016 VTIDTQIT
+2016 VTIDTQI
-2024 IDHIELVND
+2024 
-2033 SGIPDDNLTNNVRP
+2033 
-2047 HFQVTVP
+2047 
-2054 TDVNVVR
+2054 
-2061 LSIDGGKTWFNATQS
+2061 A
-2076 ATPGVWDYTWLA
+2076 
-2088 DVGEGKHTLTVEAT
+2088 
-2102 DKAGNKTTQQLDF
+2102 
-2115 IIDTLLSEPTIVLDN
+2115 
-2130 TDDSGTKGDH
+2130 
-2140 LTNVNKPTFL
+2140 
-2150 LGNIDA
+2150 
-2156 DARYVTVEVQHGGT
+2156 
-2170 KEVLTAT
+2170 
-2177 KDATGN
+2177 
-2183 WSVTPTGTWADG
+2183 
-2195 DYTLTVR
+2195 
-2202 VEDEAG
+2202 
-2208 NEKHSASLTVTVD
+2208 
-2221 TQITIDVIELVN
+2221 
-2233 DNGIP
+2233 
-2238 GDNMTN
+2238 
-2244 DAHPQFRVT
+2244 
-2253 VPGDVNEVSLSIDG
+2253 
-2267 GVTWV
+2267 
-2272 KATQSATPGVWNYT
+2272 
-2286 WPGTVP
+2286 
-2292 DGDYTLNVKATDNA
+2292 
-2306 GNTVTETLHFTIDT
+2306 
-2320 TLSTPV
+2320 
-2326 IVLDSAD
+2326 
-2333 DSGVHGDNMTN
+2333 
-2344 HTQPTFALQHI
+2344 
-2355 DDDAVRVTV
+2355 
-2364 SVEHGGVTTTFDA
+2364 
-2377 TKDAGG
+2377 
-2383 WTFTPTGAW
+2383 
-2392 ADGDYTLSVSVE
+2392 
-2404 DKAGNT
+2404 
-2410 SHSASLT
+2410 
-2417 VTVDTQIAINN
+2417 
-2428 IELVNDSGIPDDNLT
+2428 
-2443 NNVRPHFQVTVPT
+2443 
-2456 DVNVVR
+2456 
-2462 LSIDGGKTWFN
+2462 
-2473 ATQSATPGV
+2473 
-2482 WDYIWPDDVA
+2482 
-2492 DGGYTL
+2492 
-2498 TVEATDEAG
+2498 
-2507 NKATQTLDFTI
+2507 
-2518 DTTLS
+2518 
-2523 VPTLS
+2523 
-2528 LDSADDS
+2528 
-2535 GIAGDNITNVKT
+2535 
-2547 PGFTL
+2547 
-2552 NNIDTDV
+2552 
-2559 SRVIV
+2559 
-2564 EVMHNGIKQEVP
+2564 
-2576 LVQTGGQWRFAPT
+2576 
-2589 SDWADGD
+2589 
-2596 YILTVK
+2596 
-2602 VEDRAGNVKQ
+2602 
-2612 SAPLTVTVDTHIAID
+2612 
-2627 RIELVNDS
+2627 
-2635 GIPGDNLTNE
+2635 
-2645 ARPHFQVTVPADVNG
+2645 
-2660 VRLSIDGGK
+2660 
-2669 TWFDA
+2669 
-2674 TQSATSGVWDYTW
+2674 
-2687 LTNVA
+2687 
-2692 NGPHTLMVEASDK
+2692 
-2705 AGNKTTQ
+2705 
-2712 KLDFT
+2712 
-2717 IDTIL
+2717 
-2722 SEPTIT
+2722 
-2728 LDSADDSAAGD
+2728 
-2739 NITNVKMPGFTL
+2739 
-2751 GNIDADVTKVVVTVA
+2751 
-2766 HDGKNQQIELIKN
+2766 
-2779 GGVWRFTPGAA
+2779 
-2790 WTDGDYTLTVK
+2790 
-2801 VEDKAGN
+2801 
-2808 TNYSAPL
+2808 
-2815 TVTIDTQTSIDR
+2815 
-2827 IELLNDTGIVGDN
+2827 
-2840 LTNEARPQF
+2840 
-2849 HITVPTDVNSV
+2849 
-2860 QLSLDGGINW
+2860 
-2870 VNATLTSD
+2870 
-2878 GVWEYIWP
+2878 
-2886 TDLVEN
+2886 
-2892 TYTLTVKAT
+2892 
-2901 DVAGNTATET
+2901 
-2911 LNFIIDT
+2911 
-2918 TLSTPTITL
+2918 
-2927 DSADDSGT
+2927 
-2935 ANDNKTNVK
+2935 
-2944 TPGFIIGGIDS
+2944 
-2955 DVTQVVVQVMRDGH
+2955 
-2969 SEEVELTQTNGQ
+2969 
-2981 WRFVP
+2981 
-2986 GSAWTDGDYTLTVTV
+2986 
-3001 KDEAGNIRH
+3001 
-3010 SAPLTVTI
+3010 
-3018 DTQITIDHIELVND
+3018 IDHIELVND

-3165 HGGTKEVLTATKGAT
+3165 HGGTKEVLTATKDATGNWSVTPTGTWADGDYTLTVRVEDEAGNEKHSASLTVTVDTQITIDAIELVNDNGIPGDNMTNDAHPQFRVTVPGDVNEVSLSIDGGVTWVKATQSATPGVWNYTWPGTVPDGDYTLNVKATDNAGNTVTETLHFTIDTTLSVPVIVLNSADDTGVQGDNMTNSTQPTFALQHIDDDAVRVTVSVEHGGVTTTFDATKGVGGWSFTPTGAWADGDYTLSVSVEDKAGNTSHSASLTVTVDTQIAINNIELVNDSGIPDDNLTNNVRPHFQVKVPTDVNEVRLSIDGGKTWFNATQSATPGVWDYTWLADVGEGKHTLTVEATDKAGNQTTQKLDFIIDTMLSEPTIVLDSTDDSGTKGDNLTNANKPTFILGNIDADARYVTVEVQYGGTKEVLTATKGAT

-3186 PTGTWADGDYTLTV
+3186 PTGTWADGDYMLTV

-3320 STPTIAMDSR
+3320 STPTITMDSR

-3353 DADAHSVILRITQ
+3353 DSDAQSVILRITQ

-3410 STPLVVTVD
+3410 STPLIVTVD

-3468 WVSATQGIEGVWGY
+3468 WVSAAQGIEGVWGY

-3622 IDRIELVNDSGVPGD
+3622 IDHIELVNDSGVPGD

-3712 FTIDITLLTPTIEL
+3712 FTIDITLMTPTIEL

-3850 DIHQVDSDVT
+3850 DIRQVDSDVT

-4308 LRIEIDTQVQ
+4308 LKIEIDTQVQ

-4525 SAVDNITSVTTPRF
+4525 SAVDNITSVTKPRF

-4552 IRINGVSYSVTANGN
+4552 IRINGVSYPVTANGN

-4835 IGSTLPNTI
+4835 VGNTLPNAI

-4971 ELTFKVEDVAG
+4971 VLTFKVEDVAG

-5031 AGSTLTIRN
+5031 AGSTLTIRS

-5083 KEILI
+5083 KDILI

-5400 ITSQTRPTFSIF
+5400 ITSQTRPTFSIS

-5538 EKGHWQMPVNPLYFT
+5538 DKGHWQMPVNPLYFT

-5573 KYSIWVDTHIKV
+5573 KYSIWVDTHIQV

-5592 NKSSSKTEWWSNSDL
+5592 NKSSSKTDWWSNSST
-5607 ITMRGTGE
+5607 ITMRGMGE

-5634 AATGRWELSTDK
+5634 AANGQWELSTDQ
-5646 LPEGTYD
+5646 LPEGKYD
-5653 ISLVIEDSAGN
+5653 ITLSIEDNAGN
-5664 RWEDVREIFIDR
+5664 RKEEVHEIFIDR

-5708 TDSEGNTYTLTVPD
+5708 TDSNGNTYTLTVPD

-5993 ATHLRTE
+5993 ATHLRTV

-6007 VVKVTAYSITL
+6007 VVKETAYSITL

-6109 NAMNVRGK
+6109 NAMNARGK

>member
-37 MNITTPR
+37 MNITTPH

-538 ETTNDSGIVGDN
+538 ETTDDSGIVGDN

-601 INNLTFTVEDV
+601 VNNLTFTVEDV

-626 TIAPV
+626 TVAPV

-638 DYVVLPN
+638 DFVVLPN

-693 KFLQGA
+693 KFLQGS

-1031 DSDSGISDDNL
+1031 DSDSGIADDNL

-1114 IFDFTID
+1114 VFDFTID

-1185 WLFIPGNTWADG
+1185 WLFTPGNTWADG

-1212 NYSAPLT
+1212 SYSAPLT

-1383 GWTFTPPTSWADG
+1383 GWSFTPTGAWADG

-1433 NDSGIPDDNLTN
+1433 NDSGIPNDNLTN

-1482 VWDYIWPDDVA
+1482 AWDYIWPDDVA

-1505 EAGNKAT
+1505 KAGNKTT
-1512 QTLDFT
+1512 QELDFT

-1978 TNGQWRFV
+1978 TNGLWRFV

-2115 IIDTLLSEPTIVLDN
+2115 IIDTLLSEPTIVLDS

-2320 TLSTPV
+2320 TLSVPV
-2326 IVLDSAD
+2326 IVLNSAD
-2333 DSGVHGDNMTN
+2333 DTGVQGDNMTN
-2344 HTQPTFALQHI
+2344 STQPTFALQHI

-2377 TKDAGG
+2377 TKGVGG
-2383 WTFTPTGAW
+2383 WSFTPTGAW

-2443 NNVRPHFQVTVPT
+2443 NNVRPHFQVKVPT
-2456 DVNVVR
+2456 DVN
-2462 LSIDGGKTWFN
+2462 
-2473 ATQSATPGV
+2473 
-2482 WDYIWPDDVA
+2482 
-2492 DGGYTL
+2492 
-2498 TVEATDEAG
+2498 E
-2507 NKATQTLDFTI
+2507 
-2518 DTTLS
+2518 
-2523 VPTLS
+2523 
-2528 LDSADDS
+2528 
-2535 GIAGDNITNVKT
+2535 
-2547 PGFTL
+2547 
-2552 NNIDTDV
+2552 
-2559 SRVIV
+2559 
-2564 EVMHNGIKQEVP
+2564 
-2576 LVQTGGQWRFAPT
+2576 
-2589 SDWADGD
+2589 
-2596 YILTVK
+2596 
-2602 VEDRAGNVKQ
+2602 
-2612 SAPLTVTVDTHIAID
+2612 
-2627 RIELVNDS
+2627 
-2635 GIPGDNLTNE
+2635 
-2645 ARPHFQVTVPADVNG
+2645 
-2660 VRLSIDGGK
+2660 
-2669 TWFDA
+2669 
-2674 TQSATSGVWDYTW
+2674 
-2687 LTNVA
+2687 
-2692 NGPHTLMVEASDK
+2692 
-2705 AGNKTTQ
+2705 
-2712 KLDFT
+2712 
-2717 IDTIL
+2717 
-2722 SEPTIT
+2722 
-2728 LDSADDSAAGD
+2728 
-2739 NITNVKMPGFTL
+2739 
-2751 GNIDADVTKVVVTVA
+2751 
-2766 HDGKNQQIELIKN
+2766 
-2779 GGVWRFTPGAA
+2779 
-2790 WTDGDYTLTVK
+2790 
-2801 VEDKAGN
+2801 
-2808 TNYSAPL
+2808 
-2815 TVTIDTQTSIDR
+2815 
-2827 IELLNDTGIVGDN
+2827 
-2840 LTNEARPQF
+2840 
-2849 HITVPTDVNSV
+2849 
-2860 QLSLDGGINW
+2860 
-2870 VNATLTSD
+2870 
-2878 GVWEYIWP
+2878 
-2886 TDLVEN
+2886 
-2892 TYTLTVKAT
+2892 
-2901 DVAGNTATET
+2901 
-2911 LNFIIDT
+2911 
-2918 TLSTPTITL
+2918 
-2927 DSADDSGT
+2927 
-2935 ANDNKTNVK
+2935 
-2944 TPGFIIGGIDS
+2944 
-2955 DVTQVVVQVMRDGH
+2955 
-2969 SEEVELTQTNGQ
+2969 
-2981 WRFVP
+2981 
-2986 GSAWTDGDYTLTVTV
+2986 
-3001 KDEAGNIRH
+3001 
-3010 SAPLTVTI
+3010 
-3018 DTQITIDHIELVND
+3018 
-3032 SGIPDDNLTNNVRP
+3032 
-3046 HFQVTVPTD
+3046 
-3055 VNVVRLSIDGGK
+3055 VRLSIDGGK

-3100 TDKAGNKTTQ
+3100 TDKAGNQTTQ
-3110 QLDFIIDTLLSEPTI
+3110 KLDFIIDTMLSEPTI
-3125 VLDNTD
+3125 VLDSTD
-3131 DSGTKGDNLTNV
+3131 DSGTKGDNLTNA
-3143 NKPTFLL
+3143 NKPTFIL

-3165 HGGTKEVLTATKGAT
+3165 YGGTKEVLTATKGAT

-3400 VTDNAGNVRQ
+3400 VQDNAGNVRQ

-3514 IDTRLSTPTIAL
+3514 IDTRLSTPTIEL

-3712 FTIDITLLTPTIEL
+3712 FTIDITLMTPTIEL

-3850 DIHQVDSDVT
+3850 DIRQVDSDVT

-4308 LRIEIDTQVQ
+4308 LKIEIDTQVQ

-4525 SAVDNITSVTTPRF
+4525 SAVDNITSVTKPRF

-4552 IRINGVSYSVTANGN
+4552 IRINGVSYPVTANGN

-4835 IGSTLPNTI
+4835 VGNTLPNAI

-4971 ELTFKVEDVAG
+4971 VLTFKVEDVAG

-5031 AGSTLTIRN
+5031 AGSTLTIRS

-5083 KEILI
+5083 KDILI

-5400 ITSQTRPTFSIF
+5400 ITSQTRPTFSIS

-5573 KYSIWVDTHIKV
+5573 KYSIWVDTHIQV

-5592 NKSSSKTEWWSNSDL
+5592 NKSSSKTDWWSNSST
-5607 ITMRGTGE
+5607 ITMRGMGE

-5634 AATGRWELSTDK
+5634 AANGQWELSTDQ
-5646 LPEGTYD
+5646 LPEGKYD
-5653 ISLVIEDSAGN
+5653 ITLSIEDNAGN
-5664 RWEDVREIFIDR
+5664 RKEEVHEIFIDR

-5708 TDSEGNTYTLTVPD
+5708 TDSNGNTYTLTVPD

-5821 PGTPLADGSYTIS
+5821 PGTPLTDGSYTIS

-5926 AAWNDGNYTLSVTVV
+5926 AAWNDGTYTLSVTVV

-5993 ATHLRTE
+5993 ATHLRTV

-6007 VVKVTAYSITL
+6007 VVKETAYSITL

-6039 SVPENIVNVSIMF
+6039 SVPENIVNVSVMF

>member
-37 MNITTPR
+37 MNITTPH

-119 KQLDDAENAKKEAD
+119 KQLDEAENAKKEAD

-444 DSGIKNDNITNSTL
+444 DSGIKNDSITNSTL

-538 ETTNDSGIVGDN
+538 ETTDDSGIVGDN

-601 INNLTFTVEDV
+601 VNNLTFTVEDV

-626 TIAPV
+626 TVAPV

-638 DYVVLPN
+638 DFVVLPN

-1031 DSDSGISDDNL
+1031 DSDSGIADDNL

-1114 IFDFTID
+1114 VFDFTID

-1185 WLFIPGNTWADG
+1185 WLFTPGNTWADG

-1212 NYSAPLT
+1212 SYSAPLT

-1323 SVPVIVLDSADDT
+1323 SVPVIVLNSADDT
-1336 GIQGDNMTNSTQP
+1336 GVQGDNMTNRTQP

-1433 NDSGIPDDNLTN
+1433 NDSGIPNDNLTN

-1468 GKTWFNATQSATPG
+1468 GKTWFNSTQSATPG

-1700 VEASDKAGNK
+1700 VEATDKAGNK

-1717 TIDTILSEPT
+1717 IIDTLLSEPT

-2115 IIDTLLSEPTIVLDN
+2115 IIDTLLSEPTIVLDS
-2130 TDDSGTKGDH
+2130 TDDSGTKGDN

-2221 TQITIDVIELVN
+2221 TQITIDAIELVN

-2320 TLSTPV
+2320 TLSVPV
-2326 IVLDSAD
+2326 IVLNSAD
-2333 DSGVHGDNMTN
+2333 DTGVQGDNMTN
-2344 HTQPTFALQHI
+2344 STQPTFALQHI

-2377 TKDAGG
+2377 TKGVGG
-2383 WTFTPTGAW
+2383 WSFTPTGAW
-2392 ADGDYTLSVSVE
+2392 VDGDYTLSVSVE

-2443 NNVRPHFQVTVPT
+2443 NNVRPHFQVKVPT
-2456 DVNVVR
+2456 DVN
-2462 LSIDGGKTWFN
+2462 
-2473 ATQSATPGV
+2473 
-2482 WDYIWPDDVA
+2482 
-2492 DGGYTL
+2492 
-2498 TVEATDEAG
+2498 E
-2507 NKATQTLDFTI
+2507 
-2518 DTTLS
+2518 
-2523 VPTLS
+2523 
-2528 LDSADDS
+2528 
-2535 GIAGDNITNVKT
+2535 
-2547 PGFTL
+2547 
-2552 NNIDTDV
+2552 
-2559 SRVIV
+2559 
-2564 EVMHNGIKQEVP
+2564 
-2576 LVQTGGQWRFAPT
+2576 
-2589 SDWADGD
+2589 
-2596 YILTVK
+2596 
-2602 VEDRAGNVKQ
+2602 
-2612 SAPLTVTVDTHIAID
+2612 
-2627 RIELVNDS
+2627 
-2635 GIPGDNLTNE
+2635 
-2645 ARPHFQVTVPADVNG
+2645 
-2660 VRLSIDGGK
+2660 
-2669 TWFDA
+2669 
-2674 TQSATSGVWDYTW
+2674 
-2687 LTNVA
+2687 
-2692 NGPHTLMVEASDK
+2692 
-2705 AGNKTTQ
+2705 
-2712 KLDFT
+2712 
-2717 IDTIL
+2717 
-2722 SEPTIT
+2722 
-2728 LDSADDSAAGD
+2728 
-2739 NITNVKMPGFTL
+2739 
-2751 GNIDADVTKVVVTVA
+2751 
-2766 HDGKNQQIELIKN
+2766 
-2779 GGVWRFTPGAA
+2779 
-2790 WTDGDYTLTVK
+2790 
-2801 VEDKAGN
+2801 
-2808 TNYSAPL
+2808 
-2815 TVTIDTQTSIDR
+2815 
-2827 IELLNDTGIVGDN
+2827 
-2840 LTNEARPQF
+2840 
-2849 HITVPTDVNSV
+2849 
-2860 QLSLDGGINW
+2860 
-2870 VNATLTSD
+2870 
-2878 GVWEYIWP
+2878 
-2886 TDLVEN
+2886 
-2892 TYTLTVKAT
+2892 
-2901 DVAGNTATET
+2901 
-2911 LNFIIDT
+2911 
-2918 TLSTPTITL
+2918 
-2927 DSADDSGT
+2927 
-2935 ANDNKTNVK
+2935 
-2944 TPGFIIGGIDS
+2944 
-2955 DVTQVVVQVMRDGH
+2955 
-2969 SEEVELTQTNGQ
+2969 
-2981 WRFVP
+2981 
-2986 GSAWTDGDYTLTVTV
+2986 
-3001 KDEAGNIRH
+3001 
-3010 SAPLTVTI
+3010 
-3018 DTQITIDHIELVND
+3018 
-3032 SGIPDDNLTNNVRP
+3032 
-3046 HFQVTVPTD
+3046 
-3055 VNVVRLSIDGGK
+3055 VRLSIDGGK

-3100 TDKAGNKTTQ
+3100 TDKAGNQTTQ
-3110 QLDFIIDTLLSEPTI
+3110 KLDFIIDTMLSEPTI
-3125 VLDNTD
+3125 VLDSTD
-3131 DSGTKGDNLTNV
+3131 DSGTKGDNLTNA
-3143 NKPTFLL
+3143 NKPTFIL

-3165 HGGTKEVLTATKGAT
+3165 YGGTKEVLTATKGAT

-3186 PTGTWADGDYTLTV
+3186 PTGTWADGDYMLTV

-3320 STPTIAMDSR
+3320 STPTITMDSR

-3353 DADAHSVILRITQ
+3353 DSDAQSVILRITQ

-3410 STPLVVTVD
+3410 STPLIVTVD

-3468 WVSATQGIEGVWGY
+3468 WVSAAQGIEGVWGY

-3622 IDRIELVNDSGVPGD
+3622 IDHIELVNDSGVPGD

-3712 FTIDITLLTPTIEL
+3712 FTIDITLMTPTIEL

-3850 DIHQVDSDVT
+3850 DIRQVDSDVT

-4308 LRIEIDTQVQ
+4308 LKIEIDTQVQ

-4525 SAVDNITSVTTPRF
+4525 SAVDNITSVTKPRF

-4552 IRINGVSYSVTANGN
+4552 IRINGVSYPVTANGN

-4835 IGSTLPNTI
+4835 VGNTLPNAI

-4971 ELTFKVEDVAG
+4971 VLTFKVEDVAG

-5031 AGSTLTIRN
+5031 AGSTLTIRS

-5293 NSGSLDDLITNHNKP
+5293 NSGSLDDLITSHNKP

-5375 IDTSTFIDNPAMVA
+5375 IDTSTFIDNPVMMA

-5573 KYSIWVDTHIKV
+5573 KYSIWVDTHIQV

-5592 NKSSSKTEWWSNSDL
+5592 NKSSSKTDWWSNSST
-5607 ITMRGTGE
+5607 ITMRGMGE

-5634 AATGRWELSTDK
+5634 AANGQWELSTDQ
-5646 LPEGTYD
+5646 LPEGKYD
-5653 ISLVIEDSAGN
+5653 ITLSIEDNAGN
-5664 RWEDVREIFIDR
+5664 RKEEVHEIFIDR

-5708 TDSEGNTYTLTVPD
+5708 TDSNGNTYTLTVPD

-5993 ATHLRTE
+5993 ATHLRTV

-6007 VVKVTAYSITL
+6007 VVKETAYSITL

-6039 SVPENIVNVSIMF
+6039 SVPENIVNVSVMF

-6088 DNDFLI
+6088 DDDFLI

-6109 NAMNVRGK
+6109 NAMNARGK

>member
-187 QQNTQAKATQAS
+187 QQNTQAKTTQAS

-424 SIITDTIAPEKPTI
+424 SIITDTIPPEKPTI

-444 DSGIKNDNITNSTL
+444 DSGIKNDNVTNSTL

-538 ETTNDSGIVGDN
+538 ETTDDSGIVGDN

-601 INNLTFTVEDV
+601 VNNLTFTVEDV

-626 TIAPV
+626 TVAPV

-638 DYVVLPN
+638 DFVVLPN

-1031 DSDSGISDDNL
+1031 DSDSGIADDNL

-1114 IFDFTID
+1114 VFDFTID

-1185 WLFIPGNTWADG
+1185 WLFTPGNTWADG

-1212 NYSAPLT
+1212 SYSAPLT

-1323 SVPVIVLDSADDT
+1323 SVPVIVLNSADDT
-1336 GIQGDNMTNSTQP
+1336 GVQGDNMTNRTQP

-1433 NDSGIPDDNLTN
+1433 NDSGIPNDNLTN

-1468 GKTWFNATQSATPG
+1468 GKTWFNATQSATTG

-1700 VEASDKAGNK
+1700 VEATDKAGNK

-1717 TIDTILSEPT
+1717 IIDTLLSEPT

-2016 VTIDTQIT
+2016 VTIDTQIA

-2061 LSIDGGKTWFNATQS
+2061 LSIDGGKTWFNATQI

-2130 TDDSGTKGDH
+2130 TDDSGTKGDN

-2202 VEDEAG
+2202 VEDDAG

-2320 TLSTPV
+2320 TLSVPV
-2326 IVLDSAD
+2326 IVLNSAD
-2333 DSGVHGDNMTN
+2333 DTGVQGDNMTN
-2344 HTQPTFALQHI
+2344 STQPTFALQHI

-2377 TKDAGG
+2377 TKGVGG
-2383 WTFTPTGAW
+2383 WSFTPTGAW

-2443 NNVRPHFQVTVPT
+2443 NNVRPHFQVKVPT
-2456 DVNVVR
+2456 DVN
-2462 LSIDGGKTWFN
+2462 
-2473 ATQSATPGV
+2473 
-2482 WDYIWPDDVA
+2482 
-2492 DGGYTL
+2492 
-2498 TVEATDEAG
+2498 E
-2507 NKATQTLDFTI
+2507 
-2518 DTTLS
+2518 
-2523 VPTLS
+2523 
-2528 LDSADDS
+2528 
-2535 GIAGDNITNVKT
+2535 
-2547 PGFTL
+2547 
-2552 NNIDTDV
+2552 
-2559 SRVIV
+2559 
-2564 EVMHNGIKQEVP
+2564 
-2576 LVQTGGQWRFAPT
+2576 
-2589 SDWADGD
+2589 
-2596 YILTVK
+2596 
-2602 VEDRAGNVKQ
+2602 
-2612 SAPLTVTVDTHIAID
+2612 
-2627 RIELVNDS
+2627 
-2635 GIPGDNLTNE
+2635 
-2645 ARPHFQVTVPADVNG
+2645 
-2660 VRLSIDGGK
+2660 
-2669 TWFDA
+2669 
-2674 TQSATSGVWDYTW
+2674 
-2687 LTNVA
+2687 
-2692 NGPHTLMVEASDK
+2692 
-2705 AGNKTTQ
+2705 
-2712 KLDFT
+2712 
-2717 IDTIL
+2717 
-2722 SEPTIT
+2722 
-2728 LDSADDSAAGD
+2728 
-2739 NITNVKMPGFTL
+2739 
-2751 GNIDADVTKVVVTVA
+2751 
-2766 HDGKNQQIELIKN
+2766 
-2779 GGVWRFTPGAA
+2779 
-2790 WTDGDYTLTVK
+2790 
-2801 VEDKAGN
+2801 
-2808 TNYSAPL
+2808 
-2815 TVTIDTQTSIDR
+2815 
-2827 IELLNDTGIVGDN
+2827 
-2840 LTNEARPQF
+2840 
-2849 HITVPTDVNSV
+2849 
-2860 QLSLDGGINW
+2860 
-2870 VNATLTSD
+2870 
-2878 GVWEYIWP
+2878 
-2886 TDLVEN
+2886 
-2892 TYTLTVKAT
+2892 
-2901 DVAGNTATET
+2901 
-2911 LNFIIDT
+2911 
-2918 TLSTPTITL
+2918 
-2927 DSADDSGT
+2927 
-2935 ANDNKTNVK
+2935 
-2944 TPGFIIGGIDS
+2944 
-2955 DVTQVVVQVMRDGH
+2955 
-2969 SEEVELTQTNGQ
+2969 
-2981 WRFVP
+2981 
-2986 GSAWTDGDYTLTVTV
+2986 
-3001 KDEAGNIRH
+3001 
-3010 SAPLTVTI
+3010 
-3018 DTQITIDHIELVND
+3018 
-3032 SGIPDDNLTNNVRP
+3032 
-3046 HFQVTVPTD
+3046 
-3055 VNVVRLSIDGGK
+3055 VRLSIDGGK

-3100 TDKAGNKTTQ
+3100 TDKAGNQTTQ
-3110 QLDFIIDTLLSEPTI
+3110 KLDFIIDTMLSEPTI
-3125 VLDNTD
+3125 VLDSTD
-3131 DSGTKGDNLTNV
+3131 DSGTKGDNLTNA
-3143 NKPTFLL
+3143 NKPTFIL

-3165 HGGTKEVLTATKGAT
+3165 YGGTKEVLTATKGAT

-3186 PTGTWADGDYTLTV
+3186 PTGTWADGDYMLTV

-3320 STPTIAMDSR
+3320 STPTITMDSR

-3353 DADAHSVILRITQ
+3353 DSDAQSVILRITQ

-3400 VTDNAGNVRQ
+3400 VMDNAGNVRQ
-3410 STPLVVTVD
+3410 STPLIVTVD

-3468 WVSATQGIEGVWGY
+3468 WVSAAQGIEGVWGY

-3622 IDRIELVNDSGVPGD
+3622 IDHIELVNDSGVPGD

-3712 FTIDITLLTPTIEL
+3712 FTIDITLMTPTIEL

-3850 DIHQVDSDVT
+3850 DIRQVDSDVT

-4308 LRIEIDTQVQ
+4308 LKIEIDTQVQ

-4525 SAVDNITSVTTPRF
+4525 SAVDNITSVTKPRF

-4552 IRINGVSYSVTANGN
+4552 IRINGVSYPVTANGN

-5003 VLREAD
+5003 VLLEAD

-5573 KYSIWVDTHIKV
+5573 KYSIWVDTHIQV

-5592 NKSSSKTEWWSNSDL
+5592 NKSSSKTDWWSNSST
-5607 ITMRGTGE
+5607 ITMRGMGE

-5634 AATGRWELSTDK
+5634 AANGQWELSTDQ
-5646 LPEGTYD
+5646 LPEGKYD
-5653 ISLVIEDSAGN
+5653 ITLSIEDNAGN
-5664 RWEDVREIFIDR
+5664 RKEEVHEIFIDR

-5708 TDSEGNTYTLTVPD
+5708 TDSNGNTYTLTVPD

-5899 TVNVTHNGVTDIYQA
+5899 TVNVTHNSVTDTYQA

-5993 ATHLRTE
+5993 ATYLRTV

-6007 VVKVTAYSITL
+6007 VVKETAYSITL

-6109 NAMNVRGK
+6109 NAMNARGK

>member
-1 MGNKS
+1 M
-6 IQKFFA
+6 
-12 DQNSVIDLSSLGN
+12 
-25 AKGAKVSLSGPD
+25 
-37 MNITTPR
+37 
-44 GSVII
+44 
-49 VNGALYSSIKGNNL
+49 
-63 AVKFKDKTI
+63 
-72 TGAKILGSVDLKDI
+72 
-86 QLERIDSSL
+86 
-95 VDSAQ
+95 
-100 VEKKGNG
+100 
-107 KRRNKKEEEELK
+107 
-119 KQLDDAENAKKEAD
+119 
-133 KAKEEAEKAKEA
+133 
-145 AEKALNEAFEVQNSS
+145 
-160 KQIEEMLQNF
+160 
-170 LADNVAKDNLA
+170 
-181 QQSDAS
+181 
-187 QQNTQAKATQAS
+187 
-199 KQNDAEKVLPQ
+199 
-210 PINKNTSTGKSNSS
+210 NKNTSTGKSNSS

-424 SIITDTIAPEKPTI
+424 SIITDTIPPEKPTI

-1067 MSDTQIGV
+1067 ASDTQIGV

-1114 IFDFTID
+1114 VFDFTID

-1383 GWTFTPPTSWADG
+1383 GWSFTPTGAWADG

-1482 VWDYIWPDDVA
+1482 AWDYIWPDDVA

-1505 EAGNKAT
+1505 KAGNKTT
-1512 QTLDFT
+1512 QELDFT

-2016 VTIDTQIT
+2016 VTIDTQIA

-2033 SGIPDDNLTNNVRP
+2033 SGIPDDNLTNEARP

-2115 IIDTLLSEPTIVLDN
+2115 IIDTMLSEPTIVLDN
-2130 TDDSGTKGDH
+2130 TDDSGTKGDN

-2221 TQITIDVIELVN
+2221 TQITIDAIELVN

-2320 TLSTPV
+2320 TLSVPV
-2326 IVLDSAD
+2326 IVLNSAD
-2333 DSGVHGDNMTN
+2333 DTGVQGDNMTN
-2344 HTQPTFALQHI
+2344 SSQPTFALQHI

-2377 TKDAGG
+2377 TKGTGG
-2383 WTFTPTGAW
+2383 WSFTPTGAW

-2443 NNVRPHFQVTVPT
+2443 NNVRPHFQVKVPT
-2456 DVNVVR
+2456 DVN
-2462 LSIDGGKTWFN
+2462 
-2473 ATQSATPGV
+2473 
-2482 WDYIWPDDVA
+2482 
-2492 DGGYTL
+2492 
-2498 TVEATDEAG
+2498 E
-2507 NKATQTLDFTI
+2507 
-2518 DTTLS
+2518 
-2523 VPTLS
+2523 
-2528 LDSADDS
+2528 
-2535 GIAGDNITNVKT
+2535 
-2547 PGFTL
+2547 
-2552 NNIDTDV
+2552 
-2559 SRVIV
+2559 
-2564 EVMHNGIKQEVP
+2564 
-2576 LVQTGGQWRFAPT
+2576 
-2589 SDWADGD
+2589 
-2596 YILTVK
+2596 
-2602 VEDRAGNVKQ
+2602 
-2612 SAPLTVTVDTHIAID
+2612 
-2627 RIELVNDS
+2627 
-2635 GIPGDNLTNE
+2635 
-2645 ARPHFQVTVPADVNG
+2645 
-2660 VRLSIDGGK
+2660 
-2669 TWFDA
+2669 
-2674 TQSATSGVWDYTW
+2674 
-2687 LTNVA
+2687 
-2692 NGPHTLMVEASDK
+2692 
-2705 AGNKTTQ
+2705 
-2712 KLDFT
+2712 
-2717 IDTIL
+2717 
-2722 SEPTIT
+2722 
-2728 LDSADDSAAGD
+2728 
-2739 NITNVKMPGFTL
+2739 
-2751 GNIDADVTKVVVTVA
+2751 
-2766 HDGKNQQIELIKN
+2766 
-2779 GGVWRFTPGAA
+2779 
-2790 WTDGDYTLTVK
+2790 
-2801 VEDKAGN
+2801 
-2808 TNYSAPL
+2808 
-2815 TVTIDTQTSIDR
+2815 
-2827 IELLNDTGIVGDN
+2827 
-2840 LTNEARPQF
+2840 
-2849 HITVPTDVNSV
+2849 
-2860 QLSLDGGINW
+2860 
-2870 VNATLTSD
+2870 
-2878 GVWEYIWP
+2878 
-2886 TDLVEN
+2886 
-2892 TYTLTVKAT
+2892 
-2901 DVAGNTATET
+2901 
-2911 LNFIIDT
+2911 
-2918 TLSTPTITL
+2918 
-2927 DSADDSGT
+2927 
-2935 ANDNKTNVK
+2935 
-2944 TPGFIIGGIDS
+2944 
-2955 DVTQVVVQVMRDGH
+2955 
-2969 SEEVELTQTNGQ
+2969 
-2981 WRFVP
+2981 
-2986 GSAWTDGDYTLTVTV
+2986 
-3001 KDEAGNIRH
+3001 
-3010 SAPLTVTI
+3010 
-3018 DTQITIDHIELVND
+3018 
-3032 SGIPDDNLTNNVRP
+3032 
-3046 HFQVTVPTD
+3046 
-3055 VNVVRLSIDGGK
+3055 VRLSIDGGK

-3100 TDKAGNKTTQ
+3100 TDKAGNQTTQ
-3110 QLDFIIDTLLSEPTI
+3110 KLDFIIDTMLSEPTI
-3125 VLDNTD
+3125 VLDSTD
-3131 DSGTKGDNLTNV
+3131 DSGTKGDNLTNA
-3143 NKPTFLL
+3143 NKPTFIL

-3165 HGGTKEVLTATKGAT
+3165 YGGTKEVLTATKGAT

-3186 PTGTWADGDYTLTV
+3186 PTGTWADGDYMLTV

-3320 STPTIAMDSR
+3320 STPTITMDSR

-3353 DADAHSVILRITQ
+3353 DSDAQSVILRITQ

-3410 STPLVVTVD
+3410 STPLIVTVD

-3468 WVSATQGIEGVWGY
+3468 WVSAAQGIEGVWGY

-3622 IDRIELVNDSGVPGD
+3622 IDHIELVNDSGVPGD

-3712 FTIDITLLTPTIEL
+3712 FTIDITLMTPTIEL

-4308 LRIEIDTQVQ
+4308 LKIEIDTQVQ

-4525 SAVDNITSVTTPRF
+4525 SAVDNITSVTKPRF

-4552 IRINGVSYSVTANGN
+4552 IRINGVSYPVTANGN

-4890 ELRSTAVDVTID
+4890 ELRSTAVDLTID

-5293 NSGSLDDLITNHNKP
+5293 NSGSLDDLITSHNKP

-5375 IDTSTFIDNPAMVA
+5375 IDTSTFIDNPVMMA

-5400 ITSQTRPTFSIF
+5400 ITSQTRPAFSIY

-5472 TIDTFNTTPVA
+5472 TIDTLNTTPVA

-5573 KYSIWVDTHIKV
+5573 KYSIWVDTHIQV

-5592 NKSSSKTEWWSNSDL
+5592 NKSSSKTDWWSNSST
-5607 ITMRGTGE
+5607 ITMRGMGE

-5634 AATGRWELSTDK
+5634 AANGQWELSTDQ
-5646 LPEGTYD
+5646 LPEGKYD
-5653 ISLVIEDSAGN
+5653 ITLSIEDNAGN
-5664 RWEDVREIFIDR
+5664 RKEEVHEIFIDR

-5708 TDSEGNTYTLTVPD
+5708 TDSNGNTYTLTVPD

-5749 SDDVPLD
+5749 SDDVSLD

-5867 GEDNGASD
+5867 GEDNGVSD

-5899 TVNVTHNGVTDIYQA
+5899 TVNVTHNGVTDTYQA

-5926 AAWNDGNYTLSVTVV
+5926 AAWNDGTYTLSVTVV

-5968 HDDASDDATA
+5968 HDDASDDATP
-5978 TAVTPPESETVNAES
+5978 TAVTPLESETVNAES
-5993 ATHLRTE
+5993 DTHLRTV

-6007 VVKVTAYSITL
+6007 VVKETAYSITL

-6039 SVPENIVNVSIMF
+6039 SVPENIVNVSVMF

-6109 NAMNVRGK
+6109 NAMNARGK
-6117 TEDDINDSPS
+6117 AEDDINDSPS

>member
-1 MGNKS
+1 KS

-119 KQLDDAENAKKEAD
+119 KQLDEAENAKKEAD

-160 KQIEEMLQNF
+160 KQMEEMLQEF

-444 DSGIKNDNITNSTL
+444 DSGIKNDSITNSTL

-538 ETTNDSGIVGDN
+538 ETTDDSGIVGDN

-601 INNLTFTVEDV
+601 VNNLTFTVEDV

-626 TIAPV
+626 TVAPV

-638 DYVVLPN
+638 DFVVLPN

-1031 DSDSGISDDNL
+1031 DSDSGIADDNL

-1114 IFDFTID
+1114 VFDFTID

-1185 WLFIPGNTWADG
+1185 WLFTPGNTWADG

-1383 GWTFTPPTSWADG
+1383 GWSFTPTGAWADG

-1433 NDSGIPDDNLTN
+1433 NDSGIPNDNLTN

-1482 VWDYIWPDDVA
+1482 AWDYIWPDDVA

-1505 EAGNKAT
+1505 KAGNKTT
-1512 QTLDFT
+1512 QELDFT

-1560 SRVIVEVMHN
+1560 SRVTVEVMHN

-1680 SGVWD
+1680 PGVWD

-1717 TIDTILSEPT
+1717 IIDTMLSEPT

-2016 VTIDTQIT
+2016 VTIDTQIA

-2033 SGIPDDNLTNNVRP
+2033 SGIPDDNLTN
-2047 HFQVTVP
+2047 
-2054 TDVNVVR
+2054 
-2061 LSIDGGKTWFNATQS
+2061 
-2076 ATPGVWDYTWLA
+2076 
-2088 DVGEGKHTLTVEAT
+2088 EA
-2102 DKAGNKTTQQLDF
+2102 
-2115 IIDTLLSEPTIVLDN
+2115 
-2130 TDDSGTKGDH
+2130 
-2140 LTNVNKPTFL
+2140 
-2150 LGNIDA
+2150 
-2156 DARYVTVEVQHGGT
+2156 
-2170 KEVLTAT
+2170 
-2177 KDATGN
+2177 
-2183 WSVTPTGTWADG
+2183 
-2195 DYTLTVR
+2195 
-2202 VEDEAG
+2202 
-2208 NEKHSASLTVTVD
+2208 
-2221 TQITIDVIELVN
+2221 
-2233 DNGIP
+2233 
-2238 GDNMTN
+2238 
-2244 DAHPQFRVT
+2244 
-2253 VPGDVNEVSLSIDG
+2253 
-2267 GVTWV
+2267 
-2272 KATQSATPGVWNYT
+2272 
-2286 WPGTVP
+2286 
-2292 DGDYTLNVKATDNA
+2292 
-2306 GNTVTETLHFTIDT
+2306 
-2320 TLSTPV
+2320 
-2326 IVLDSAD
+2326 
-2333 DSGVHGDNMTN
+2333 
-2344 HTQPTFALQHI
+2344 
-2355 DDDAVRVTV
+2355 
-2364 SVEHGGVTTTFDA
+2364 
-2377 TKDAGG
+2377 
-2383 WTFTPTGAW
+2383 
-2392 ADGDYTLSVSVE
+2392 
-2404 DKAGNT
+2404 
-2410 SHSASLT
+2410 
-2417 VTVDTQIAINN
+2417 
-2428 IELVNDSGIPDDNLT
+2428 
-2443 NNVRPHFQVTVPT
+2443 
-2456 DVNVVR
+2456 
-2462 LSIDGGKTWFN
+2462 
-2473 ATQSATPGV
+2473 
-2482 WDYIWPDDVA
+2482 
-2492 DGGYTL
+2492 
-2498 TVEATDEAG
+2498 
-2507 NKATQTLDFTI
+2507 
-2518 DTTLS
+2518 
-2523 VPTLS
+2523 
-2528 LDSADDS
+2528 
-2535 GIAGDNITNVKT
+2535 
-2547 PGFTL
+2547 
-2552 NNIDTDV
+2552 
-2559 SRVIV
+2559 
-2564 EVMHNGIKQEVP
+2564 
-2576 LVQTGGQWRFAPT
+2576 
-2589 SDWADGD
+2589 
-2596 YILTVK
+2596 
-2602 VEDRAGNVKQ
+2602 
-2612 SAPLTVTVDTHIAID
+2612 
-2627 RIELVNDS
+2627 
-2635 GIPGDNLTNE
+2635 
-2645 ARPHFQVTVPADVNG
+2645 
-2660 VRLSIDGGK
+2660 
-2669 TWFDA
+2669 
-2674 TQSATSGVWDYTW
+2674 
-2687 LTNVA
+2687 
-2692 NGPHTLMVEASDK
+2692 
-2705 AGNKTTQ
+2705 
-2712 KLDFT
+2712 
-2717 IDTIL
+2717 
-2722 SEPTIT
+2722 
-2728 LDSADDSAAGD
+2728 
-2739 NITNVKMPGFTL
+2739 
-2751 GNIDADVTKVVVTVA
+2751 
-2766 HDGKNQQIELIKN
+2766 
-2779 GGVWRFTPGAA
+2779 
-2790 WTDGDYTLTVK
+2790 
-2801 VEDKAGN
+2801 
-2808 TNYSAPL
+2808 
-2815 TVTIDTQTSIDR
+2815 
-2827 IELLNDTGIVGDN
+2827 
-2840 LTNEARPQF
+2840 
-2849 HITVPTDVNSV
+2849 
-2860 QLSLDGGINW
+2860 
-2870 VNATLTSD
+2870 
-2878 GVWEYIWP
+2878 
-2886 TDLVEN
+2886 
-2892 TYTLTVKAT
+2892 
-2901 DVAGNTATET
+2901 
-2911 LNFIIDT
+2911 
-2918 TLSTPTITL
+2918 
-2927 DSADDSGT
+2927 
-2935 ANDNKTNVK
+2935 
-2944 TPGFIIGGIDS
+2944 
-2955 DVTQVVVQVMRDGH
+2955 
-2969 SEEVELTQTNGQ
+2969 
-2981 WRFVP
+2981 
-2986 GSAWTDGDYTLTVTV
+2986 
-3001 KDEAGNIRH
+3001 
-3010 SAPLTVTI
+3010 
-3018 DTQITIDHIELVND
+3018 
-3032 SGIPDDNLTNNVRP
+3032 RP

-3165 HGGTKEVLTATKGAT
+3165 HGGTKEVLTATKDATGNWSVTPTGTWADGDYTLTVRVEDEAGNEKHSASLTVTVDTQITIDAIELVNDNGIPGDNMTNDAHPQFRVTVPGDVNEVSLSIDGGVTWVKATQSATPGVWNYTWPGTVPDGDYTLNVKATDNAGNTVTETLHFTIDTTLSTPVIVLDSADDTGIQGDNMTNRTQPTFNLQHIDDDAVRVTVSVEHGGVTTTFDATKGVGGWTFTPPTSWGAGDYTLSVSVEDKAGNTSHSASLTVTVDTQIAINNIELVNDSGIPDDNLTNNVRPQFQVKVPTDVNEVRLSIDGGKTWFNATQSATPGVWDYTWLADVGEGKHTLTVEATDKAGNQTTQKLDFIIDTLLSEPTIVLDSTDDSGTKGDNLTNANKPTFLLGNIDADARYVTVEVQHGSTKEVLTATKGAT

-3200 RVEDDAGNVK
+3200 RVEDEAGNVK

-3221 QITIDVIEL
+3221 QITIDAIEL

-3320 STPTIAMDSR
+3320 STPTITMDSR

-3353 DADAHSVILRITQ
+3353 DSDAQSVILRITQ

-3410 STPLVVTVD
+3410 STPLIVTVD

-3468 WVSATQGIEGVWGY
+3468 WVSAAQGIEGVWGY

-3488 GDGKHTLTV
+3488 GDGKHILTV

-3622 IDRIELVNDSGVPGD
+3622 IDHIELVNDSGVPGD

-3694 LTVEV
+3694 LIVEV

-3706 MTETLN
+3706 MTGTLD

-3741 SVTQPVFVL
+3741 SVTQPIFVL

-3850 DIHQVDSDVT
+3850 DIRQVDSDVT

-3948 SFRIDVPGDVV
+3948 SFRIDVPGDVI

-3998 VEATDEAGNIANKD
+3998 VEATDQAGNIANKD

-4179 IFNVGSALPDGQHTL
+4179 IFNVGSALPDGKHTL

-4308 LRIEIDTQVQ
+4308 LQIEIDTQVQ

-4525 SAVDNITSVTTPRF
+4525 SAVDNITSVTKPRF

-4552 IRINGVSYSVTANGN
+4552 IRINGVSYPVTANGN

-4618 SDTGNSNSDNL
+4618 SDTGSSNSDNL

-4661 KQTITVGADGNW
+4661 KHTITVGADGNW

-4720 PSIDDQHEAT
+4720 PSIDDQYEAT
-4730 SLRPEFKGFAEAFS
+4730 SLRPEFKGLAEAFS

-4835 IGSTLPNTI
+4835 VGNTLPNAI

-4971 ELTFKVEDVAG
+4971 VLTFKVEDVAG

-5083 KEILI
+5083 KDILI

-5293 NSGSLDDLITNHNKP
+5293 NSGSLDDLITSHNKP

-5375 IDTSTFIDNPAMVA
+5375 IDTSTFIDNPVMMA

-5400 ITSQTRPTFSIF
+5400 ITSQTRPAFSIY

-5538 EKGHWQMPVNPLYFT
+5538 DKGHWQMPVNPLYFT

-5573 KYSIWVDTHIKV
+5573 KYSIWVDTHIQV

-5592 NKSSSKTEWWSNSDL
+5592 NKSSSKTDWWSNSST
-5607 ITMRGTGE
+5607 ITMRGMGE

-5634 AATGRWELSTDK
+5634 AANGQWELSTDQ
-5646 LPEGTYD
+5646 LPEGKYD
-5653 ISLVIEDSAGN
+5653 ITLSIEDNAGN
-5664 RWEDVREIFIDR
+5664 RKEEVHEIFIDR

-5708 TDSEGNTYTLTVPD
+5708 TDSNGNTYTLTVPD

-5756 IMKEV
+5756 IMKET

-5780 RDKQPTFIIGNL
+5780 RDNQPTFIIGNL

-5867 GEDNGASD
+5867 GEGNGASD
-5875 SDNVTNH
+5875 SDNVTNHNH

-5926 AAWNDGNYTLSVTVV
+5926 AAWNDGTYTLSVTVV
-5941 DRAGNSQ
+5941 DRAGNSL
-5948 QSASLAV
+5948 QSASLEV

-5993 ATHLRTE
+5993 ATHLRTV

-6007 VVKVTAYSITL
+6007 VVKETAYSITL

-6039 SVPENIVNVSIMF
+6039 SVPENIVNVSVMF

-6088 DNDFLI
+6088 DDDFLI

-6109 NAMNVRGK
+6109 NAMNARGK

>member
-37 MNITTPR
+37 MNITTPH

-538 ETTNDSGIVGDN
+538 ETTDDSGIVGDN

-601 INNLTFTVEDV
+601 VNNLTFTVEDV

-626 TIAPV
+626 TVAPV

-638 DYVVLPN
+638 DFVVLPN

-1031 DSDSGISDDNL
+1031 DSDSGIADDNL

-1114 IFDFTID
+1114 VFDFTID

-1185 WLFIPGNTWADG
+1185 WLFTPGNTWADG

-1212 NYSAPLT
+1212 SYSAPLT

-1383 GWTFTPPTSWADG
+1383 GWSFTPTGAWADG

-1433 NDSGIPDDNLTN
+1433 NDSGIPNDNLTN

-1482 VWDYIWPDDVA
+1482 AWDYIWPDDVA

-1505 EAGNKAT
+1505 KAGNKTT
-1512 QTLDFT
+1512 QELDFT

-2016 VTIDTQIT
+2016 VTIDTQI
-2024 IDHIELVND
+2024 
-2033 SGIPDDNLTNNVRP
+2033 
-2047 HFQVTVP
+2047 
-2054 TDVNVVR
+2054 
-2061 LSIDGGKTWFNATQS
+2061 A
-2076 ATPGVWDYTWLA
+2076 
-2088 DVGEGKHTLTVEAT
+2088 
-2102 DKAGNKTTQQLDF
+2102 
-2115 IIDTLLSEPTIVLDN
+2115 
-2130 TDDSGTKGDH
+2130 
-2140 LTNVNKPTFL
+2140 
-2150 LGNIDA
+2150 
-2156 DARYVTVEVQHGGT
+2156 
-2170 KEVLTAT
+2170 
-2177 KDATGN
+2177 
-2183 WSVTPTGTWADG
+2183 
-2195 DYTLTVR
+2195 
-2202 VEDEAG
+2202 
-2208 NEKHSASLTVTVD
+2208 
-2221 TQITIDVIELVN
+2221 
-2233 DNGIP
+2233 
-2238 GDNMTN
+2238 
-2244 DAHPQFRVT
+2244 
-2253 VPGDVNEVSLSIDG
+2253 
-2267 GVTWV
+2267 
-2272 KATQSATPGVWNYT
+2272 
-2286 WPGTVP
+2286 
-2292 DGDYTLNVKATDNA
+2292 
-2306 GNTVTETLHFTIDT
+2306 
-2320 TLSTPV
+2320 
-2326 IVLDSAD
+2326 
-2333 DSGVHGDNMTN
+2333 
-2344 HTQPTFALQHI
+2344 
-2355 DDDAVRVTV
+2355 
-2364 SVEHGGVTTTFDA
+2364 
-2377 TKDAGG
+2377 
-2383 WTFTPTGAW
+2383 
-2392 ADGDYTLSVSVE
+2392 
-2404 DKAGNT
+2404 
-2410 SHSASLT
+2410 
-2417 VTVDTQIAINN
+2417 
-2428 IELVNDSGIPDDNLT
+2428 
-2443 NNVRPHFQVTVPT
+2443 
-2456 DVNVVR
+2456 
-2462 LSIDGGKTWFN
+2462 
-2473 ATQSATPGV
+2473 
-2482 WDYIWPDDVA
+2482 
-2492 DGGYTL
+2492 
-2498 TVEATDEAG
+2498 
-2507 NKATQTLDFTI
+2507 
-2518 DTTLS
+2518 
-2523 VPTLS
+2523 
-2528 LDSADDS
+2528 
-2535 GIAGDNITNVKT
+2535 
-2547 PGFTL
+2547 
-2552 NNIDTDV
+2552 
-2559 SRVIV
+2559 
-2564 EVMHNGIKQEVP
+2564 
-2576 LVQTGGQWRFAPT
+2576 
-2589 SDWADGD
+2589 
-2596 YILTVK
+2596 
-2602 VEDRAGNVKQ
+2602 
-2612 SAPLTVTVDTHIAID
+2612 
-2627 RIELVNDS
+2627 
-2635 GIPGDNLTNE
+2635 
-2645 ARPHFQVTVPADVNG
+2645 
-2660 VRLSIDGGK
+2660 
-2669 TWFDA
+2669 
-2674 TQSATSGVWDYTW
+2674 
-2687 LTNVA
+2687 
-2692 NGPHTLMVEASDK
+2692 
-2705 AGNKTTQ
+2705 
-2712 KLDFT
+2712 
-2717 IDTIL
+2717 
-2722 SEPTIT
+2722 
-2728 LDSADDSAAGD
+2728 
-2739 NITNVKMPGFTL
+2739 
-2751 GNIDADVTKVVVTVA
+2751 
-2766 HDGKNQQIELIKN
+2766 
-2779 GGVWRFTPGAA
+2779 
-2790 WTDGDYTLTVK
+2790 
-2801 VEDKAGN
+2801 
-2808 TNYSAPL
+2808 
-2815 TVTIDTQTSIDR
+2815 
-2827 IELLNDTGIVGDN
+2827 
-2840 LTNEARPQF
+2840 
-2849 HITVPTDVNSV
+2849 
-2860 QLSLDGGINW
+2860 
-2870 VNATLTSD
+2870 
-2878 GVWEYIWP
+2878 
-2886 TDLVEN
+2886 
-2892 TYTLTVKAT
+2892 
-2901 DVAGNTATET
+2901 
-2911 LNFIIDT
+2911 
-2918 TLSTPTITL
+2918 
-2927 DSADDSGT
+2927 
-2935 ANDNKTNVK
+2935 
-2944 TPGFIIGGIDS
+2944 
-2955 DVTQVVVQVMRDGH
+2955 
-2969 SEEVELTQTNGQ
+2969 
-2981 WRFVP
+2981 
-2986 GSAWTDGDYTLTVTV
+2986 
-3001 KDEAGNIRH
+3001 
-3010 SAPLTVTI
+3010 
-3018 DTQITIDHIELVND
+3018 IDHIELVND

-3165 HGGTKEVLTATKGAT
+3165 HGGTKEVLTATKDATGNWSVTPTGTWADGDYTLTVRVEDEAGNEKHSASLTVTVDTQITIDAIELVNDNGIPGDNMTNDAHPQFRVTVPGDVNEVSLSIDGGVTWVKATQSATPGVWNYTWPGTVPDGDYTLNVKATDNAGNTVTETLHFTIDTTLSVPVIVLNSADDTGVQGDNMTNSTQPTFALQHIDDDAVRVTVSVEHGGVTTTFDATKGTGGWSFTPTGAWADGDYTLSVSVEDKAGNTSHSASLTVTVDTQIAINNIELVNDSGIPDDNLTNNVRPHFQVKVPTDVNEVRLSIDGGKTWFNATQSATPGVWDYTWLADVGEGKHTLTVEATDKAGNQTTQKLDFIIDTMLSEPTIVLDSTDDSGTKGDNLTNANKPTFILGNIDADARYVTVEVQYGGTKEVLTATKGAT

-3275 GTAGIWDYTWPKD
+3275 GTAGTWDYTWPKD

-3400 VTDNAGNVRQ
+3400 VQDNAGNVRQ
-3410 STPLVVTVD
+3410 STPLIVTVD

-3468 WVSATQGIEGVWGY
+3468 WVSAAQGIEGVWGY

-3712 FTIDITLLTPTIEL
+3712 FTIDITLMTPTIEL

-3850 DIHQVDSDVT
+3850 DIRQVDSDVT

-4020 IQVPTIALDAGQDTG
+4020 IQAPTIALDAGQDTG

-4308 LRIEIDTQVQ
+4308 LKIEIDTQVQ

-4525 SAVDNITSVTTPRF
+4525 SAVDNITSVTKPRF

-4552 IRINGVSYSVTANGN
+4552 IRINGVSYPVTANGN

-4835 IGSTLPNTI
+4835 VGNTLPNAI

-4971 ELTFKVEDVAG
+4971 VLTFKVEDVAG

-5016 WITNKSHVTIDGTAE
+5016 WITNKSHVTIDGIAE
-5031 AGSTLTIRN
+5031 AGSTLTIRS

-5083 KEILI
+5083 KDILI

-5400 ITSQTRPTFSIF
+5400 ITSQTRPTFSIS

-5573 KYSIWVDTHIKV
+5573 KYSIWVDTHIQV

-5592 NKSSSKTEWWSNSDL
+5592 NKSSSKTDWWSNSST
-5607 ITMRGTGE
+5607 ITMRGMGE

-5634 AATGRWELSTDK
+5634 AANGQWELSTDQ
-5646 LPEGTYD
+5646 LPEGKYD
-5653 ISLVIEDSAGN
+5653 ITLSIEDNAGN
-5664 RWEDVREIFIDR
+5664 RKEEVHEIFIDR

-5708 TDSEGNTYTLTVPD
+5708 TDSNGNTYTLTVPD

-5749 SDDVPLD
+5749 SDDVSLD

-5867 GEDNGASD
+5867 GEDNGVSD

-5899 TVNVTHNGVTDIYQA
+5899 TVNVTHNGVTDTYQA

-5926 AAWNDGNYTLSVTVV
+5926 AAWNDGTYTLSVTVV

-5993 ATHLRTE
+5993 DTHLRTV

-6007 VVKVTAYSITL
+6007 VVKETAYSITL

-6039 SVPENIVNVSIMF
+6039 SVPENIVNVSVMF

-6088 DNDFLI
+6088 DDDFLI

-6109 NAMNVRGK
+6109 NAMNARGK

>member
-37 MNITTPR
+37 MNITTPH

-119 KQLDDAENAKKEAD
+119 KQLDEAENAKKEAD

-444 DSGIKNDNITNSTL
+444 DSGIKNDSITNSTL

-538 ETTNDSGIVGDN
+538 ETTDDSGIVGDN

-601 INNLTFTVEDV
+601 VNNLTFTVEDV

-626 TIAPV
+626 TVAPV

-638 DYVVLPN
+638 DFVVLPN

-1067 MSDTQIGV
+1067 ASDTQIGV

-1114 IFDFTID
+1114 VFDFTID

-1185 WLFIPGNTWADG
+1185 WLFTPGNTWADG

-1323 SVPVIVLDSADDT
+1323 SVPVIVLNSADDT
-1336 GIQGDNMTNSTQP
+1336 GVQGDNMTNSTQP

-1370 GVTTTFDATKGTG
+1370 GVTTTFDATKGVG
-1383 GWTFTPPTSWADG
+1383 GWSFTPTGAWADG

-1433 NDSGIPDDNLTN
+1433 NDSGIPNDNLTN

-1468 GKTWFNATQSATPG
+1468 GKTWFNATQNATPG

-1505 EAGNKAT
+1505 EAGNKTT

-1560 SRVIVEVMHN
+1560 SRVTVEVMHN

-1633 NDSGIPGDNLTNEAR
+1633 NDSGIPDDNLTNEAR

-1680 SGVWD
+1680 PGVWD

-1717 TIDTILSEPT
+1717 IIDTMLSEPT

-2016 VTIDTQIT
+2016 VTIDTQIA

-2130 TDDSGTKGDH
+2130 TDDSGTKGDN

-2333 DSGVHGDNMTN
+2333 DTGIQGDNMTN
-2344 HTQPTFALQHI
+2344 RTQPTFNLQHI

-2377 TKDAGG
+2377 TKGVGG
-2383 WTFTPTGAW
+2383 WTFTPPTSWGA
-2392 ADGDYTLSVSVE
+2392 GDYTLSVSVE

-2443 NNVRPHFQVTVPT
+2443 NNVRPQFQVKVPT
-2456 DVNVVR
+2456 DVN
-2462 LSIDGGKTWFN
+2462 
-2473 ATQSATPGV
+2473 
-2482 WDYIWPDDVA
+2482 
-2492 DGGYTL
+2492 
-2498 TVEATDEAG
+2498 E
-2507 NKATQTLDFTI
+2507 
-2518 DTTLS
+2518 
-2523 VPTLS
+2523 
-2528 LDSADDS
+2528 
-2535 GIAGDNITNVKT
+2535 
-2547 PGFTL
+2547 
-2552 NNIDTDV
+2552 
-2559 SRVIV
+2559 
-2564 EVMHNGIKQEVP
+2564 
-2576 LVQTGGQWRFAPT
+2576 
-2589 SDWADGD
+2589 
-2596 YILTVK
+2596 
-2602 VEDRAGNVKQ
+2602 
-2612 SAPLTVTVDTHIAID
+2612 
-2627 RIELVNDS
+2627 
-2635 GIPGDNLTNE
+2635 
-2645 ARPHFQVTVPADVNG
+2645 
-2660 VRLSIDGGK
+2660 
-2669 TWFDA
+2669 
-2674 TQSATSGVWDYTW
+2674 
-2687 LTNVA
+2687 
-2692 NGPHTLMVEASDK
+2692 
-2705 AGNKTTQ
+2705 
-2712 KLDFT
+2712 
-2717 IDTIL
+2717 
-2722 SEPTIT
+2722 
-2728 LDSADDSAAGD
+2728 
-2739 NITNVKMPGFTL
+2739 
-2751 GNIDADVTKVVVTVA
+2751 
-2766 HDGKNQQIELIKN
+2766 
-2779 GGVWRFTPGAA
+2779 
-2790 WTDGDYTLTVK
+2790 
-2801 VEDKAGN
+2801 
-2808 TNYSAPL
+2808 
-2815 TVTIDTQTSIDR
+2815 
-2827 IELLNDTGIVGDN
+2827 
-2840 LTNEARPQF
+2840 
-2849 HITVPTDVNSV
+2849 
-2860 QLSLDGGINW
+2860 
-2870 VNATLTSD
+2870 
-2878 GVWEYIWP
+2878 
-2886 TDLVEN
+2886 
-2892 TYTLTVKAT
+2892 
-2901 DVAGNTATET
+2901 
-2911 LNFIIDT
+2911 
-2918 TLSTPTITL
+2918 
-2927 DSADDSGT
+2927 
-2935 ANDNKTNVK
+2935 
-2944 TPGFIIGGIDS
+2944 
-2955 DVTQVVVQVMRDGH
+2955 
-2969 SEEVELTQTNGQ
+2969 
-2981 WRFVP
+2981 
-2986 GSAWTDGDYTLTVTV
+2986 
-3001 KDEAGNIRH
+3001 
-3010 SAPLTVTI
+3010 
-3018 DTQITIDHIELVND
+3018 
-3032 SGIPDDNLTNNVRP
+3032 
-3046 HFQVTVPTD
+3046 
-3055 VNVVRLSIDGGK
+3055 VRLSIDGGK

-3100 TDKAGNKTTQ
+3100 TDKAGNQTTQ
-3110 QLDFIIDTLLSEPTI
+3110 KLDFIIDTMLSEPTI
-3125 VLDNTD
+3125 VLDSTD
-3131 DSGTKGDNLTNV
+3131 DSGTKGDNLTNA
-3143 NKPTFLL
+3143 NKPTFIL

-3200 RVEDDAGNVK
+3200 RVEDEAGNVK

-3320 STPTIAMDSR
+3320 STPTITMDSR

-3353 DADAHSVILRITQ
+3353 DSDAQSVILRITQ

-3410 STPLVVTVD
+3410 STPLIVTVD

-3468 WVSATQGIEGVWGY
+3468 WVSAAQGIEGVWGY

-3622 IDRIELVNDSGVPGD
+3622 IDHIELVNDSGVPGD
-3637 NVTKHV
+3637 NITKHV

-3694 LTVEV
+3694 LIVEV

-3706 MTETLN
+3706 MTGTLD

-3850 DIHQVDSDVT
+3850 DIRQVDSDVT

-3912 SAPFEVRIDTTTTIN
+3912 SAPLEVRIDTTTTIN

-3948 SFRIDVPGDVV
+3948 SFRIDVPGDVI

-4179 IFNVGSALPDGQHTL
+4179 IFNVGSALPDGKHTL

-4308 LRIEIDTQVQ
+4308 LQIEIDTQVQ

-4525 SAVDNITSVTTPRF
+4525 SAVDNITSVTKPRF

-4552 IRINGVSYSVTANGN
+4552 IRINGVSYPVTANGN

-4618 SDTGNSNSDNL
+4618 SDTGSSNSDNL

-4661 KQTITVGADGNW
+4661 KHTITVGADGNW

-4720 PSIDDQHEAT
+4720 PSIDDQYEAT
-4730 SLRPEFKGFAEAFS
+4730 SLRPEFKGLAEAFS

-4835 IGSTLPNTI
+4835 VGNTLPNAI

-4971 ELTFKVEDVAG
+4971 VLTFKVEDVAG

-5083 KEILI
+5083 KDILI

-5111 DLITNNKSPVLVA
+5111 DLITNNKYPVLVA

-5293 NSGSLDDLITNHNKP
+5293 NSGSLDDLITSHNKP

-5375 IDTSTFIDNPAMVA
+5375 IDTSTFIDNPVMMA

-5400 ITSQTRPTFSIF
+5400 ITSQTRPAFSIY

-5538 EKGHWQMPVNPLYFT
+5538 DKGHWQMPVNPLYFT

-5573 KYSIWVDTHIKV
+5573 KYSIWVDTHIQV

-5592 NKSSSKTEWWSNSDL
+5592 NKSSSKTDWWSNSST
-5607 ITMRGTGE
+5607 ITMRGMGE

-5634 AATGRWELSTDK
+5634 AANGQWELSTDQ
-5646 LPEGTYD
+5646 LPEGKYD
-5653 ISLVIEDSAGN
+5653 ITLSIEDNAGN
-5664 RWEDVREIFIDR
+5664 RKEEVHEIFIDR

-5708 TDSEGNTYTLTVPD
+5708 TDSNGNTYTLTVPD

-5756 IMKEV
+5756 IMKET

-5780 RDKQPTFIIGNL
+5780 RDNQPTFIIGNL

-5867 GEDNGASD
+5867 GEGNGASD
-5875 SDNVTNH
+5875 SDNVTNHNH

-5926 AAWNDGNYTLSVTVV
+5926 AAWNDGTYTLSVTVV
-5941 DRAGNSQ
+5941 DRAGNSL
-5948 QSASLAV
+5948 QSASLEV

-5968 HDDASDDATA
+5968 HDDASDDATP

-5993 ATHLRTE
+5993 ATHLRTV

-6007 VVKVTAYSITL
+6007 VVKETAYSITL

-6039 SVPENIVNVSIMF
+6039 SVPENIVNVSVMF

-6073 LEDGEYTMDVKFIDK
+6073 LEDGEYTMDVKFLDK
-6088 DNDFLI
+6088 DDDFLI

-6109 NAMNVRGK
+6109 NAMNARGK

-6127 TSSVGHNNNGAID
+6127 TSSVGHNNNGAIE

>member
-160 KQIEEMLQNF
+160 KQIEQMLQNF

-538 ETTNDSGIVGDN
+538 ETTDDSGIVGDN

-601 INNLTFTVEDV
+601 VNNLTFTVEDV

-626 TIAPV
+626 TVAPV

-638 DYVVLPN
+638 DFVVLPN

-1031 DSDSGISDDNL
+1031 DSDSGIADDNL

-1114 IFDFTID
+1114 VFDFTID

-1185 WLFIPGNTWADG
+1185 WLFTPGNTWADG

-1212 NYSAPLT
+1212 SYSAPLT

-1383 GWTFTPPTSWADG
+1383 GWSFTPTGAWADG

-1433 NDSGIPDDNLTN
+1433 NDSGIPNDNLTN

-1482 VWDYIWPDDVA
+1482 AWDYIWPDDVA

-1505 EAGNKAT
+1505 KAGNKTT
-1512 QTLDFT
+1512 QELDFT

-1884 IWPTDLVENT
+1884 IWPTDLIENT

-2016 VTIDTQIT
+2016 VTIDTQIA

-2088 DVGEGKHTLTVEAT
+2088 DVEEGKHTLTVEAT

-2130 TDDSGTKGDH
+2130 TDDSGTKGDN

-2221 TQITIDVIELVN
+2221 TQITIDAIELVN

-2320 TLSTPV
+2320 TLSVPV
-2326 IVLDSAD
+2326 IVLNSAD
-2333 DSGVHGDNMTN
+2333 DTGIQGDNMTN
-2344 HTQPTFALQHI
+2344 STQPTFALQHI

-2377 TKDAGG
+2377 TKGTGG
-2383 WTFTPTGAW
+2383 WSFTPTGAW

-2443 NNVRPHFQVTVPT
+2443 NNVRPHFQVKVPT
-2456 DVNVVR
+2456 DVN
-2462 LSIDGGKTWFN
+2462 
-2473 ATQSATPGV
+2473 
-2482 WDYIWPDDVA
+2482 
-2492 DGGYTL
+2492 
-2498 TVEATDEAG
+2498 E
-2507 NKATQTLDFTI
+2507 
-2518 DTTLS
+2518 
-2523 VPTLS
+2523 
-2528 LDSADDS
+2528 
-2535 GIAGDNITNVKT
+2535 
-2547 PGFTL
+2547 
-2552 NNIDTDV
+2552 
-2559 SRVIV
+2559 
-2564 EVMHNGIKQEVP
+2564 
-2576 LVQTGGQWRFAPT
+2576 
-2589 SDWADGD
+2589 
-2596 YILTVK
+2596 
-2602 VEDRAGNVKQ
+2602 
-2612 SAPLTVTVDTHIAID
+2612 
-2627 RIELVNDS
+2627 
-2635 GIPGDNLTNE
+2635 
-2645 ARPHFQVTVPADVNG
+2645 
-2660 VRLSIDGGK
+2660 
-2669 TWFDA
+2669 
-2674 TQSATSGVWDYTW
+2674 
-2687 LTNVA
+2687 
-2692 NGPHTLMVEASDK
+2692 
-2705 AGNKTTQ
+2705 
-2712 KLDFT
+2712 
-2717 IDTIL
+2717 
-2722 SEPTIT
+2722 
-2728 LDSADDSAAGD
+2728 
-2739 NITNVKMPGFTL
+2739 
-2751 GNIDADVTKVVVTVA
+2751 
-2766 HDGKNQQIELIKN
+2766 
-2779 GGVWRFTPGAA
+2779 
-2790 WTDGDYTLTVK
+2790 
-2801 VEDKAGN
+2801 
-2808 TNYSAPL
+2808 
-2815 TVTIDTQTSIDR
+2815 
-2827 IELLNDTGIVGDN
+2827 
-2840 LTNEARPQF
+2840 
-2849 HITVPTDVNSV
+2849 
-2860 QLSLDGGINW
+2860 
-2870 VNATLTSD
+2870 
-2878 GVWEYIWP
+2878 
-2886 TDLVEN
+2886 
-2892 TYTLTVKAT
+2892 
-2901 DVAGNTATET
+2901 
-2911 LNFIIDT
+2911 
-2918 TLSTPTITL
+2918 
-2927 DSADDSGT
+2927 
-2935 ANDNKTNVK
+2935 
-2944 TPGFIIGGIDS
+2944 
-2955 DVTQVVVQVMRDGH
+2955 
-2969 SEEVELTQTNGQ
+2969 
-2981 WRFVP
+2981 
-2986 GSAWTDGDYTLTVTV
+2986 
-3001 KDEAGNIRH
+3001 
-3010 SAPLTVTI
+3010 
-3018 DTQITIDHIELVND
+3018 
-3032 SGIPDDNLTNNVRP
+3032 
-3046 HFQVTVPTD
+3046 
-3055 VNVVRLSIDGGK
+3055 VRLSIDGGK

-3100 TDKAGNKTTQ
+3100 TDKAGNQTTQ
-3110 QLDFIIDTLLSEPTI
+3110 KLDFIIDTMLSEPTI
-3125 VLDNTD
+3125 VLDSTD
-3131 DSGTKGDNLTNV
+3131 DSGTKGDNLTNA
-3143 NKPTFLL
+3143 NKPTFIL

-3165 HGGTKEVLTATKGAT
+3165 YGGTKEVLTATKGAT

-3320 STPTIAMDSR
+3320 STPTITMDSR

-3353 DADAHSVILRITQ
+3353 DSDAQSVILRITQ

-3410 STPLVVTVD
+3410 STPLIVTVD

-3468 WVSATQGIEGVWGY
+3468 WVSAAQGIEGVWGY

-3622 IDRIELVNDSGVPGD
+3622 IDHIELVNDSGVPGD

-3712 FTIDITLLTPTIEL
+3712 FTIDITLMTPTIEL

-3850 DIHQVDSDVT
+3850 DIRQVDSDVT

-4308 LRIEIDTQVQ
+4308 LKIEIDTQVQ

-4525 SAVDNITSVTTPRF
+4525 SAVDNITSVTKPRF

-4552 IRINGVSYSVTANGN
+4552 IRINGVSYPVTANGN

-4835 IGSTLPNTI
+4835 VGNTLPNAI

-4971 ELTFKVEDVAG
+4971 VLTFKVEDVAG

-5031 AGSTLTIRN
+5031 AGSTLTIRS

-5083 KEILI
+5083 KDILI

-5400 ITSQTRPTFSIF
+5400 ITSQTRPTFSIS

-5573 KYSIWVDTHIKV
+5573 KYSIWVDTHIQV

-5592 NKSSSKTEWWSNSDL
+5592 NKSSSKTDWWSNSST
-5607 ITMRGTGE
+5607 ITMRGMGE

-5634 AATGRWELSTDK
+5634 AANGQWELSTDQ
-5646 LPEGTYD
+5646 LPEGKYD
-5653 ISLVIEDSAGN
+5653 ITLSIEDNAGN
-5664 RWEDVREIFIDR
+5664 RKEEVHEIFIDR

-5708 TDSEGNTYTLTVPD
+5708 TDSNGNTYTLTVPD

-5749 SDDVPLD
+5749 SDDVSLD

-5867 GEDNGASD
+5867 GEDNGVSD

-5899 TVNVTHNGVTDIYQA
+5899 TVNVTHNGVTDTYQA

-5926 AAWNDGNYTLSVTVV
+5926 AAWNDGTYTLSVTVV

-5993 ATHLRTE
+5993 ATHLRTV

-6007 VVKVTAYSITL
+6007 VVKETAYSITL

-6109 NAMNVRGK
+6109 NAMNARGK

>member
-160 KQIEEMLQNF
+160 KQMEEMLQEF

-424 SIITDTIAPEKPTI
+424 SIITDTIPPEKPTI

-1114 IFDFTID
+1114 VFDFTID

-1185 WLFIPGNTWADG
+1185 WLFTPGNTWADG

-1212 NYSAPLT
+1212 NYSTPLT

-1264 LSIDGGNS
+1264 LSIDGGHS

-1313 TIDFAVDTTL
+1313 TIDFAVDSTL
-1323 SVPVIVLDSADDT
+1323 SVPVIVLNNADDT
-1336 GIQGDNMTNSTQP
+1336 GIQGDNLTNRTQP
-1349 TFALQHID
+1349 TFALQQID

-1383 GWTFTPPTSWADG
+1383 GWTFTPPALWADG

-1445 NVRPHFQVTVPT
+1445 NVRPHFQVKVPT
-1457 DVNVVRLSIDG
+1457 DVNEVRLSIDG

-1482 VWDYIWPDDVA
+1482 AWDYIWPDDVA

-1505 EAGNKAT
+1505 KAGNQTT
-1512 QTLDFT
+1512 QELDFT

-1590 SDWADGD
+1590 SDWGDGD

-1700 VEASDKAGNK
+1700 VEATDKAGNQ

-1717 TIDTILSEPT
+1717 IIDTLLSEPT

-2016 VTIDTQIT
+2016 VTIDTQIA

-2047 HFQVTVP
+2047 HFQVKVP
-2054 TDVNVVR
+2054 TDVNEVR

-2102 DKAGNKTTQQLDF
+2102 DKAGNQ
-2115 IIDTLLSEPTIVLDN
+2115 
-2130 TDDSGTKGDH
+2130 
-2140 LTNVNKPTFL
+2140 
-2150 LGNIDA
+2150 
-2156 DARYVTVEVQHGGT
+2156 
-2170 KEVLTAT
+2170 
-2177 KDATGN
+2177 
-2183 WSVTPTGTWADG
+2183 
-2195 DYTLTVR
+2195 
-2202 VEDEAG
+2202 
-2208 NEKHSASLTVTVD
+2208 
-2221 TQITIDVIELVN
+2221 
-2233 DNGIP
+2233 
-2238 GDNMTN
+2238 
-2244 DAHPQFRVT
+2244 
-2253 VPGDVNEVSLSIDG
+2253 
-2267 GVTWV
+2267 
-2272 KATQSATPGVWNYT
+2272 
-2286 WPGTVP
+2286 
-2292 DGDYTLNVKATDNA
+2292 
-2306 GNTVTETLHFTIDT
+2306 
-2320 TLSTPV
+2320 
-2326 IVLDSAD
+2326 
-2333 DSGVHGDNMTN
+2333 
-2344 HTQPTFALQHI
+2344 
-2355 DDDAVRVTV
+2355 
-2364 SVEHGGVTTTFDA
+2364 
-2377 TKDAGG
+2377 
-2383 WTFTPTGAW
+2383 
-2392 ADGDYTLSVSVE
+2392 
-2404 DKAGNT
+2404 
-2410 SHSASLT
+2410 
-2417 VTVDTQIAINN
+2417 
-2428 IELVNDSGIPDDNLT
+2428 
-2443 NNVRPHFQVTVPT
+2443 
-2456 DVNVVR
+2456 
-2462 LSIDGGKTWFN
+2462 
-2473 ATQSATPGV
+2473 
-2482 WDYIWPDDVA
+2482 
-2492 DGGYTL
+2492 
-2498 TVEATDEAG
+2498 
-2507 NKATQTLDFTI
+2507 
-2518 DTTLS
+2518 
-2523 VPTLS
+2523 
-2528 LDSADDS
+2528 
-2535 GIAGDNITNVKT
+2535 
-2547 PGFTL
+2547 
-2552 NNIDTDV
+2552 
-2559 SRVIV
+2559 
-2564 EVMHNGIKQEVP
+2564 
-2576 LVQTGGQWRFAPT
+2576 
-2589 SDWADGD
+2589 
-2596 YILTVK
+2596 
-2602 VEDRAGNVKQ
+2602 
-2612 SAPLTVTVDTHIAID
+2612 
-2627 RIELVNDS
+2627 
-2635 GIPGDNLTNE
+2635 
-2645 ARPHFQVTVPADVNG
+2645 
-2660 VRLSIDGGK
+2660 
-2669 TWFDA
+2669 
-2674 TQSATSGVWDYTW
+2674 
-2687 LTNVA
+2687 
-2692 NGPHTLMVEASDK
+2692 
-2705 AGNKTTQ
+2705 
-2712 KLDFT
+2712 
-2717 IDTIL
+2717 
-2722 SEPTIT
+2722 
-2728 LDSADDSAAGD
+2728 
-2739 NITNVKMPGFTL
+2739 
-2751 GNIDADVTKVVVTVA
+2751 
-2766 HDGKNQQIELIKN
+2766 
-2779 GGVWRFTPGAA
+2779 
-2790 WTDGDYTLTVK
+2790 
-2801 VEDKAGN
+2801 
-2808 TNYSAPL
+2808 
-2815 TVTIDTQTSIDR
+2815 
-2827 IELLNDTGIVGDN
+2827 
-2840 LTNEARPQF
+2840 
-2849 HITVPTDVNSV
+2849 
-2860 QLSLDGGINW
+2860 
-2870 VNATLTSD
+2870 
-2878 GVWEYIWP
+2878 
-2886 TDLVEN
+2886 
-2892 TYTLTVKAT
+2892 
-2901 DVAGNTATET
+2901 
-2911 LNFIIDT
+2911 
-2918 TLSTPTITL
+2918 
-2927 DSADDSGT
+2927 
-2935 ANDNKTNVK
+2935 
-2944 TPGFIIGGIDS
+2944 
-2955 DVTQVVVQVMRDGH
+2955 
-2969 SEEVELTQTNGQ
+2969 
-2981 WRFVP
+2981 
-2986 GSAWTDGDYTLTVTV
+2986 
-3001 KDEAGNIRH
+3001 
-3010 SAPLTVTI
+3010 
-3018 DTQITIDHIELVND
+3018 
-3032 SGIPDDNLTNNVRP
+3032 
-3046 HFQVTVPTD
+3046 
-3055 VNVVRLSIDGGK
+3055 
-3067 TWFNAT
+3067 
-3073 QSATPGVWDYT
+3073 
-3084 WLADVGEGK
+3084 
-3093 HTLTVEA
+3093 
-3100 TDKAGNKTTQ
+3100 TTQ

-3165 HGGTKEVLTATKGAT
+3165 HGGTKEVLTATKDAT
-3180 GIWSVT
+3180 GNWSVT

-3275 GTAGIWDYTWPKD
+3275 GTAGTWDYTWPKD

-3304 GNKTTQ
+3304 GNQTTQ

-3400 VTDNAGNVRQ
+3400 VQDNAGNVRQ
-3410 STPLVVTVD
+3410 STPLIVTVD

-3468 WVSATQGIEGVWGY
+3468 WVSAAQGIEGVWGY

-3850 DIHQVDSDVT
+3850 DIRQVDSDVT

-3912 SAPFEVRIDTTTTIN
+3912 SAPLEVRIDTTTTIN

-3998 VEATDEAGNIANKD
+3998 VEATDQAGNIANKD

-4207 ETLQFTIDTTLRE
+4207 ETLQFTIDTTLQE

-4262 IDGRDYTIE
+4262 LDGRDYTIE

-4308 LRIEIDTQVQ
+4308 LKIEIDTQVQ

-4361 VNWTPISKNA
+4361 VNWTPVSKNA
-4371 AGQWEFTAGSA
+4371 AGQWQFTAGSA
-4382 LPDGHYTLHVQ
+4382 LSDGHYTLHVQ

-4508 IVSDPSI
+4508 VVSDPRI

-4525 SAVDNITSVTTPRF
+4525 SAVDNITSVTKPRF

-4552 IRINGVSYSVTANGN
+4552 IRINGVSYPVTANGN

-4618 SDTGNSNSDNL
+4618 SDTGSSNSDNL

-4661 KQTITVGADGNW
+4661 KHTITVGADGNW

-4720 PSIDDQHEAT
+4720 PSIDDQYEAT
-4730 SLRPEFKGFAEAFS
+4730 SLRPEFKGLAEAFS

-4835 IGSTLPNTI
+4835 VGNTLPNAI

-5040 PQGVVIATL
+5040 PQGGVIATL

-5083 KEILI
+5083 KDILI

-5293 NSGSLDDLITNHNKP
+5293 NSGSLDDLITSHNKP

-5375 IDTSTFIDNPAMVA
+5375 IDTSTFIDNPVMMA

-5400 ITSQTRPTFSIF
+5400 ITSQTRPAFSIF

-5472 TIDTFNTTPVA
+5472 TIDTLNTTPVA

-5538 EKGHWQMPVNPLYFT
+5538 DKGHWQMPVNPLYFT

-5573 KYSIWVDTHIKV
+5573 KYSIWVDTHIQV

-5592 NKSSSKTEWWSNSDL
+5592 NKSSSKTDWWSNSST
-5607 ITMRGTGE
+5607 ITMRGMGE

-5634 AATGRWELSTDK
+5634 AANGQWELSTDQ
-5646 LPEGTYD
+5646 LPEGKYD
-5653 ISLVIEDSAGN
+5653 ITLSIEDNAGN
-5664 RWEDVREIFIDR
+5664 RKEEVHEIFIDR

-5708 TDSEGNTYTLTVPD
+5708 TDSNGNTYTLTVPD

-5756 IMKEV
+5756 IMKET

-5774 VGDNIT
+5774 AGDNIT
-5780 RDKQPTFIIGNL
+5780 RDNQPTFIIGNL

-5882 TQPKFTLQHIDA
+5882 NHTQPKFTLQHIDA

-5926 AAWNDGNYTLSVTVV
+5926 AAWNDGTYTLSVTVV

-5948 QSASLAV
+5948 QSASLEV

-5968 HDDASDDATA
+5968 HNDASDDATA
-5978 TAVTPPESETVNAES
+5978 IAVTPPESETVNAES
-5993 ATHLRTE
+5993 ATHLRTV

-6007 VVKVTAYSITL
+6007 VVKETAYSITL

-6039 SVPENIVNVSIMF
+6039 SVPENIVNVSVMF

-6088 DNDFLI
+6088 DDDFLI

-6109 NAMNVRGK
+6109 NAMNARGK

>member
-160 KQIEEMLQNF
+160 KQMEEMLQEF

-424 SIITDTIAPEKPTI
+424 SIITDTIPPEKPTI

-710 GNKSSTVKY
+710 GNKSSIVKY

-1067 MSDTQIGV
+1067 ASDTQIGV

-1114 IFDFTID
+1114 VFDFTID

-1185 WLFIPGNTWADG
+1185 WLFTPGNTWADG

-1212 NYSAPLT
+1212 NYSTPLT

-1264 LSIDGGNS
+1264 LSIDGGHS

-1313 TIDFAVDTTL
+1313 TIDFAVDSTL
-1323 SVPVIVLDSADDT
+1323 SVPVIVLNNADDT
-1336 GIQGDNMTNSTQP
+1336 GIQGDNLTNRTQP
-1349 TFALQHID
+1349 TFALQQID

-1383 GWTFTPPTSWADG
+1383 GWTFTPPALWADG

-1468 GKTWFNATQSATPG
+1468 GKTWFNATQGATPG
-1482 VWDYIWPDDVA
+1482 AWDYIWPDDVA

-1505 EAGNKAT
+1505 KAGNQTT
-1512 QTLDFT
+1512 QELDFT

-1590 SDWADGD
+1590 SDWGDGD

-1700 VEASDKAGNK
+1700 VEATDKAGNQ

-1717 TIDTILSEPT
+1717 IIDTLLSEPT

-1964 VMRDGHSEEVELTQ
+1964 MMRDGHSEEVELTQ

-2016 VTIDTQIT
+2016 VTIDTQIA

-2047 HFQVTVP
+2047 QFQVTVP

-2076 ATPGVWDYTWLA
+2076 ATPGVWDYTWLT
-2088 DVGEGKHTLTVEAT
+2088 DVANGSHTLTVEAT
-2102 DKAGNKTTQQLDF
+2102 DAAGNKATQNLEF
-2115 IIDTLLSEPTIVLDN
+2115 NIDTLLSEPTIALDS
-2130 TDDSGTKGDH
+2130 TDDSGTKGDN
-2140 LTNVNKPTFL
+2140 LTNVNKPTFI

-2177 KDATGN
+2177 KGATGI
-2183 WSVTPTGTWADG
+2183 WSVTPTGMWADG
-2195 DYTLTVR
+2195 SHTLTVR
-2202 VEDEAG
+2202 VEDDAG
-2208 NEKHSASLTVTVD
+2208 NVKYSAPLTITVD
-2221 TQITIDVIELVN
+2221 TQITIDDIELVN
-2233 DNGIP
+2233 DSGTK
-2238 GDNMTN
+2238 GDNLTN
-2244 DAHPQFRVT
+2244 DANPHFRIT

-2272 KATQSATPGVWNYT
+2272 KAMQSSTSGVWNYT
-2286 WPGTVP
+2286 WPKTLA
-2292 DGDYTLNVKATDNA
+2292 DDDYTLTVKATDNA
-2306 GNTVTETLHFTIDT
+2306 GNTVTRTLDFTIDT

-2333 DSGVHGDNMTN
+2333 DTGVQGDNMTN
-2344 HTQPTFALQHI
+2344 RTQPTFNLQHI

-2364 SVEHGGVTTTFDA
+2364 SVEHGGVTTTFDV

-2383 WTFTPTGAW
+2383 WTFTPPTSWGA
-2392 ADGDYTLSVSVE
+2392 GDYTLSVSVE

-2443 NNVRPHFQVTVPT
+2443 NNVRPQFQVKVPT
-2456 DVNVVR
+2456 DVN
-2462 LSIDGGKTWFN
+2462 
-2473 ATQSATPGV
+2473 
-2482 WDYIWPDDVA
+2482 
-2492 DGGYTL
+2492 
-2498 TVEATDEAG
+2498 E
-2507 NKATQTLDFTI
+2507 
-2518 DTTLS
+2518 
-2523 VPTLS
+2523 
-2528 LDSADDS
+2528 
-2535 GIAGDNITNVKT
+2535 
-2547 PGFTL
+2547 
-2552 NNIDTDV
+2552 
-2559 SRVIV
+2559 
-2564 EVMHNGIKQEVP
+2564 
-2576 LVQTGGQWRFAPT
+2576 
-2589 SDWADGD
+2589 
-2596 YILTVK
+2596 
-2602 VEDRAGNVKQ
+2602 
-2612 SAPLTVTVDTHIAID
+2612 
-2627 RIELVNDS
+2627 
-2635 GIPGDNLTNE
+2635 
-2645 ARPHFQVTVPADVNG
+2645 
-2660 VRLSIDGGK
+2660 
-2669 TWFDA
+2669 
-2674 TQSATSGVWDYTW
+2674 
-2687 LTNVA
+2687 
-2692 NGPHTLMVEASDK
+2692 
-2705 AGNKTTQ
+2705 
-2712 KLDFT
+2712 
-2717 IDTIL
+2717 
-2722 SEPTIT
+2722 
-2728 LDSADDSAAGD
+2728 
-2739 NITNVKMPGFTL
+2739 
-2751 GNIDADVTKVVVTVA
+2751 
-2766 HDGKNQQIELIKN
+2766 
-2779 GGVWRFTPGAA
+2779 
-2790 WTDGDYTLTVK
+2790 
-2801 VEDKAGN
+2801 
-2808 TNYSAPL
+2808 
-2815 TVTIDTQTSIDR
+2815 
-2827 IELLNDTGIVGDN
+2827 
-2840 LTNEARPQF
+2840 
-2849 HITVPTDVNSV
+2849 
-2860 QLSLDGGINW
+2860 
-2870 VNATLTSD
+2870 
-2878 GVWEYIWP
+2878 
-2886 TDLVEN
+2886 
-2892 TYTLTVKAT
+2892 
-2901 DVAGNTATET
+2901 
-2911 LNFIIDT
+2911 
-2918 TLSTPTITL
+2918 
-2927 DSADDSGT
+2927 
-2935 ANDNKTNVK
+2935 
-2944 TPGFIIGGIDS
+2944 
-2955 DVTQVVVQVMRDGH
+2955 
-2969 SEEVELTQTNGQ
+2969 
-2981 WRFVP
+2981 
-2986 GSAWTDGDYTLTVTV
+2986 
-3001 KDEAGNIRH
+3001 
-3010 SAPLTVTI
+3010 
-3018 DTQITIDHIELVND
+3018 
-3032 SGIPDDNLTNNVRP
+3032 
-3046 HFQVTVPTD
+3046 
-3055 VNVVRLSIDGGK
+3055 VRLSIDGGK

-3100 TDKAGNKTTQ
+3100 TDKAGNQTTQ
-3110 QLDFIIDTLLSEPTI
+3110 KLDFIIDTLLSEPTI
-3125 VLDNTD
+3125 ALDSTD
-3131 DSGTKGDNLTNV
+3131 DSGTKGDNLTSV
-3143 NKPTFLL
+3143 NKPTFIL

-3186 PTGTWADGDYTLTV
+3186 PTGMWADGSHTLTV

-3221 QITIDVIEL
+3221 HIAIDDIEL

-3304 GNKTTQ
+3304 GNQTTQ

-3400 VTDNAGNVRQ
+3400 VQDNAGNVRQ
-3410 STPLVVTVD
+3410 STPLIVTVD

-3468 WVSATQGIEGVWGY
+3468 WVSAAQGIEGVWGY

-3818 DGTLTTPVIEL
+3818 DGSLTTPVIEL

-3841 LTNHDRPVF
+3841 LTKHDRPVF
-3850 DIHQVDSDVT
+3850 DIRQVDSDVT

-3912 SAPFEVRIDTTTTIN
+3912 SAPLEVRIDTTTTIN

-3948 SFRIDVPGDVV
+3948 SFRIDVPGDVI

-3984 DSPNTLVDGTYTLR
+3984 DTPNTLVDGTYTLR
-3998 VEATDEAGNIANKD
+3998 VEATDQAGNIANKD

-4308 LRIEIDTQVQ
+4308 LKIEIDTQVQ

-4361 VNWTPISKNA
+4361 VNWTPVSKNA
-4371 AGQWEFTAGSA
+4371 AGQWQFTAGSA
-4382 LPDGHYTLHVQ
+4382 LSDGHYTLHVQ

-4494 GNKISKEVSFTIDT
+4494 GNRISKEVSFTIDT
-4508 IVSDPSI
+4508 VVSDPRI

-4525 SAVDNITSVTTPRF
+4525 SAVDNITSVTKPRF

-4552 IRINGVSYSVTANGN
+4552 IRINGVSYPVTANGN

-4618 SDTGNSNSDNL
+4618 SDTGSSNSDNL

-4661 KQTITVGADGNW
+4661 KHTITVGADGNW

-4720 PSIDDQHEAT
+4720 PSIDDQYEAT
-4730 SLRPEFKGFAEAFS
+4730 SLRPEFKGLAEAFS

-4835 IGSTLPNTI
+4835 VGNTLPNAI

-5375 IDTSTFIDNPAMVA
+5375 IDTSTFIDNPVMMA

-5400 ITSQTRPTFSIF
+5400 ITSQTRPAFSIY

-5472 TIDTFNTTPVA
+5472 TIDTLNTTPVA

-5538 EKGHWQMPVNPLYFT
+5538 DKGHWQMPVNPLYFT

-5573 KYSIWVDTHIKV
+5573 KYSIWVDTHIQV

-5592 NKSSSKTEWWSNSDL
+5592 NKSSSKTDWWSNSST
-5607 ITMRGTGE
+5607 ITMRGMGE

-5634 AATGRWELSTDK
+5634 AANGQWELSTDQ
-5646 LPEGTYD
+5646 LPEGKYD
-5653 ISLVIEDSAGN
+5653 ITLSIEDNAGN
-5664 RWEDVREIFIDR
+5664 RKEEVHEIFIDR

-5708 TDSEGNTYTLTVPD
+5708 TDSNGNTYTLTVPD

-5780 RDKQPTFIIGNL
+5780 RDNQPTFIIGNL
-5792 ESDVVVVQVD
+5792 ESDVVIVQVD

-5882 TQPKFTLQHIDA
+5882 NHTQPKFTLQHIDA

-5926 AAWNDGNYTLSVTVV
+5926 AAWNDGTYTLSVTVV
-5941 DRAGNSQ
+5941 DRAGNSL
-5948 QSASLAV
+5948 QSASLEV

-5993 ATHLRTE
+5993 ATHLRTV

-6007 VVKVTAYSITL
+6007 VVKETAYSITL

-6039 SVPENIVNVSIMF
+6039 SVPENIVNVSVMF

-6088 DNDFLI
+6088 DDDFLI

-6109 NAMNVRGK
+6109 NAMNARGK

>member
-2088 DVGEGKHTLTVEAT
+2088 DVGEGKYTLTVEAT

-2115 IIDTLLSEPTIVLDN
+2115 IIDTLLSEPTIVLDS

-2428 IELVNDSGIPDDNLT
+2428 
-2443 NNVRPHFQVTVPT
+2443 
-2456 DVNVVR
+2456 
-2462 LSIDGGKTWFN
+2462 
-2473 ATQSATPGV
+2473 
-2482 WDYIWPDDVA
+2482 
-2492 DGGYTL
+2492 
-2498 TVEATDEAG
+2498 
-2507 NKATQTLDFTI
+2507 
-2518 DTTLS
+2518 
-2523 VPTLS
+2523 
-2528 LDSADDS
+2528 
-2535 GIAGDNITNVKT
+2535 
-2547 PGFTL
+2547 
-2552 NNIDTDV
+2552 
-2559 SRVIV
+2559 
-2564 EVMHNGIKQEVP
+2564 
-2576 LVQTGGQWRFAPT
+2576 
-2589 SDWADGD
+2589 
-2596 YILTVK
+2596 
-2602 VEDRAGNVKQ
+2602 
-2612 SAPLTVTVDTHIAID
+2612 
-2627 RIELVNDS
+2627 
-2635 GIPGDNLTNE
+2635 
-2645 ARPHFQVTVPADVNG
+2645 
-2660 VRLSIDGGK
+2660 
-2669 TWFDA
+2669 
-2674 TQSATSGVWDYTW
+2674 
-2687 LTNVA
+2687 
-2692 NGPHTLMVEASDK
+2692 
-2705 AGNKTTQ
+2705 
-2712 KLDFT
+2712 
-2717 IDTIL
+2717 
-2722 SEPTIT
+2722 
-2728 LDSADDSAAGD
+2728 
-2739 NITNVKMPGFTL
+2739 
-2751 GNIDADVTKVVVTVA
+2751 
-2766 HDGKNQQIELIKN
+2766 
-2779 GGVWRFTPGAA
+2779 
-2790 WTDGDYTLTVK
+2790 
-2801 VEDKAGN
+2801 
-2808 TNYSAPL
+2808 
-2815 TVTIDTQTSIDR
+2815 
-2827 IELLNDTGIVGDN
+2827 
-2840 LTNEARPQF
+2840 
-2849 HITVPTDVNSV
+2849 
-2860 QLSLDGGINW
+2860 
-2870 VNATLTSD
+2870 
-2878 GVWEYIWP
+2878 
-2886 TDLVEN
+2886 
-2892 TYTLTVKAT
+2892 
-2901 DVAGNTATET
+2901 
-2911 LNFIIDT
+2911 
-2918 TLSTPTITL
+2918 
-2927 DSADDSGT
+2927 
-2935 ANDNKTNVK
+2935 
-2944 TPGFIIGGIDS
+2944 
-2955 DVTQVVVQVMRDGH
+2955 
-2969 SEEVELTQTNGQ
+2969 
-2981 WRFVP
+2981 
-2986 GSAWTDGDYTLTVTV
+2986 
-3001 KDEAGNIRH
+3001 
-3010 SAPLTVTI
+3010 
-3018 DTQITIDHIELVND
+3018 IELVND

-4271 NTGGNLTFTPDQPLS
+4271 NSGGNLTFTPDQPLS

-4552 IRINGVSYSVTANGN
+4552 IRINGVSYPVTANGN

>member
-37 MNITTPR
+37 MNITTPH

-119 KQLDDAENAKKEAD
+119 KQLDEAENAKKEAD

-444 DSGIKNDNITNSTL
+444 DSGIKNDSITNSTL

-538 ETTNDSGIVGDN
+538 ETTDDSGIVGDN

-601 INNLTFTVEDV
+601 VNNLTFTVEDV

-626 TIAPV
+626 TVAPV

-638 DYVVLPN
+638 DFVVLPN

-1067 MSDTQIGV
+1067 ASDTQIGV

-1114 IFDFTID
+1114 VFDFTID

-1185 WLFIPGNTWADG
+1185 WLFTPGNTWADG

-1251 FRVTVPTD
+1251 FHVTVPTD

-1323 SVPVIVLDSADDT
+1323 SVPVIVLNSADDT
-1336 GIQGDNMTNSTQP
+1336 GVQGDNMTNSTQP

-1370 GVTTTFDATKGTG
+1370 GVTTTFDATKGVG
-1383 GWTFTPPTSWADG
+1383 GWS
-1396 DYTLSVSVEDKAG
+1396 
-1409 NTSHS
+1409 
-1414 ASLTV
+1414 
-1419 TVDTQIAIN
+1419 
-1428 NIELV
+1428 
-1433 NDSGIPDDNLTN
+1433 
-1445 NVRPHFQVTVPT
+1445 
-1457 DVNVVRLSIDG
+1457 
-1468 GKTWFNATQSATPG
+1468 
-1482 VWDYIWPDDVA
+1482 
-1493 DGGYTLTVEATD
+1493 
-1505 EAGNKAT
+1505 
-1512 QTLDFT
+1512 
-1518 IDTTLSVPTL
+1518 
-1528 SLDSAD
+1528 
-1534 DSGIAG
+1534 
-1540 DNITNVKTPGFTL
+1540 
-1553 NNIDTDV
+1553 
-1560 SRVIVEVMHN
+1560 
-1570 GIKQEV
+1570 
-1576 PLVQTGGQWRFAPT
+1576 
-1590 SDWADGD
+1590 
-1597 YILTVKVEDRAGN
+1597 
-1610 VKQSAPLT
+1610 
-1618 VTVDTHIAIDRIELV
+1618 
-1633 NDSGIPGDNLTNEAR
+1633 
-1648 PHFQVT
+1648 
-1654 VPADV
+1654 
-1659 NGVRLSIDGGK
+1659 
-1670 TWFDATQSAT
+1670 
-1680 SGVWD
+1680 
-1685 YTWLTNVANGPHTLM
+1685 
-1700 VEASDKAGNK
+1700 
-1710 TTQKLDF
+1710 
-1717 TIDTILSEPT
+1717 
-1727 ITLDSADDSA
+1727 
-1737 AGDNITNVKMPGF
+1737 
-1750 TLGNIDADVTKV
+1750 
-1762 VVTVAHDGKNQQIE
+1762 
-1776 LIKNGGVW
+1776 
-1784 RFTPGA
+1784 
-1790 AWTDGDY
+1790 
-1797 TLTVKVEDKAGNT
+1797 
-1810 NYSAPLTVTI
+1810 
-1820 DTQTSIDRIEL
+1820 
-1831 LNDTGIVGDN
+1831 
-1841 LTNEARPQFH
+1841 
-1851 ITVPT
+1851 
-1856 DVNSV
+1856 
-1861 QLSLDGGI
+1861 
-1869 NWVNATLTSDGVWEY
+1869 
-1884 IWPTDLVENT
+1884 
-1894 YTLTVKATDVAGNT
+1894 
-1908 ATETLNFII
+1908 
-1917 DTTLSTP
+1917 
-1924 TITLDSADDS
+1924 
-1934 GTANDNKT
+1934 
-1942 NVKTPGFIIGGIDSD
+1942 
-1957 VTQVVVQ
+1957 
-1964 VMRDGHSEEVELTQ
+1964 
-1978 TNGQWRFV
+1978 
-1986 PGSAWT
+1986 
-1992 DGDYTLTVTVKDE
+1992 
-2005 AGNIRHSAPLT
+2005 
-2016 VTIDTQIT
+2016 
-2024 IDHIELVND
+2024 
-2033 SGIPDDNLTNNVRP
+2033 
-2047 HFQVTVP
+2047 
-2054 TDVNVVR
+2054 
-2061 LSIDGGKTWFNATQS
+2061 
-2076 ATPGVWDYTWLA
+2076 
-2088 DVGEGKHTLTVEAT
+2088 
-2102 DKAGNKTTQQLDF
+2102 
-2115 IIDTLLSEPTIVLDN
+2115 
-2130 TDDSGTKGDH
+2130 
-2140 LTNVNKPTFL
+2140 
-2150 LGNIDA
+2150 
-2156 DARYVTVEVQHGGT
+2156 
-2170 KEVLTAT
+2170 
-2177 KDATGN
+2177 
-2183 WSVTPTGTWADG
+2183 
-2195 DYTLTVR
+2195 
-2202 VEDEAG
+2202 
-2208 NEKHSASLTVTVD
+2208 
-2221 TQITIDVIELVN
+2221 
-2233 DNGIP
+2233 
-2238 GDNMTN
+2238 
-2244 DAHPQFRVT
+2244 
-2253 VPGDVNEVSLSIDG
+2253 
-2267 GVTWV
+2267 
-2272 KATQSATPGVWNYT
+2272 
-2286 WPGTVP
+2286 
-2292 DGDYTLNVKATDNA
+2292 
-2306 GNTVTETLHFTIDT
+2306 
-2320 TLSTPV
+2320 
-2326 IVLDSAD
+2326 
-2333 DSGVHGDNMTN
+2333 
-2344 HTQPTFALQHI
+2344 
-2355 DDDAVRVTV
+2355 
-2364 SVEHGGVTTTFDA
+2364 
-2377 TKDAGG
+2377 
-2383 WTFTPTGAW
+2383 FTPTGAW

-2443 NNVRPHFQVTVPT
+2443 NNVRPQFQVKVPT
-2456 DVNVVR
+2456 DVN
-2462 LSIDGGKTWFN
+2462 
-2473 ATQSATPGV
+2473 
-2482 WDYIWPDDVA
+2482 
-2492 DGGYTL
+2492 
-2498 TVEATDEAG
+2498 E
-2507 NKATQTLDFTI
+2507 
-2518 DTTLS
+2518 
-2523 VPTLS
+2523 
-2528 LDSADDS
+2528 
-2535 GIAGDNITNVKT
+2535 
-2547 PGFTL
+2547 
-2552 NNIDTDV
+2552 
-2559 SRVIV
+2559 
-2564 EVMHNGIKQEVP
+2564 
-2576 LVQTGGQWRFAPT
+2576 
-2589 SDWADGD
+2589 
-2596 YILTVK
+2596 
-2602 VEDRAGNVKQ
+2602 
-2612 SAPLTVTVDTHIAID
+2612 
-2627 RIELVNDS
+2627 
-2635 GIPGDNLTNE
+2635 
-2645 ARPHFQVTVPADVNG
+2645 
-2660 VRLSIDGGK
+2660 
-2669 TWFDA
+2669 
-2674 TQSATSGVWDYTW
+2674 
-2687 LTNVA
+2687 
-2692 NGPHTLMVEASDK
+2692 
-2705 AGNKTTQ
+2705 
-2712 KLDFT
+2712 
-2717 IDTIL
+2717 
-2722 SEPTIT
+2722 
-2728 LDSADDSAAGD
+2728 
-2739 NITNVKMPGFTL
+2739 
-2751 GNIDADVTKVVVTVA
+2751 
-2766 HDGKNQQIELIKN
+2766 
-2779 GGVWRFTPGAA
+2779 
-2790 WTDGDYTLTVK
+2790 
-2801 VEDKAGN
+2801 
-2808 TNYSAPL
+2808 
-2815 TVTIDTQTSIDR
+2815 
-2827 IELLNDTGIVGDN
+2827 
-2840 LTNEARPQF
+2840 
-2849 HITVPTDVNSV
+2849 
-2860 QLSLDGGINW
+2860 
-2870 VNATLTSD
+2870 
-2878 GVWEYIWP
+2878 
-2886 TDLVEN
+2886 
-2892 TYTLTVKAT
+2892 
-2901 DVAGNTATET
+2901 
-2911 LNFIIDT
+2911 
-2918 TLSTPTITL
+2918 
-2927 DSADDSGT
+2927 
-2935 ANDNKTNVK
+2935 
-2944 TPGFIIGGIDS
+2944 
-2955 DVTQVVVQVMRDGH
+2955 
-2969 SEEVELTQTNGQ
+2969 
-2981 WRFVP
+2981 
-2986 GSAWTDGDYTLTVTV
+2986 
-3001 KDEAGNIRH
+3001 
-3010 SAPLTVTI
+3010 
-3018 DTQITIDHIELVND
+3018 
-3032 SGIPDDNLTNNVRP
+3032 
-3046 HFQVTVPTD
+3046 
-3055 VNVVRLSIDGGK
+3055 VRLSIDGGK

-3100 TDKAGNKTTQ
+3100 TDKAGNQTTQ
-3110 QLDFIIDTLLSEPTI
+3110 KLDFIIDTLLSEPTI

-3131 DSGTKGDNLTNV
+3131 DSGIKGDNLTNA

-3165 HGGTKEVLTATKGAT
+3165 HGSTKEVLTATKGAT

-3200 RVEDDAGNVK
+3200 RVEDEAGNVK

-3320 STPTIAMDSR
+3320 STPTITMDSR

-3353 DADAHSVILRITQ
+3353 DSDAQSVILRITQ

-3410 STPLVVTVD
+3410 STPLIVTVD

-3468 WVSATQGIEGVWGY
+3468 WVSAAQGIEGVWGY

-3622 IDRIELVNDSGVPGD
+3622 IDHIELVNDSGVPGD
-3637 NVTKHV
+3637 NITKHV

-3694 LTVEV
+3694 LIVEV

-3706 MTETLN
+3706 MTGTLD

-3741 SVTQPVFVL
+3741 SVTQPIFVL

-3850 DIHQVDSDVT
+3850 DIRQVDSDVT

-3912 SAPFEVRIDTTTTIN
+3912 SAPLEVRIDTTTTIN

-3948 SFRIDVPGDVV
+3948 SFRIDVPGDVI

-4179 IFNVGSALPDGQHTL
+4179 IFNVGSALPDGKHTL

-4271 NTGGNLTFTPDQPLS
+4271 NTGENLTFTPDQPLS

-4308 LRIEIDTQVQ
+4308 LQIEIDTQVQ

-4525 SAVDNITSVTTPRF
+4525 SAVDNITSVTKPRF

-4552 IRINGVSYSVTANGN
+4552 IRINGVSYPVTANGN

-4618 SDTGNSNSDNL
+4618 SDTGSSNSDNL

-4661 KQTITVGADGNW
+4661 KHTITVGADGNW

-4720 PSIDDQHEAT
+4720 PSIDDQYEAT
-4730 SLRPEFKGFAEAFS
+4730 SLRPEFKGLAEAFS

-4835 IGSTLPNTI
+4835 VGNTLPNAI

-4971 ELTFKVEDVAG
+4971 VLTFKVEDVAG

-5083 KEILI
+5083 KDILI

-5293 NSGSLDDLITNHNKP
+5293 NSGSLDDLITSHNKP

-5375 IDTSTFIDNPAMVA
+5375 IDTSTFIDNPVMMA

-5400 ITSQTRPTFSIF
+5400 ITSQTRPAFSIY

-5538 EKGHWQMPVNPLYFT
+5538 DKGHWQMPVNPLYFT

-5573 KYSIWVDTHIKV
+5573 KYSIWVDTHIQV

-5592 NKSSSKTEWWSNSDL
+5592 NKSSSKTDWWSNSST
-5607 ITMRGTGE
+5607 ITMRGMGE

-5634 AATGRWELSTDK
+5634 AANGQWELSTDQ
-5646 LPEGTYD
+5646 LPEGKYD
-5653 ISLVIEDSAGN
+5653 ITLSIEDNAGN
-5664 RWEDVREIFIDR
+5664 RKEEVHEIFIDR

-5708 TDSEGNTYTLTVPD
+5708 TDSNGNTYTLTVPD

-5756 IMKEV
+5756 IMKET

-5780 RDKQPTFIIGNL
+5780 RDNQPTFIIGNL

-5867 GEDNGASD
+5867 GEGNGASD
-5875 SDNVTNH
+5875 SDNVTNHNH

-5926 AAWNDGNYTLSVTVV
+5926 AAWNDGTYTLSVTVV
-5941 DRAGNSQ
+5941 DRAGNSL
-5948 QSASLAV
+5948 QSASLEV

-5968 HDDASDDATA
+5968 HDDASDDATP

-5993 ATHLRTE
+5993 ATHLRTV

-6007 VVKVTAYSITL
+6007 VVKETAYSITL

-6039 SVPENIVNVSIMF
+6039 SVPENIVNVSVMF

-6073 LEDGEYTMDVKFIDK
+6073 LEDGEYTMDVKFLDK
-6088 DNDFLI
+6088 DDDFLI

-6109 NAMNVRGK
+6109 NAMNARGK

-6127 TSSVGHNNNGAID
+6127 TSSVGHNNNGAIE

>member
-538 ETTNDSGIVGDN
+538 ETTDDSGIVGDN

-601 INNLTFTVEDV
+601 VNNLTFTVEDV

-626 TIAPV
+626 TVAPV

-638 DYVVLPN
+638 DFVVLPN

-1031 DSDSGISDDNL
+1031 DSDSGIADDNL

-1114 IFDFTID
+1114 VFDFTID

-1185 WLFIPGNTWADG
+1185 WLFTPGNTWADG

-1212 NYSAPLT
+1212 SYSAPLT

-1383 GWTFTPPTSWADG
+1383 GWSFTPTGAWADG

-1433 NDSGIPDDNLTN
+1433 NDSGIPNDNLTN

-1482 VWDYIWPDDVA
+1482 AWDYIWPDDVA

-1505 EAGNKAT
+1505 KAGNKTT
-1512 QTLDFT
+1512 QELDFT

-1884 IWPTDLVENT
+1884 IWPTDLIENT

-2016 VTIDTQIT
+2016 VTIDTQI
-2024 IDHIELVND
+2024 
-2033 SGIPDDNLTNNVRP
+2033 
-2047 HFQVTVP
+2047 
-2054 TDVNVVR
+2054 
-2061 LSIDGGKTWFNATQS
+2061 A
-2076 ATPGVWDYTWLA
+2076 
-2088 DVGEGKHTLTVEAT
+2088 
-2102 DKAGNKTTQQLDF
+2102 
-2115 IIDTLLSEPTIVLDN
+2115 
-2130 TDDSGTKGDH
+2130 
-2140 LTNVNKPTFL
+2140 
-2150 LGNIDA
+2150 
-2156 DARYVTVEVQHGGT
+2156 
-2170 KEVLTAT
+2170 
-2177 KDATGN
+2177 
-2183 WSVTPTGTWADG
+2183 
-2195 DYTLTVR
+2195 
-2202 VEDEAG
+2202 
-2208 NEKHSASLTVTVD
+2208 
-2221 TQITIDVIELVN
+2221 
-2233 DNGIP
+2233 
-2238 GDNMTN
+2238 
-2244 DAHPQFRVT
+2244 
-2253 VPGDVNEVSLSIDG
+2253 
-2267 GVTWV
+2267 
-2272 KATQSATPGVWNYT
+2272 
-2286 WPGTVP
+2286 
-2292 DGDYTLNVKATDNA
+2292 
-2306 GNTVTETLHFTIDT
+2306 
-2320 TLSTPV
+2320 
-2326 IVLDSAD
+2326 
-2333 DSGVHGDNMTN
+2333 
-2344 HTQPTFALQHI
+2344 
-2355 DDDAVRVTV
+2355 
-2364 SVEHGGVTTTFDA
+2364 
-2377 TKDAGG
+2377 
-2383 WTFTPTGAW
+2383 
-2392 ADGDYTLSVSVE
+2392 
-2404 DKAGNT
+2404 
-2410 SHSASLT
+2410 
-2417 VTVDTQIAINN
+2417 
-2428 IELVNDSGIPDDNLT
+2428 
-2443 NNVRPHFQVTVPT
+2443 
-2456 DVNVVR
+2456 
-2462 LSIDGGKTWFN
+2462 
-2473 ATQSATPGV
+2473 
-2482 WDYIWPDDVA
+2482 
-2492 DGGYTL
+2492 
-2498 TVEATDEAG
+2498 
-2507 NKATQTLDFTI
+2507 
-2518 DTTLS
+2518 
-2523 VPTLS
+2523 
-2528 LDSADDS
+2528 
-2535 GIAGDNITNVKT
+2535 
-2547 PGFTL
+2547 
-2552 NNIDTDV
+2552 
-2559 SRVIV
+2559 
-2564 EVMHNGIKQEVP
+2564 
-2576 LVQTGGQWRFAPT
+2576 
-2589 SDWADGD
+2589 
-2596 YILTVK
+2596 
-2602 VEDRAGNVKQ
+2602 
-2612 SAPLTVTVDTHIAID
+2612 
-2627 RIELVNDS
+2627 
-2635 GIPGDNLTNE
+2635 
-2645 ARPHFQVTVPADVNG
+2645 
-2660 VRLSIDGGK
+2660 
-2669 TWFDA
+2669 
-2674 TQSATSGVWDYTW
+2674 
-2687 LTNVA
+2687 
-2692 NGPHTLMVEASDK
+2692 
-2705 AGNKTTQ
+2705 
-2712 KLDFT
+2712 
-2717 IDTIL
+2717 
-2722 SEPTIT
+2722 
-2728 LDSADDSAAGD
+2728 
-2739 NITNVKMPGFTL
+2739 
-2751 GNIDADVTKVVVTVA
+2751 
-2766 HDGKNQQIELIKN
+2766 
-2779 GGVWRFTPGAA
+2779 
-2790 WTDGDYTLTVK
+2790 
-2801 VEDKAGN
+2801 
-2808 TNYSAPL
+2808 
-2815 TVTIDTQTSIDR
+2815 
-2827 IELLNDTGIVGDN
+2827 
-2840 LTNEARPQF
+2840 
-2849 HITVPTDVNSV
+2849 
-2860 QLSLDGGINW
+2860 
-2870 VNATLTSD
+2870 
-2878 GVWEYIWP
+2878 
-2886 TDLVEN
+2886 
-2892 TYTLTVKAT
+2892 
-2901 DVAGNTATET
+2901 
-2911 LNFIIDT
+2911 
-2918 TLSTPTITL
+2918 
-2927 DSADDSGT
+2927 
-2935 ANDNKTNVK
+2935 
-2944 TPGFIIGGIDS
+2944 
-2955 DVTQVVVQVMRDGH
+2955 
-2969 SEEVELTQTNGQ
+2969 
-2981 WRFVP
+2981 
-2986 GSAWTDGDYTLTVTV
+2986 
-3001 KDEAGNIRH
+3001 
-3010 SAPLTVTI
+3010 
-3018 DTQITIDHIELVND
+3018 IDHIELVND

-3165 HGGTKEVLTATKGAT
+3165 HGGTKEVLTATKDATGNWSVTPTGTWADGDYTLTVRVEDEAGNEKHSASLTVTVDTQITIDAIELVNDNGIPGDNMTNDAHPQFRVTVPGDVNEVSLSIDGGVTWVKATQSATPGVWNYTWPGTVPDGDYTLNVKATDNVGNTVTETLHFTIDTTLSVPVIVLNSADDTGVQGDNMTNSTQPTFALQHIDDDAVRVTVSVEHGGVTTTFDATKGVGGWSFTPTGAWADGDYTLSVSVEDKAGNTSHSASLTVTVDTQIAINNIELVNDSGIPDDNLTNNVRPHFQVKVPTDVNEVRLSIDGGKTWFNATQSATPGVWDYTWLADVGEGKHTLTVEATDKAGNQTTQKLDFIIDTMLSEPTIVLDSTDDSGTKGDNLTNANKPTFILGNIDADARYVTVEVQYGGTKEVLTATKGAT

-3320 STPTIAMDSR
+3320 STPTITMDSR

-3353 DADAHSVILRITQ
+3353 DSDAQSVILRITQ

-3410 STPLVVTVD
+3410 STPLIVTVD

-3468 WVSATQGIEGVWGY
+3468 WVSAAQGIEGVWGY

-3622 IDRIELVNDSGVPGD
+3622 IDHIELVNDSGVPGD

-3712 FTIDITLLTPTIEL
+3712 FTIDITLMTPTIEL

-3850 DIHQVDSDVT
+3850 DIRQVDSDVT

-4308 LRIEIDTQVQ
+4308 LKIEIDTQVQ

-4525 SAVDNITSVTTPRF
+4525 SAVDNITSVTKPRF

-4552 IRINGVSYSVTANGN
+4552 IRINGVSYPVTANGN

-4835 IGSTLPNTI
+4835 VGNTLPNAI

-4971 ELTFKVEDVAG
+4971 VLTFKVEDVAG

-5031 AGSTLTIRN
+5031 AGSTLTIRS

-5083 KEILI
+5083 KDILI

-5400 ITSQTRPTFSIF
+5400 ITSQTRPTFSIS

-5573 KYSIWVDTHIKV
+5573 KYSIWVDTHIQV

-5592 NKSSSKTEWWSNSDL
+5592 NKSSSKTDWWSNSST
-5607 ITMRGTGE
+5607 ITMRGMGE

-5634 AATGRWELSTDK
+5634 AANGQWELSTDQ
-5646 LPEGTYD
+5646 LPEGKYD
-5653 ISLVIEDSAGN
+5653 ITLSIEDNAGN
-5664 RWEDVREIFIDR
+5664 RKEEVHEIFIDR

-5708 TDSEGNTYTLTVPD
+5708 TDSNGNTYTLTVPD

-5749 SDDVPLD
+5749 SDDVSLD

-5867 GEDNGASD
+5867 GEDNGVSD

-5899 TVNVTHNGVTDIYQA
+5899 TVNVTHNGVTDTYQA

-5926 AAWNDGNYTLSVTVV
+5926 AAWNDGTYTLSVTVV

-5993 ATHLRTE
+5993 ATHLRTV

-6007 VVKVTAYSITL
+6007 VVKETAYSITL

-6109 NAMNVRGK
+6109 NAMNARGK

>member
-1031 DSDSGISDDNL
+1031 DSDSGIADDNL

-1067 MSDTQIGV
+1067 ASDTQIGV

-1114 IFDFTID
+1114 VFDFTID

-1383 GWTFTPPTSWADG
+1383 GWSFTPTGAWADG

-1482 VWDYIWPDDVA
+1482 AWDYIWPDDVA

-1505 EAGNKAT
+1505 KAGNKTT
-1512 QTLDFT
+1512 QELDFT

-1633 NDSGIPGDNLTNEAR
+1633 NDSGIPDDNLTNEAR

-1700 VEASDKAGNK
+1700 VEATDKAGNK

-1762 VVTVAHDGKNQQIE
+1762 VVTVAYDGKNQQIE

-1790 AWTDGDY
+1790 AWTDGNY

-2016 VTIDTQIT
+2016 VTIDTQI
-2024 IDHIELVND
+2024 
-2033 SGIPDDNLTNNVRP
+2033 
-2047 HFQVTVP
+2047 
-2054 TDVNVVR
+2054 
-2061 LSIDGGKTWFNATQS
+2061 A
-2076 ATPGVWDYTWLA
+2076 
-2088 DVGEGKHTLTVEAT
+2088 
-2102 DKAGNKTTQQLDF
+2102 
-2115 IIDTLLSEPTIVLDN
+2115 
-2130 TDDSGTKGDH
+2130 
-2140 LTNVNKPTFL
+2140 
-2150 LGNIDA
+2150 
-2156 DARYVTVEVQHGGT
+2156 
-2170 KEVLTAT
+2170 
-2177 KDATGN
+2177 
-2183 WSVTPTGTWADG
+2183 
-2195 DYTLTVR
+2195 
-2202 VEDEAG
+2202 
-2208 NEKHSASLTVTVD
+2208 
-2221 TQITIDVIELVN
+2221 
-2233 DNGIP
+2233 
-2238 GDNMTN
+2238 
-2244 DAHPQFRVT
+2244 
-2253 VPGDVNEVSLSIDG
+2253 
-2267 GVTWV
+2267 
-2272 KATQSATPGVWNYT
+2272 
-2286 WPGTVP
+2286 
-2292 DGDYTLNVKATDNA
+2292 
-2306 GNTVTETLHFTIDT
+2306 
-2320 TLSTPV
+2320 
-2326 IVLDSAD
+2326 
-2333 DSGVHGDNMTN
+2333 
-2344 HTQPTFALQHI
+2344 
-2355 DDDAVRVTV
+2355 
-2364 SVEHGGVTTTFDA
+2364 
-2377 TKDAGG
+2377 
-2383 WTFTPTGAW
+2383 
-2392 ADGDYTLSVSVE
+2392 
-2404 DKAGNT
+2404 
-2410 SHSASLT
+2410 
-2417 VTVDTQIAINN
+2417 
-2428 IELVNDSGIPDDNLT
+2428 
-2443 NNVRPHFQVTVPT
+2443 
-2456 DVNVVR
+2456 
-2462 LSIDGGKTWFN
+2462 
-2473 ATQSATPGV
+2473 
-2482 WDYIWPDDVA
+2482 
-2492 DGGYTL
+2492 
-2498 TVEATDEAG
+2498 
-2507 NKATQTLDFTI
+2507 
-2518 DTTLS
+2518 
-2523 VPTLS
+2523 
-2528 LDSADDS
+2528 
-2535 GIAGDNITNVKT
+2535 
-2547 PGFTL
+2547 
-2552 NNIDTDV
+2552 
-2559 SRVIV
+2559 
-2564 EVMHNGIKQEVP
+2564 
-2576 LVQTGGQWRFAPT
+2576 
-2589 SDWADGD
+2589 
-2596 YILTVK
+2596 
-2602 VEDRAGNVKQ
+2602 
-2612 SAPLTVTVDTHIAID
+2612 
-2627 RIELVNDS
+2627 
-2635 GIPGDNLTNE
+2635 
-2645 ARPHFQVTVPADVNG
+2645 
-2660 VRLSIDGGK
+2660 
-2669 TWFDA
+2669 
-2674 TQSATSGVWDYTW
+2674 
-2687 LTNVA
+2687 
-2692 NGPHTLMVEASDK
+2692 
-2705 AGNKTTQ
+2705 
-2712 KLDFT
+2712 
-2717 IDTIL
+2717 
-2722 SEPTIT
+2722 
-2728 LDSADDSAAGD
+2728 
-2739 NITNVKMPGFTL
+2739 
-2751 GNIDADVTKVVVTVA
+2751 
-2766 HDGKNQQIELIKN
+2766 
-2779 GGVWRFTPGAA
+2779 
-2790 WTDGDYTLTVK
+2790 
-2801 VEDKAGN
+2801 
-2808 TNYSAPL
+2808 
-2815 TVTIDTQTSIDR
+2815 
-2827 IELLNDTGIVGDN
+2827 
-2840 LTNEARPQF
+2840 
-2849 HITVPTDVNSV
+2849 
-2860 QLSLDGGINW
+2860 
-2870 VNATLTSD
+2870 
-2878 GVWEYIWP
+2878 
-2886 TDLVEN
+2886 
-2892 TYTLTVKAT
+2892 
-2901 DVAGNTATET
+2901 
-2911 LNFIIDT
+2911 
-2918 TLSTPTITL
+2918 
-2927 DSADDSGT
+2927 
-2935 ANDNKTNVK
+2935 
-2944 TPGFIIGGIDS
+2944 
-2955 DVTQVVVQVMRDGH
+2955 
-2969 SEEVELTQTNGQ
+2969 
-2981 WRFVP
+2981 
-2986 GSAWTDGDYTLTVTV
+2986 
-3001 KDEAGNIRH
+3001 
-3010 SAPLTVTI
+3010 
-3018 DTQITIDHIELVND
+3018 IDHIELVND

-3165 HGGTKEVLTATKGAT
+3165 HGGTKEVLTATKDATGNWSVTPTGTWADGDYTLTVRVEDEAGNEKHSASLTVTVDTQITIDAIELVNDNGIPGDNMTNDAHPQFRVTVPGDVNEVSLSIDGGVTWVKATQSATPGVWNYTWPGTVPDGDYTLNVKATDNAGNTVTETLHFTIDTTLSVPVIVLNSADDTGVQGDNMTNSTQPTFALQHIDDDAVRVTVSVEHGGVTTTFDATKGVGGWSFTPTGAWADGDYTLSVSVEDKAGNTSHSASLTVTVDTQIAINNIELVNDSGIPDDNLTNNVRPHFQVTVPTDVNEVRLSIDGGKTWFNATQSATPGVWDYTWLADVGEGKHTLTVEATDKAGNQTTQKLDFIIDTMLSEPTIVLDSTDDSGTKGDNLTNANKPTFILGNIDADARYVTVEVQYGGTKEVLTATKGAT

-3186 PTGTWADGDYTLTV
+3186 PTGTWADGDYMLTV

-3320 STPTIAMDSR
+3320 STPTITMDSR

-3353 DADAHSVILRITQ
+3353 DSDAQSVILRITQ

-3410 STPLVVTVD
+3410 STPLIVTVD

-3468 WVSATQGIEGVWGY
+3468 WVSAAQGIEGVWGY

-3622 IDRIELVNDSGVPGD
+3622 IDHIELVNDSGVPGD

-3712 FTIDITLLTPTIEL
+3712 FTIDITLMTPTIEL

-3850 DIHQVDSDVT
+3850 DIRQVDSDVT

-4308 LRIEIDTQVQ
+4308 LKIEIDTQVQ

-4525 SAVDNITSVTTPRF
+4525 SAVDNITSVTKPRF

-4552 IRINGVSYSVTANGN
+4552 IRINGVSYPVTANGN

-4835 IGSTLPNTI
+4835 VGNTLPNAI

-4971 ELTFKVEDVAG
+4971 VLTFKVEDVAG

-5031 AGSTLTIRN
+5031 AGSTLTIRS

-5083 KEILI
+5083 KDILI

-5400 ITSQTRPTFSIF
+5400 ITSQTRPTFSIS

-5573 KYSIWVDTHIKV
+5573 KYSIWVDTHIQV

-5592 NKSSSKTEWWSNSDL
+5592 NKSSSKTDWWSNSST
-5607 ITMRGTGE
+5607 ITMRGMGE

-5634 AATGRWELSTDK
+5634 AANGQWELSTDQ
-5646 LPEGTYD
+5646 LPEGKYD
-5653 ISLVIEDSAGN
+5653 ITLSIEDNAGN
-5664 RWEDVREIFIDR
+5664 RKEEVHEIFIDR

-5708 TDSEGNTYTLTVPD
+5708 TDSNGNTYTLTVPD

-5821 PGTPLADGSYTIS
+5821 PGTPLTDGSYTIS

-5926 AAWNDGNYTLSVTVV
+5926 AAWNDGTYTLSVTVV

-5968 HDDASDDATA
+5968 HNDASDDATA

-5993 ATHLRTE
+5993 ATHLRTV
-6000 PSAAEES
+6000 PSVAEES
-6007 VVKVTAYSITL
+6007 VVKETAYSITL

-6039 SVPENIVNVSIMF
+6039 SVPENIVNVSVMF

-6109 NAMNVRGK
+6109 NAMNARGK

>member
-1 MGNKS
+1 M
-6 IQKFFA
+6 
-12 DQNSVIDLSSLGN
+12 
-25 AKGAKVSLSGPD
+25 
-37 MNITTPR
+37 
-44 GSVII
+44 
-49 VNGALYSSIKGNNL
+49 
-63 AVKFKDKTI
+63 
-72 TGAKILGSVDLKDI
+72 
-86 QLERIDSSL
+86 
-95 VDSAQ
+95 
-100 VEKKGNG
+100 
-107 KRRNKKEEEELK
+107 
-119 KQLDDAENAKKEAD
+119 
-133 KAKEEAEKAKEA
+133 
-145 AEKALNEAFEVQNSS
+145 
-160 KQIEEMLQNF
+160 
-170 LADNVAKDNLA
+170 
-181 QQSDAS
+181 
-187 QQNTQAKATQAS
+187 
-199 KQNDAEKVLPQ
+199 
-210 PINKNTSTGKSNSS
+210 NKNTSTGKSNSS

-424 SIITDTIAPEKPTI
+424 SIITDTIPPEKPTI

-626 TIAPV
+626 TVAPV

-638 DYVVLPN
+638 DFVVLPN

-962 YIDGALIAEV
+962 YVDGALIAEV

-1031 DSDSGISDDNL
+1031 DSDSGIADDNL

-1114 IFDFTID
+1114 VFDFTID

-1185 WLFIPGNTWADG
+1185 WLFTPGNTWADG

-1212 NYSAPLT
+1212 SYSAPLT

-1383 GWTFTPPTSWADG
+1383 GWSFTPTGAWADG

-1433 NDSGIPDDNLTN
+1433 NDSGIPNDNLTN

-1482 VWDYIWPDDVA
+1482 VWDYTWLADV
-1493 DGGYTLTVEATD
+1493 GEGKHTLTVEATD
-1505 EAGNKAT
+1505 KAGNKTT
-1512 QTLDFT
+1512 QELDFT

-1633 NDSGIPGDNLTNEAR
+1633 NDSGIPDDNLTNEAR

-2115 IIDTLLSEPTIVLDN
+2115 IIDTLLSEPTIVLDS
-2130 TDDSGTKGDH
+2130 TDDSGTKGDN

-2333 DSGVHGDNMTN
+2333 DTGIQGDNMTN
-2344 HTQPTFALQHI
+2344 RTQPTFNLQHI

-2383 WTFTPTGAW
+2383 WTFTPPTSWGA
-2392 ADGDYTLSVSVE
+2392 GDYTLSVSVE

-2443 NNVRPHFQVTVPT
+2443 NNVRPHFQVKVPT
-2456 DVNVVR
+2456 DVN
-2462 LSIDGGKTWFN
+2462 
-2473 ATQSATPGV
+2473 
-2482 WDYIWPDDVA
+2482 
-2492 DGGYTL
+2492 
-2498 TVEATDEAG
+2498 E
-2507 NKATQTLDFTI
+2507 
-2518 DTTLS
+2518 
-2523 VPTLS
+2523 
-2528 LDSADDS
+2528 
-2535 GIAGDNITNVKT
+2535 
-2547 PGFTL
+2547 
-2552 NNIDTDV
+2552 
-2559 SRVIV
+2559 
-2564 EVMHNGIKQEVP
+2564 
-2576 LVQTGGQWRFAPT
+2576 
-2589 SDWADGD
+2589 
-2596 YILTVK
+2596 
-2602 VEDRAGNVKQ
+2602 
-2612 SAPLTVTVDTHIAID
+2612 
-2627 RIELVNDS
+2627 
-2635 GIPGDNLTNE
+2635 
-2645 ARPHFQVTVPADVNG
+2645 
-2660 VRLSIDGGK
+2660 
-2669 TWFDA
+2669 
-2674 TQSATSGVWDYTW
+2674 
-2687 LTNVA
+2687 
-2692 NGPHTLMVEASDK
+2692 
-2705 AGNKTTQ
+2705 
-2712 KLDFT
+2712 
-2717 IDTIL
+2717 
-2722 SEPTIT
+2722 
-2728 LDSADDSAAGD
+2728 
-2739 NITNVKMPGFTL
+2739 
-2751 GNIDADVTKVVVTVA
+2751 
-2766 HDGKNQQIELIKN
+2766 
-2779 GGVWRFTPGAA
+2779 
-2790 WTDGDYTLTVK
+2790 
-2801 VEDKAGN
+2801 
-2808 TNYSAPL
+2808 
-2815 TVTIDTQTSIDR
+2815 
-2827 IELLNDTGIVGDN
+2827 
-2840 LTNEARPQF
+2840 
-2849 HITVPTDVNSV
+2849 
-2860 QLSLDGGINW
+2860 
-2870 VNATLTSD
+2870 
-2878 GVWEYIWP
+2878 
-2886 TDLVEN
+2886 
-2892 TYTLTVKAT
+2892 
-2901 DVAGNTATET
+2901 
-2911 LNFIIDT
+2911 
-2918 TLSTPTITL
+2918 
-2927 DSADDSGT
+2927 
-2935 ANDNKTNVK
+2935 
-2944 TPGFIIGGIDS
+2944 
-2955 DVTQVVVQVMRDGH
+2955 
-2969 SEEVELTQTNGQ
+2969 
-2981 WRFVP
+2981 
-2986 GSAWTDGDYTLTVTV
+2986 
-3001 KDEAGNIRH
+3001 
-3010 SAPLTVTI
+3010 
-3018 DTQITIDHIELVND
+3018 
-3032 SGIPDDNLTNNVRP
+3032 
-3046 HFQVTVPTD
+3046 
-3055 VNVVRLSIDGGK
+3055 VRLSIDGGK

-3100 TDKAGNKTTQ
+3100 TDKAGNQTTQ
-3110 QLDFIIDTLLSEPTI
+3110 KLDFIIDTLLSEPTI
-3125 VLDNTD
+3125 VLDSTD
-3131 DSGTKGDNLTNV
+3131 DSGTKGDNLTNA
-3143 NKPTFLL
+3143 NKPTFIL

-3275 GTAGIWDYTWPKD
+3275 GTAGTWDYTWPKD

-3353 DADAHSVILRITQ
+3353 DADAQSVILRITQ

-3410 STPLVVTVD
+3410 STPLIVTVD

-3468 WVSATQGIEGVWGY
+3468 WVSAAQGIEGVWGY

-3488 GDGKHTLTV
+3488 GDGKHILTV

-3622 IDRIELVNDSGVPGD
+3622 IDHIELVNDSGVPGD

-3694 LTVEV
+3694 LIVEV

-3706 MTETLN
+3706 MTGTLD

-3741 SVTQPVFVL
+3741 SVTQPIFVL

-3850 DIHQVDSDVT
+3850 DIRQIDSDVT

-3912 SAPFEVRIDTTTTIN
+3912 SAPLEVRIDTTTTIN

-4262 IDGRDYTIE
+4262 LDGRDYTIE
-4271 NTGGNLTFTPDQPLS
+4271 NKGGNLTFTPDQPLS

-4308 LRIEIDTQVQ
+4308 LKIEIDTQVQ

-4371 AGQWEFTAGSA
+4371 AGQWQFTAGSA

-4435 ITSPRFEISAREP
+4435 ITSPRFEISAREQ

-4525 SAVDNITSVTTPRF
+4525 SAVDNITSVTKPRF

-4552 IRINGVSYSVTANGN
+4552 IRINGVSYPVTANGN

-4618 SDTGNSNSDNL
+4618 SDTGSSNSDNL

-4655 SGREVL
+4655 LGREVL
-4661 KQTITVGADGNW
+4661 KHTITVGADGNW

-4720 PSIDDQHEAT
+4720 PSIDDQYEAT
-4730 SLRPEFKGFAEAFS
+4730 SLRPEFKGLAEAFS

-5083 KEILI
+5083 KDILI

-5265 GNTEV
+5265 GNTQV
-5270 SKDYSVDVDSSTD
+5270 SKNYSVDVDSSTD

-5526 INGLNVGEVWVN
+5526 INGLNVGEVWAN
-5538 EKGHWQMPVNPLYFT
+5538 DKGHWQMPVNPLYFT

-5559 TVKSTDRAGNVNQE
+5559 NVKSTDRAGNVNQE
-5573 KYSIWVDTHIKV
+5573 KYSIWVDTHIQV

-5592 NKSSSKTEWWSNSDL
+5592 NKSSSKTDWWSNSST
-5607 ITMRGTGE
+5607 ITMRGMGE

-5634 AATGRWELSTDK
+5634 AANGKWELSTDQ
-5646 LPEGTYD
+5646 LPEGKYD
-5653 ISLVIEDSAGN
+5653 ITLSIEDNAGN
-5664 RWEDVREIFIDR
+5664 RKEEVHEIFIDR

-5708 TDSEGNTYTLTVPD
+5708 TDSNGNTYTLTVPD

-5899 TVNVTHNGVTDIYQA
+5899 TVNVTHNGVTDTYQA

-5926 AAWNDGNYTLSVTVV
+5926 AAWNDGTYTLSVTVV

-5993 ATHLRTE
+5993 DTHLRTV

-6007 VVKVTAYSITL
+6007 VVKETAYSITL

-6039 SVPENIVNVSIMF
+6039 SVPENIVNVSVMF

-6088 DNDFLI
+6088 DDDFLI

-6109 NAMNVRGK
+6109 NAMNARGK

>member
-37 MNITTPR
+37 MNITTPH

-538 ETTNDSGIVGDN
+538 ETTDDSGIVGDN

-601 INNLTFTVEDV
+601 VNNLTFTVEDV

-626 TIAPV
+626 TVAPV

-638 DYVVLPN
+638 DFVVLPN

-693 KFLQGA
+693 KFLQGS

-1031 DSDSGISDDNL
+1031 DSDSGIADDNL

-1114 IFDFTID
+1114 VFDFTID

-1185 WLFIPGNTWADG
+1185 WLFTPGNTWADG

-1212 NYSAPLT
+1212 SYSAPLT

-1264 LSIDGGNS
+1264 
-1272 WVQATPGVAGSW
+1272 
-1284 EYIWPTDL
+1284 
-1292 ADGQYTLTVEA
+1292 
-1303 TDKAGNTVTK
+1303 
-1313 TIDFAVDTTL
+1313 
-1323 SVPVIVLDSADDT
+1323 
-1336 GIQGDNMTNSTQP
+1336 
-1349 TFALQHID
+1349 
-1357 DDAVRVT
+1357 
-1364 VSVEHG
+1364 
-1370 GVTTTFDATKGTG
+1370 
-1383 GWTFTPPTSWADG
+1383 
-1396 DYTLSVSVEDKAG
+1396 
-1409 NTSHS
+1409 
-1414 ASLTV
+1414 
-1419 TVDTQIAIN
+1419 
-1428 NIELV
+1428 
-1433 NDSGIPDDNLTN
+1433 
-1445 NVRPHFQVTVPT
+1445 
-1457 DVNVVRLSIDG
+1457 
-1468 GKTWFNATQSATPG
+1468 
-1482 VWDYIWPDDVA
+1482 
-1493 DGGYTLTVEATD
+1493 
-1505 EAGNKAT
+1505 
-1512 QTLDFT
+1512 
-1518 IDTTLSVPTL
+1518 
-1528 SLDSAD
+1528 
-1534 DSGIAG
+1534 
-1540 DNITNVKTPGFTL
+1540 
-1553 NNIDTDV
+1553 
-1560 SRVIVEVMHN
+1560 
-1570 GIKQEV
+1570 
-1576 PLVQTGGQWRFAPT
+1576 
-1590 SDWADGD
+1590 
-1597 YILTVKVEDRAGN
+1597 
-1610 VKQSAPLT
+1610 
-1618 VTVDTHIAIDRIELV
+1618 
-1633 NDSGIPGDNLTNEAR
+1633 
-1648 PHFQVT
+1648 
-1654 VPADV
+1654 
-1659 NGVRLSIDGGK
+1659 
-1670 TWFDATQSAT
+1670 
-1680 SGVWD
+1680 
-1685 YTWLTNVANGPHTLM
+1685 
-1700 VEASDKAGNK
+1700 
-1710 TTQKLDF
+1710 
-1717 TIDTILSEPT
+1717 
-1727 ITLDSADDSA
+1727 
-1737 AGDNITNVKMPGF
+1737 
-1750 TLGNIDADVTKV
+1750 
-1762 VVTVAHDGKNQQIE
+1762 
-1776 LIKNGGVW
+1776 
-1784 RFTPGA
+1784 
-1790 AWTDGDY
+1790 
-1797 TLTVKVEDKAGNT
+1797 
-1810 NYSAPLTVTI
+1810 
-1820 DTQTSIDRIEL
+1820 
-1831 LNDTGIVGDN
+1831 
-1841 LTNEARPQFH
+1841 
-1851 ITVPT
+1851 
-1856 DVNSV
+1856 
-1861 QLSLDGGI
+1861 
-1869 NWVNATLTSDGVWEY
+1869 
-1884 IWPTDLVENT
+1884 
-1894 YTLTVKATDVAGNT
+1894 
-1908 ATETLNFII
+1908 
-1917 DTTLSTP
+1917 
-1924 TITLDSADDS
+1924 
-1934 GTANDNKT
+1934 
-1942 NVKTPGFIIGGIDSD
+1942 
-1957 VTQVVVQ
+1957 
-1964 VMRDGHSEEVELTQ
+1964 
-1978 TNGQWRFV
+1978 
-1986 PGSAWT
+1986 
-1992 DGDYTLTVTVKDE
+1992 
-2005 AGNIRHSAPLT
+2005 
-2016 VTIDTQIT
+2016 
-2024 IDHIELVND
+2024 
-2033 SGIPDDNLTNNVRP
+2033 
-2047 HFQVTVP
+2047 
-2054 TDVNVVR
+2054 
-2061 LSIDGGKTWFNATQS
+2061 
-2076 ATPGVWDYTWLA
+2076 
-2088 DVGEGKHTLTVEAT
+2088 
-2102 DKAGNKTTQQLDF
+2102 
-2115 IIDTLLSEPTIVLDN
+2115 
-2130 TDDSGTKGDH
+2130 
-2140 LTNVNKPTFL
+2140 
-2150 LGNIDA
+2150 
-2156 DARYVTVEVQHGGT
+2156 
-2170 KEVLTAT
+2170 
-2177 KDATGN
+2177 
-2183 WSVTPTGTWADG
+2183 
-2195 DYTLTVR
+2195 
-2202 VEDEAG
+2202 
-2208 NEKHSASLTVTVD
+2208 
-2221 TQITIDVIELVN
+2221 
-2233 DNGIP
+2233 
-2238 GDNMTN
+2238 
-2244 DAHPQFRVT
+2244 
-2253 VPGDVNEVSLSIDG
+2253 LSIDG

-2320 TLSTPV
+2320 TLSVPV
-2326 IVLDSAD
+2326 IVLNSAD
-2333 DSGVHGDNMTN
+2333 DTGVQGDNMTN
-2344 HTQPTFALQHI
+2344 STQPTFALQHI

-2377 TKDAGG
+2377 TKGVGG
-2383 WTFTPTGAW
+2383 WSFTPTGAW

-2443 NNVRPHFQVTVPT
+2443 NNVRPHFQVKVPT
-2456 DVNVVR
+2456 DVN
-2462 LSIDGGKTWFN
+2462 
-2473 ATQSATPGV
+2473 
-2482 WDYIWPDDVA
+2482 
-2492 DGGYTL
+2492 
-2498 TVEATDEAG
+2498 E
-2507 NKATQTLDFTI
+2507 
-2518 DTTLS
+2518 
-2523 VPTLS
+2523 
-2528 LDSADDS
+2528 
-2535 GIAGDNITNVKT
+2535 
-2547 PGFTL
+2547 
-2552 NNIDTDV
+2552 
-2559 SRVIV
+2559 
-2564 EVMHNGIKQEVP
+2564 
-2576 LVQTGGQWRFAPT
+2576 
-2589 SDWADGD
+2589 
-2596 YILTVK
+2596 
-2602 VEDRAGNVKQ
+2602 
-2612 SAPLTVTVDTHIAID
+2612 
-2627 RIELVNDS
+2627 
-2635 GIPGDNLTNE
+2635 
-2645 ARPHFQVTVPADVNG
+2645 
-2660 VRLSIDGGK
+2660 
-2669 TWFDA
+2669 
-2674 TQSATSGVWDYTW
+2674 
-2687 LTNVA
+2687 
-2692 NGPHTLMVEASDK
+2692 
-2705 AGNKTTQ
+2705 
-2712 KLDFT
+2712 
-2717 IDTIL
+2717 
-2722 SEPTIT
+2722 
-2728 LDSADDSAAGD
+2728 
-2739 NITNVKMPGFTL
+2739 
-2751 GNIDADVTKVVVTVA
+2751 
-2766 HDGKNQQIELIKN
+2766 
-2779 GGVWRFTPGAA
+2779 
-2790 WTDGDYTLTVK
+2790 
-2801 VEDKAGN
+2801 
-2808 TNYSAPL
+2808 
-2815 TVTIDTQTSIDR
+2815 
-2827 IELLNDTGIVGDN
+2827 
-2840 LTNEARPQF
+2840 
-2849 HITVPTDVNSV
+2849 
-2860 QLSLDGGINW
+2860 
-2870 VNATLTSD
+2870 
-2878 GVWEYIWP
+2878 
-2886 TDLVEN
+2886 
-2892 TYTLTVKAT
+2892 
-2901 DVAGNTATET
+2901 
-2911 LNFIIDT
+2911 
-2918 TLSTPTITL
+2918 
-2927 DSADDSGT
+2927 
-2935 ANDNKTNVK
+2935 
-2944 TPGFIIGGIDS
+2944 
-2955 DVTQVVVQVMRDGH
+2955 
-2969 SEEVELTQTNGQ
+2969 
-2981 WRFVP
+2981 
-2986 GSAWTDGDYTLTVTV
+2986 
-3001 KDEAGNIRH
+3001 
-3010 SAPLTVTI
+3010 
-3018 DTQITIDHIELVND
+3018 
-3032 SGIPDDNLTNNVRP
+3032 
-3046 HFQVTVPTD
+3046 
-3055 VNVVRLSIDGGK
+3055 VRLSIDGGK

-3100 TDKAGNKTTQ
+3100 TDKAGNQTTQ
-3110 QLDFIIDTLLSEPTI
+3110 KLDFIIDTMLSEPTI
-3125 VLDNTD
+3125 VLDSTD
-3131 DSGTKGDNLTNV
+3131 DSGTKGDNLTNA
-3143 NKPTFLL
+3143 NKPTFIL

-3165 HGGTKEVLTATKGAT
+3165 YGGTKEVLTATKGAT

-3400 VTDNAGNVRQ
+3400 VQDNAGNVRQ

-3514 IDTRLSTPTIAL
+3514 IDTRLSTPTIEL

-3712 FTIDITLLTPTIEL
+3712 FTIDITLMTPTIEL

-3850 DIHQVDSDVT
+3850 DIRQVDSDVT

-4308 LRIEIDTQVQ
+4308 LKIEIDTQVQ

-4525 SAVDNITSVTTPRF
+4525 SAVDNITSVTKPRF

-4552 IRINGVSYSVTANGN
+4552 IRINGVSYPVTANGN

-4835 IGSTLPNTI
+4835 VGNTLPNAI

-4971 ELTFKVEDVAG
+4971 VLTFKVEDVAG

-5031 AGSTLTIRN
+5031 AGSTLTIRS

-5083 KEILI
+5083 KDILI

-5400 ITSQTRPTFSIF
+5400 ITSQTRPTFSIS

-5573 KYSIWVDTHIKV
+5573 KYSIWVDTHIQV

-5592 NKSSSKTEWWSNSDL
+5592 NKSSSKTDWWSNSST
-5607 ITMRGTGE
+5607 ITMRGMGE

-5634 AATGRWELSTDK
+5634 AANGQWELSTDQ
-5646 LPEGTYD
+5646 LPEGKYD
-5653 ISLVIEDSAGN
+5653 ITLSIEDNAGN
-5664 RWEDVREIFIDR
+5664 RKEEVHEIFIDR

-5708 TDSEGNTYTLTVPD
+5708 TDSNGNTYTLTVPD

-5821 PGTPLADGSYTIS
+5821 PGTPLTDGSYTIS

-5926 AAWNDGNYTLSVTVV
+5926 AAWNDGTYTLSVTVV

-5993 ATHLRTE
+5993 ATHLRTV

-6007 VVKVTAYSITL
+6007 VVKETAYSITL

-6039 SVPENIVNVSIMF
+6039 SVPENIVNVSVMF

>member
-424 SIITDTIAPEKPTI
+424 SIITDTIPPEKPTI

-638 DYVVLPN
+638 DFVVLPN

-1114 IFDFTID
+1114 VFDFTID

-1185 WLFIPGNTWADG
+1185 WLFTPGNTWTDG

-1212 NYSAPLT
+1212 NYSTPLT

-1383 GWTFTPPTSWADG
+1383 GWSFTPTGAWADG

-1433 NDSGIPDDNLTN
+1433 NDSGIPNDNLTN

-1482 VWDYIWPDDVA
+1482 AWDYIWPDDVA

-1505 EAGNKAT
+1505 KAGNKTT
-1512 QTLDFT
+1512 QELDFT

-1633 NDSGIPGDNLTNEAR
+1633 NDSGIPDDNLTNEAR

-1942 NVKTPGFIIGGIDSD
+1942 NIKTPGFIIGGIDSD

-2016 VTIDTQIT
+2016 VTIDTQIA

-2033 SGIPDDNLTNNVRP
+2033 SGIPNDNLTNEARP

-2115 IIDTLLSEPTIVLDN
+2115 IIDTLLSEPTIVLDS
-2130 TDDSGTKGDH
+2130 TDDSGTKGDN

-2333 DSGVHGDNMTN
+2333 DTGIQGDNMTN
-2344 HTQPTFALQHI
+2344 STQPTFNLQHI

-2377 TKDAGG
+2377 TKGTGG
-2383 WTFTPTGAW
+2383 WTFTPPTSWGA
-2392 ADGDYTLSVSVE
+2392 GDYTLSVSVE

-2443 NNVRPHFQVTVPT
+2443 NNVRPHFQVKVPT
-2456 DVNVVR
+2456 DVN
-2462 LSIDGGKTWFN
+2462 
-2473 ATQSATPGV
+2473 
-2482 WDYIWPDDVA
+2482 
-2492 DGGYTL
+2492 
-2498 TVEATDEAG
+2498 E
-2507 NKATQTLDFTI
+2507 
-2518 DTTLS
+2518 
-2523 VPTLS
+2523 
-2528 LDSADDS
+2528 
-2535 GIAGDNITNVKT
+2535 
-2547 PGFTL
+2547 
-2552 NNIDTDV
+2552 
-2559 SRVIV
+2559 
-2564 EVMHNGIKQEVP
+2564 
-2576 LVQTGGQWRFAPT
+2576 
-2589 SDWADGD
+2589 
-2596 YILTVK
+2596 
-2602 VEDRAGNVKQ
+2602 
-2612 SAPLTVTVDTHIAID
+2612 
-2627 RIELVNDS
+2627 
-2635 GIPGDNLTNE
+2635 
-2645 ARPHFQVTVPADVNG
+2645 
-2660 VRLSIDGGK
+2660 
-2669 TWFDA
+2669 
-2674 TQSATSGVWDYTW
+2674 
-2687 LTNVA
+2687 
-2692 NGPHTLMVEASDK
+2692 
-2705 AGNKTTQ
+2705 
-2712 KLDFT
+2712 
-2717 IDTIL
+2717 
-2722 SEPTIT
+2722 
-2728 LDSADDSAAGD
+2728 
-2739 NITNVKMPGFTL
+2739 
-2751 GNIDADVTKVVVTVA
+2751 
-2766 HDGKNQQIELIKN
+2766 
-2779 GGVWRFTPGAA
+2779 
-2790 WTDGDYTLTVK
+2790 
-2801 VEDKAGN
+2801 
-2808 TNYSAPL
+2808 
-2815 TVTIDTQTSIDR
+2815 
-2827 IELLNDTGIVGDN
+2827 
-2840 LTNEARPQF
+2840 
-2849 HITVPTDVNSV
+2849 
-2860 QLSLDGGINW
+2860 
-2870 VNATLTSD
+2870 
-2878 GVWEYIWP
+2878 
-2886 TDLVEN
+2886 
-2892 TYTLTVKAT
+2892 
-2901 DVAGNTATET
+2901 
-2911 LNFIIDT
+2911 
-2918 TLSTPTITL
+2918 
-2927 DSADDSGT
+2927 
-2935 ANDNKTNVK
+2935 
-2944 TPGFIIGGIDS
+2944 
-2955 DVTQVVVQVMRDGH
+2955 
-2969 SEEVELTQTNGQ
+2969 
-2981 WRFVP
+2981 
-2986 GSAWTDGDYTLTVTV
+2986 
-3001 KDEAGNIRH
+3001 
-3010 SAPLTVTI
+3010 
-3018 DTQITIDHIELVND
+3018 
-3032 SGIPDDNLTNNVRP
+3032 
-3046 HFQVTVPTD
+3046 
-3055 VNVVRLSIDGGK
+3055 VRLSIDGGK

-3100 TDKAGNKTTQ
+3100 TDKAGNQTTQ
-3110 QLDFIIDTLLSEPTI
+3110 KLDFIIDTLLSEPTI
-3125 VLDNTD
+3125 VLDSTD
-3131 DSGTKGDNLTNV
+3131 DSGTKGDNLTNA

-3200 RVEDDAGNVK
+3200 RVEDEAGNVK

-3275 GTAGIWDYTWPKD
+3275 GTAGTWDYTWPKD

-3353 DADAHSVILRITQ
+3353 DSDAQSVILRITQ

-3410 STPLVVTVD
+3410 STPLIVTVD

-3468 WVSATQGIEGVWGY
+3468 WVSAAQGIEGVWGY

-3488 GDGKHTLTV
+3488 GDGKHILTV

-3622 IDRIELVNDSGVPGD
+3622 IDHIELVNDSGVPGD

-3694 LTVEV
+3694 LIVEV

-3706 MTETLN
+3706 MTGTLD

-3850 DIHQVDSDVT
+3850 DIRQVDSDVT

-4179 IFNVGSALPDGQHTL
+4179 IFNVGSALPDGKHTL

-4308 LRIEIDTQVQ
+4308 LQIEIDTQVQ

-4479 VDGTYKIEIVAEDIA
+4479 VDGTYKIEVVAEDIA

-4525 SAVDNITSVTTPRF
+4525 SAVDNITSVTKPRF

-4552 IRINGVSYSVTANGN
+4552 IRINGVSYPVTANGN

-4661 KQTITVGADGNW
+4661 KHTITVGADGNW

-4971 ELTFKVEDVAG
+4971 VLTFKVEDVAG

-5083 KEILI
+5083 KDILI

-5293 NSGSLDDLITNHNKP
+5293 NSGSLDDLITSHNKP

-5526 INGLNVGEVWVN
+5526 INGLNVGEVWAN
-5538 EKGHWQMPVNPLYFT
+5538 DKGHWQMPVNPLYFT

-5559 TVKSTDRAGNVNQE
+5559 NVKSTDRAGNVNQE
-5573 KYSIWVDTHIKV
+5573 KYSIWVDTHIQV

-5592 NKSSSKTEWWSNSDL
+5592 NKSSSKTDWWSNSST
-5607 ITMRGTGE
+5607 ITMRGMGE

-5634 AATGRWELSTDK
+5634 AANGKWELSTDQ
-5646 LPEGTYD
+5646 LPEGKYD
-5653 ISLVIEDSAGN
+5653 ITLSIEDNAGN
-5664 RWEDVREIFIDR
+5664 RKEEVHEIFIDR

-5708 TDSEGNTYTLTVPD
+5708 TDSNGNTYTLTVPD

-5899 TVNVTHNGVTDIYQA
+5899 TVNVTHNGVTDTYQA

-5926 AAWNDGNYTLSVTVV
+5926 AAWNDGTYTLSVTVV

-5948 QSASLAV
+5948 QSA
-5955 TVDSTVTV
+5955 
-5963 TADSQ
+5963 
-5968 HDDASDDATA
+5968 
-5978 TAVTPPESETVNAES
+5978 
-5993 ATHLRTE
+5993 
-6000 PSAAEES
+6000 
-6007 VVKVTAYSITL
+6007 L
-6018 LNADSGDEIDRSI
+6018 LE
-6031 SQTPSFEI
+6031 
-6039 SVPENIVNVSIMF
+6039 
-6052 EGEEFTLPITN
+6052 
-6063 QKAIFEVPLS
+6063 
-6073 LEDGEYTMDVKFIDK
+6073 
-6088 DNDFLI
+6088 
-6094 KEKTFSVDHSSADIV
+6094 
-6109 NAMNVRGK
+6109 
-6117 TEDDINDSPS
+6117 
-6127 TSSVGHNNNGAID
+6127 
-6140 VFAVNEVTLP
+6140 
-6150 VDNQEEHA
+6150 

>member
-37 MNITTPR
+37 MNITTPH

-424 SIITDTIAPEKPTI
+424 SIITDTIPPEKPTI

-638 DYVVLPN
+638 DFVVLPN

-1067 MSDTQIGV
+1067 ASDTQIGV

-1114 IFDFTID
+1114 VFDFTID

-1185 WLFIPGNTWADG
+1185 WLFTPGNTWADG

-1212 NYSAPLT
+1212 SYSAPLT

-1323 SVPVIVLDSADDT
+1323 SVPVIVLNSADDT
-1336 GIQGDNMTNSTQP
+1336 GVQGDNMTNSTQP

-1383 GWTFTPPTSWADG
+1383 GWSFTPTGAWADG

-1433 NDSGIPDDNLTN
+1433 NDSGIPNDNLTN

-1468 GKTWFNATQSATPG
+1468 GKTWFNATQNATPG

-1505 EAGNKAT
+1505 EAGNKTT

-1633 NDSGIPGDNLTNEAR
+1633 NDSGIPDDNLTNEAR

-2016 VTIDTQIT
+2016 VTIDTQIA

-2033 SGIPDDNLTNNVRP
+2033 SGIPDDNLTNEARP

-2115 IIDTLLSEPTIVLDN
+2115 IIDTMLSEPTIVLDN
-2130 TDDSGTKGDH
+2130 TDDSGTKGDN

-2156 DARYVTVEVQHGGT
+2156 DARYVTVEVRHGGT

-2221 TQITIDVIELVN
+2221 TQITIDAIELVN

-2333 DSGVHGDNMTN
+2333 DTGIQGDNMTN
-2344 HTQPTFALQHI
+2344 RTQPTFNLQHI

-2377 TKDAGG
+2377 TKGVGG
-2383 WTFTPTGAW
+2383 WTFTPPTSWGA
-2392 ADGDYTLSVSVE
+2392 GDYTLSVSVE

-2443 NNVRPHFQVTVPT
+2443 NNVRPHFQVKVPT
-2456 DVNVVR
+2456 DVN
-2462 LSIDGGKTWFN
+2462 
-2473 ATQSATPGV
+2473 
-2482 WDYIWPDDVA
+2482 
-2492 DGGYTL
+2492 
-2498 TVEATDEAG
+2498 E
-2507 NKATQTLDFTI
+2507 
-2518 DTTLS
+2518 
-2523 VPTLS
+2523 
-2528 LDSADDS
+2528 
-2535 GIAGDNITNVKT
+2535 
-2547 PGFTL
+2547 
-2552 NNIDTDV
+2552 
-2559 SRVIV
+2559 
-2564 EVMHNGIKQEVP
+2564 
-2576 LVQTGGQWRFAPT
+2576 
-2589 SDWADGD
+2589 
-2596 YILTVK
+2596 
-2602 VEDRAGNVKQ
+2602 
-2612 SAPLTVTVDTHIAID
+2612 
-2627 RIELVNDS
+2627 
-2635 GIPGDNLTNE
+2635 
-2645 ARPHFQVTVPADVNG
+2645 
-2660 VRLSIDGGK
+2660 
-2669 TWFDA
+2669 
-2674 TQSATSGVWDYTW
+2674 
-2687 LTNVA
+2687 
-2692 NGPHTLMVEASDK
+2692 
-2705 AGNKTTQ
+2705 
-2712 KLDFT
+2712 
-2717 IDTIL
+2717 
-2722 SEPTIT
+2722 
-2728 LDSADDSAAGD
+2728 
-2739 NITNVKMPGFTL
+2739 
-2751 GNIDADVTKVVVTVA
+2751 
-2766 HDGKNQQIELIKN
+2766 
-2779 GGVWRFTPGAA
+2779 
-2790 WTDGDYTLTVK
+2790 
-2801 VEDKAGN
+2801 
-2808 TNYSAPL
+2808 
-2815 TVTIDTQTSIDR
+2815 
-2827 IELLNDTGIVGDN
+2827 
-2840 LTNEARPQF
+2840 
-2849 HITVPTDVNSV
+2849 
-2860 QLSLDGGINW
+2860 
-2870 VNATLTSD
+2870 
-2878 GVWEYIWP
+2878 
-2886 TDLVEN
+2886 
-2892 TYTLTVKAT
+2892 
-2901 DVAGNTATET
+2901 
-2911 LNFIIDT
+2911 
-2918 TLSTPTITL
+2918 
-2927 DSADDSGT
+2927 
-2935 ANDNKTNVK
+2935 
-2944 TPGFIIGGIDS
+2944 
-2955 DVTQVVVQVMRDGH
+2955 
-2969 SEEVELTQTNGQ
+2969 
-2981 WRFVP
+2981 
-2986 GSAWTDGDYTLTVTV
+2986 
-3001 KDEAGNIRH
+3001 
-3010 SAPLTVTI
+3010 
-3018 DTQITIDHIELVND
+3018 
-3032 SGIPDDNLTNNVRP
+3032 
-3046 HFQVTVPTD
+3046 
-3055 VNVVRLSIDGGK
+3055 VRLSIDGGK

-3100 TDKAGNKTTQ
+3100 TDKAGNQTTQ
-3110 QLDFIIDTLLSEPTI
+3110 KLDFIIDTLLSEPTI
-3125 VLDNTD
+3125 VLDSTD
-3131 DSGTKGDNLTNV
+3131 DSGTKGDNLTNA
-3143 NKPTFLL
+3143 NKPTFIL

-3242 NDVRPHFRVTVPGD
+3242 NDVRPHFRVKVPGD

-3275 GTAGIWDYTWPKD
+3275 GTAGTWDYTWPKD

-3320 STPTIAMDSR
+3320 STPTITMDSR

-3353 DADAHSVILRITQ
+3353 DSDAQSVILRITQ

-3410 STPLVVTVD
+3410 STPLIVTVD

-3468 WVSATQGIEGVWGY
+3468 WVSAAQGIEGVWGY

-3622 IDRIELVNDSGVPGD
+3622 IDHIELVNDSGVPGD

-3694 LTVEV
+3694 LIVEV

-3706 MTETLN
+3706 MTGTLD

-3850 DIHQVDSDVT
+3850 DIRQVDSDVT

-4308 LRIEIDTQVQ
+4308 LKIEIDTQVQ

-4525 SAVDNITSVTTPRF
+4525 SAVDNITSVTKPRF

-4552 IRINGVSYSVTANGN
+4552 IRINGVSYPVTANGN

-4890 ELRSTAVDVTID
+4890 ELRSTAVDLTID

-4971 ELTFKVEDVAG
+4971 VLTFKVEDVAG

-5293 NSGSLDDLITNHNKP
+5293 NSGSLDDLITSHNKP

-5375 IDTSTFIDNPAMVA
+5375 IDTSTFIDNPVMMA

-5400 ITSQTRPTFSIF
+5400 ITSQTRPAFSIY

-5472 TIDTFNTTPVA
+5472 TIDTLNTTPVA

-5526 INGLNVGEVWVN
+5526 INGLNVGEVWAN
-5538 EKGHWQMPVNPLYFT
+5538 DKGHWQMPVNPLYFT

-5559 TVKSTDRAGNVNQE
+5559 NVKSTDRAGNVNQD
-5573 KYSIWVDTHIKV
+5573 KYSIWVDTHIQV

-5592 NKSSSKTEWWSNSDL
+5592 NKSSSKTDWWSNSST
-5607 ITMRGTGE
+5607 ITMRGMGE

-5634 AATGRWELSTDK
+5634 AANGKWELSTDQ
-5646 LPEGTYD
+5646 LPEGKYD
-5653 ISLVIEDSAGN
+5653 ITLSIEDNAGN
-5664 RWEDVREIFIDR
+5664 RKEEVHEIFIDR

-5708 TDSEGNTYTLTVPD
+5708 TDSNGNTYTLTVPD

-5926 AAWNDGNYTLSVTVV
+5926 AAWNDGTYTLSVTVV

-5968 HDDASDDATA
+5968 HNDASDDATA

-5993 ATHLRTE
+5993 ATHLRTV
-6000 PSAAEES
+6000 PSVAEES
-6007 VVKVTAYSITL
+6007 VVKETAYSITL

-6039 SVPENIVNVSIMF
+6039 SVPENIVNVSVMF

-6088 DNDFLI
+6088 DDDFLI

-6109 NAMNVRGK
+6109 NAMNARGK

>member
-300 APETLTDGTYNLE
+300 APETLTDGAYNLE

-424 SIITDTIAPEKPTI
+424 SIITDTIPPEKPTI

-638 DYVVLPN
+638 DFVVLPN

-1031 DSDSGISDDNL
+1031 DSDSGIADDNL

-1114 IFDFTID
+1114 VFDFTID

-1185 WLFIPGNTWADG
+1185 WLFTPGNTWADG

-1212 NYSAPLT
+1212 SYSAPLT

-1323 SVPVIVLDSADDT
+1323 SVPVIVLNSADDT
-1336 GIQGDNMTNSTQP
+1336 GVQGDNMTNRTQP

-1482 VWDYIWPDDVA
+1482 AWDYIWPDDVA

-1505 EAGNKAT
+1505 KAGNKTT
-1512 QTLDFT
+1512 QELDFT

-1717 TIDTILSEPT
+1717 IIDTLLSEPT

-2115 IIDTLLSEPTIVLDN
+2115 IIDTLLSEPTIVLDS
-2130 TDDSGTKGDH
+2130 TDDSGTKGDN

-2320 TLSTPV
+2320 TLSVPV
-2326 IVLDSAD
+2326 IVLNSAD
-2333 DSGVHGDNMTN
+2333 DTGVQGDNMTN
-2344 HTQPTFALQHI
+2344 STQPTFALQHI

-2377 TKDAGG
+2377 TKGVGG
-2383 WTFTPTGAW
+2383 WSFTPTGAW

-2443 NNVRPHFQVTVPT
+2443 NNVRPHFQVKVPT
-2456 DVNVVR
+2456 DVN
-2462 LSIDGGKTWFN
+2462 
-2473 ATQSATPGV
+2473 
-2482 WDYIWPDDVA
+2482 
-2492 DGGYTL
+2492 
-2498 TVEATDEAG
+2498 E
-2507 NKATQTLDFTI
+2507 
-2518 DTTLS
+2518 
-2523 VPTLS
+2523 
-2528 LDSADDS
+2528 
-2535 GIAGDNITNVKT
+2535 
-2547 PGFTL
+2547 
-2552 NNIDTDV
+2552 
-2559 SRVIV
+2559 
-2564 EVMHNGIKQEVP
+2564 
-2576 LVQTGGQWRFAPT
+2576 
-2589 SDWADGD
+2589 
-2596 YILTVK
+2596 
-2602 VEDRAGNVKQ
+2602 
-2612 SAPLTVTVDTHIAID
+2612 
-2627 RIELVNDS
+2627 
-2635 GIPGDNLTNE
+2635 
-2645 ARPHFQVTVPADVNG
+2645 
-2660 VRLSIDGGK
+2660 
-2669 TWFDA
+2669 
-2674 TQSATSGVWDYTW
+2674 
-2687 LTNVA
+2687 
-2692 NGPHTLMVEASDK
+2692 
-2705 AGNKTTQ
+2705 
-2712 KLDFT
+2712 
-2717 IDTIL
+2717 
-2722 SEPTIT
+2722 
-2728 LDSADDSAAGD
+2728 
-2739 NITNVKMPGFTL
+2739 
-2751 GNIDADVTKVVVTVA
+2751 
-2766 HDGKNQQIELIKN
+2766 
-2779 GGVWRFTPGAA
+2779 
-2790 WTDGDYTLTVK
+2790 
-2801 VEDKAGN
+2801 
-2808 TNYSAPL
+2808 
-2815 TVTIDTQTSIDR
+2815 
-2827 IELLNDTGIVGDN
+2827 
-2840 LTNEARPQF
+2840 
-2849 HITVPTDVNSV
+2849 
-2860 QLSLDGGINW
+2860 
-2870 VNATLTSD
+2870 
-2878 GVWEYIWP
+2878 
-2886 TDLVEN
+2886 
-2892 TYTLTVKAT
+2892 
-2901 DVAGNTATET
+2901 
-2911 LNFIIDT
+2911 
-2918 TLSTPTITL
+2918 
-2927 DSADDSGT
+2927 
-2935 ANDNKTNVK
+2935 
-2944 TPGFIIGGIDS
+2944 
-2955 DVTQVVVQVMRDGH
+2955 
-2969 SEEVELTQTNGQ
+2969 
-2981 WRFVP
+2981 
-2986 GSAWTDGDYTLTVTV
+2986 
-3001 KDEAGNIRH
+3001 
-3010 SAPLTVTI
+3010 
-3018 DTQITIDHIELVND
+3018 
-3032 SGIPDDNLTNNVRP
+3032 
-3046 HFQVTVPTD
+3046 
-3055 VNVVRLSIDGGK
+3055 VRLSIDGGK

-3100 TDKAGNKTTQ
+3100 TDKAGNQTTQ
-3110 QLDFIIDTLLSEPTI
+3110 KLDFIIDTMLSEPTI
-3125 VLDNTD
+3125 VLDSTD
-3131 DSGTKGDNLTNV
+3131 DSGTKGDNLTNA
-3143 NKPTFLL
+3143 NKPTFIL

-3165 HGGTKEVLTATKGAT
+3165 YGGTKEVLTATKGAT

-3320 STPTIAMDSR
+3320 STPTITMDSR

-3353 DADAHSVILRITQ
+3353 DSDAQSVILRITQ

-3410 STPLVVTVD
+3410 STPLIVTVD

-3468 WVSATQGIEGVWGY
+3468 WVSAAQGIEGVWGY

-3622 IDRIELVNDSGVPGD
+3622 IDHIELVNDSGVPGD

-3712 FTIDITLLTPTIEL
+3712 FTIDITLMTPTIEL

-3850 DIHQVDSDVT
+3850 DIRQVDSDVT

-4308 LRIEIDTQVQ
+4308 LKIEIDTQVQ

-4525 SAVDNITSVTTPRF
+4525 SAVDNITSVTKPRF

-4552 IRINGVSYSVTANGN
+4552 IRINGVSYPVTANGN

-4586 VVFRDI
+4586 VVFR
-4592 AGNTSETKLPFTID
+4592 
-4606 TTTSVSV
+4606 
-4613 RMEPA
+4613 
-4618 SDTGNSNSDNL
+4618 
-4629 TNKQNPKF
+4629 
-4637 EGTAEPNAKL
+4637 
-4647 VITIVDDK
+4647 
-4655 SGREVL
+4655 
-4661 KQTITVGADGNW
+4661 
-4673 SVTPNILP
+4673 
-4681 DGMYTINV
+4681 
-4689 VATDVAGNTAQ
+4689 
-4700 TQERF
+4700 
-4705 TIDTVTIDPTIRLSD
+4705 
-4720 PSIDDQHEAT
+4720 
-4730 SLRPEFKGFAEAFS
+4730 
-4744 TIMIQWDGKVVGS
+4744 
-4757 ANANANGEWSWTPPS
+4757 
-4772 VLAPGSYVVSIVA
+4772 
-4785 KDKAGNE
+4785 
-4792 SSQVDFPVVI
+4792 
-4802 PVIDVTPPTIKLS
+4802 
-4815 EESDSGALGD
+4815 
-4825 FTTNNKTPTL
+4825 
-4835 IGSTLPNTI
+4835 
-4844 VSIYVDGVKVGEAT
+4844 
-4858 ADTAGRYTF
+4858 
-4867 QLSEM
+4867 
-4872 KDGHYVVQVGIV
+4872 
-4884 NPRDNS
+4884 
-4890 ELRSTAVDVTID
+4890 
-4902 TEVAELVWNISGMHE
+4902 
-4917 GGYIN
+4917 
-4922 TVTPEIGGTSEPNSK
+4922 
-4937 ITIFVNGVEKA
+4937 
-4948 IAYTT
+4948 
-4953 GAGHWGVVL
+4953 
-4962 PALGNDGNY
+4962 
-4971 ELTFKVEDVAG
+4971 
-4982 NIREFGPQ
+4982 
-4990 NVILDTVISPLTV
+4990 
-5003 VLREAD
+5003 
-5009 DSGKVGD
+5009 
-5016 WITNKSHVTIDGTAE
+5016 
-5031 AGSTLTIRN
+5031 
-5040 PQGVVIATL
+5040 
-5049 VVGNDGRWS
+5049 
-5058 AELDL
+5058 
-5063 REGSNAFVVVSE
+5063 
-5075 DKAGNSQQ
+5075 
-5083 KEILI
+5083 
-5088 EHDTQI
+5088 
-5094 EISDISLS
+5094 
-5102 RDTNSGDKY
+5102 
-5111 DLITNNKSPVLVA
+5111 
-5124 MTDPGA
+5124 
-5130 TVQVYI
+5130 
-5136 NGVLQGT
+5136 
-5143 VEASSSGNISYTM
+5143 
-5156 PANSADGEY
+5156 
-5165 QVQFVATDTA
+5165 
-5175 GNRVESA
+5175 
-5182 ITTVTIDSQIAVFDI
+5182 
-5197 DEDSLPALSNNR
+5197 
-5209 ALSVSGVGE
+5209 
-5218 AGSQVSIF
+5218 
-5226 VDGKLVN
+5226 
-5233 VVMVEA
+5233 
-5239 DGTWRAPILLQDD
+5239 
-5252 GTFNIHFS
+5252 
-5260 ITDVA
+5260 
-5265 GNTEV
+5265 
-5270 SKDYSVDVDSSTD
+5270 
-5283 FPTLNLEDAS
+5283 
-5293 NSGSLDDLITNHNKP
+5293 
-5308 VLVGTAEAGATI
+5308 
-5320 HIYVDEKIVANVLVL
+5320 
-5335 EDGTWS
+5335 
-5341 YQFDNALKDGEYSIR
+5341 
-5356 VVAEDP
+5356 
-5362 AGNTAESPRLLVT
+5362 
-5375 IDTSTFIDNPAMVA
+5375 
-5389 GSDNGIFSNDS
+5389 
-5400 ITSQTRPTFSIF
+5400 
-5412 GEMNQSVQI
+5412 
-5421 FIDGVLVDTI
+5421 
-5431 TVTDRNQVYR
+5431 
-5441 PESPLGDGSH
+5441 
-5451 SIYYVITDKAGNTA
+5451 
-5465 TSKTLNF
+5465 
-5472 TIDTFNTTPVA
+5472 
-5483 IDSIGG
+5483 
-5489 QTLAEMTGSDGKIYI
+5489 
-5504 TDTTRNL
+5504 
-5511 LFSGS
+5511 
-5516 AEPNS
+5516 
-5521 KIEII
+5521 
-5526 INGLNVGEVWVN
+5526 
-5538 EKGHWQMPVNPLYFT
+5538 
-5553 EGQLDI
+5553 
-5559 TVKSTDRAGNVNQE
+5559 
-5573 KYSIWVDTHIKV
+5573 
-5585 FTSELDD
+5585 
-5592 NKSSSKTEWWSNSDL
+5592 
-5607 ITMRGTGE
+5607 
-5615 IGATV
+5615 
-5620 SLIVA
+5620 
-5625 GVTLATAVV
+5625 
-5634 AATGRWELSTDK
+5634 
-5646 LPEGTYD
+5646 
-5653 ISLVIEDSAGN
+5653 
-5664 RWEDVREIFIDR
+5664 
-5676 TPPNAPV
+5676 
-5683 VTYSDIVNDL
+5683 
-5693 IIMQGTAEAKSQLII
+5693 
-5708 TDSEGNTYTLTVPD
+5708 
-5722 NGKWS
+5722 
-5727 MAIPYP
+5727 
-5733 SEGKFTIT
+5733 
-5741 SVDAIGNR
+5741 
-5749 SDDVPLD
+5749 
-5756 IMKEV
+5756 
-5761 PVISLSPDSDSGT
+5761 
-5774 VGDNIT
+5774 
-5780 RDKQPTFIIGNL
+5780 
-5792 ESDVVVVQVD
+5792 
-5802 INGTVYNAEKNADG
+5802 
-5816 VWFFT
+5816 
-5821 PGTPLADGSYTIS
+5821 
-5834 VIASDAA
+5834 
-5841 GNQKNSLPI
+5841 
-5850 TVTIDSTLTVPE
+5850 
-5862 IALAA
+5862 
-5867 GEDNGASD
+5867 
-5875 SDNVTNH
+5875 
-5882 TQPKFTLQHIDA
+5882 
-5894 DVTGV
+5894 
-5899 TVNVTHNGVTDIYQA
+5899 
-5914 TQGAD
+5914 
-5919 GWTFTPP
+5919 
-5926 AAWNDGNYTLSVTVV
+5926 
-5941 DRAGNSQ
+5941 
-5948 QSASLAV
+5948 
-5955 TVDSTVTV
+5955 
-5963 TADSQ
+5963 
-5968 HDDASDDATA
+5968 
-5978 TAVTPPESETVNAES
+5978 
-5993 ATHLRTE
+5993 
-6000 PSAAEES
+6000 
-6007 VVKVTAYSITL
+6007 
-6018 LNADSGDEIDRSI
+6018 
-6031 SQTPSFEI
+6031 
-6039 SVPENIVNVSIMF
+6039 
-6052 EGEEFTLPITN
+6052 
-6063 QKAIFEVPLS
+6063 
-6073 LEDGEYTMDVKFIDK
+6073 
-6088 DNDFLI
+6088 
-6094 KEKTFSVDHSSADIV
+6094 
-6109 NAMNVRGK
+6109 
-6117 TEDDINDSPS
+6117 
-6127 TSSVGHNNNGAID
+6127 
-6140 VFAVNEVTLP
+6140 
-6150 VDNQEEHA
+6150 

>member
-2115 IIDTLLSEPTIVLDN
+2115 IIDTLLSEPTIVLDS

-2428 IELVNDSGIPDDNLT
+2428 
-2443 NNVRPHFQVTVPT
+2443 
-2456 DVNVVR
+2456 
-2462 LSIDGGKTWFN
+2462 
-2473 ATQSATPGV
+2473 
-2482 WDYIWPDDVA
+2482 
-2492 DGGYTL
+2492 
-2498 TVEATDEAG
+2498 
-2507 NKATQTLDFTI
+2507 
-2518 DTTLS
+2518 
-2523 VPTLS
+2523 
-2528 LDSADDS
+2528 
-2535 GIAGDNITNVKT
+2535 
-2547 PGFTL
+2547 
-2552 NNIDTDV
+2552 
-2559 SRVIV
+2559 
-2564 EVMHNGIKQEVP
+2564 
-2576 LVQTGGQWRFAPT
+2576 
-2589 SDWADGD
+2589 
-2596 YILTVK
+2596 
-2602 VEDRAGNVKQ
+2602 
-2612 SAPLTVTVDTHIAID
+2612 
-2627 RIELVNDS
+2627 
-2635 GIPGDNLTNE
+2635 
-2645 ARPHFQVTVPADVNG
+2645 
-2660 VRLSIDGGK
+2660 
-2669 TWFDA
+2669 
-2674 TQSATSGVWDYTW
+2674 
-2687 LTNVA
+2687 
-2692 NGPHTLMVEASDK
+2692 
-2705 AGNKTTQ
+2705 
-2712 KLDFT
+2712 
-2717 IDTIL
+2717 
-2722 SEPTIT
+2722 
-2728 LDSADDSAAGD
+2728 
-2739 NITNVKMPGFTL
+2739 
-2751 GNIDADVTKVVVTVA
+2751 
-2766 HDGKNQQIELIKN
+2766 
-2779 GGVWRFTPGAA
+2779 
-2790 WTDGDYTLTVK
+2790 
-2801 VEDKAGN
+2801 
-2808 TNYSAPL
+2808 
-2815 TVTIDTQTSIDR
+2815 
-2827 IELLNDTGIVGDN
+2827 
-2840 LTNEARPQF
+2840 
-2849 HITVPTDVNSV
+2849 
-2860 QLSLDGGINW
+2860 
-2870 VNATLTSD
+2870 
-2878 GVWEYIWP
+2878 
-2886 TDLVEN
+2886 
-2892 TYTLTVKAT
+2892 
-2901 DVAGNTATET
+2901 
-2911 LNFIIDT
+2911 
-2918 TLSTPTITL
+2918 
-2927 DSADDSGT
+2927 
-2935 ANDNKTNVK
+2935 
-2944 TPGFIIGGIDS
+2944 
-2955 DVTQVVVQVMRDGH
+2955 
-2969 SEEVELTQTNGQ
+2969 
-2981 WRFVP
+2981 
-2986 GSAWTDGDYTLTVTV
+2986 
-3001 KDEAGNIRH
+3001 
-3010 SAPLTVTI
+3010 
-3018 DTQITIDHIELVND
+3018 IELVND

-4271 NTGGNLTFTPDQPLS
+4271 NTGGNLTFTPVQPLS

-4552 IRINGVSYSVTANGN
+4552 IRINGVSYPVTANGN

>member
-37 MNITTPR
+37 MNITTPH

-119 KQLDDAENAKKEAD
+119 KQLDEAENAKKEAD

-444 DSGIKNDNITNSTL
+444 DSGIKNDSITNSTL

-538 ETTNDSGIVGDN
+538 ETTDDSGIVGDN

-601 INNLTFTVEDV
+601 VNNLTFTVEDV

-626 TIAPV
+626 TVAPV

-638 DYVVLPN
+638 DFVVLPN

-1067 MSDTQIGV
+1067 ASDTQIGV

-1114 IFDFTID
+1114 VFDFTID

-1185 WLFIPGNTWADG
+1185 WLFTPGNTWADG

-1323 SVPVIVLDSADDT
+1323 SVPVIVLNSADDT
-1336 GIQGDNMTNSTQP
+1336 GVQGDNMTNSTQP

-1370 GVTTTFDATKGTG
+1370 GVTTTFDATKGVG
-1383 GWTFTPPTSWADG
+1383 GWS
-1396 DYTLSVSVEDKAG
+1396 
-1409 NTSHS
+1409 
-1414 ASLTV
+1414 
-1419 TVDTQIAIN
+1419 
-1428 NIELV
+1428 
-1433 NDSGIPDDNLTN
+1433 
-1445 NVRPHFQVTVPT
+1445 
-1457 DVNVVRLSIDG
+1457 
-1468 GKTWFNATQSATPG
+1468 
-1482 VWDYIWPDDVA
+1482 
-1493 DGGYTLTVEATD
+1493 
-1505 EAGNKAT
+1505 
-1512 QTLDFT
+1512 
-1518 IDTTLSVPTL
+1518 
-1528 SLDSAD
+1528 
-1534 DSGIAG
+1534 
-1540 DNITNVKTPGFTL
+1540 
-1553 NNIDTDV
+1553 
-1560 SRVIVEVMHN
+1560 
-1570 GIKQEV
+1570 
-1576 PLVQTGGQWRFAPT
+1576 
-1590 SDWADGD
+1590 
-1597 YILTVKVEDRAGN
+1597 
-1610 VKQSAPLT
+1610 
-1618 VTVDTHIAIDRIELV
+1618 
-1633 NDSGIPGDNLTNEAR
+1633 
-1648 PHFQVT
+1648 
-1654 VPADV
+1654 
-1659 NGVRLSIDGGK
+1659 
-1670 TWFDATQSAT
+1670 
-1680 SGVWD
+1680 
-1685 YTWLTNVANGPHTLM
+1685 
-1700 VEASDKAGNK
+1700 
-1710 TTQKLDF
+1710 
-1717 TIDTILSEPT
+1717 
-1727 ITLDSADDSA
+1727 
-1737 AGDNITNVKMPGF
+1737 
-1750 TLGNIDADVTKV
+1750 
-1762 VVTVAHDGKNQQIE
+1762 
-1776 LIKNGGVW
+1776 
-1784 RFTPGA
+1784 
-1790 AWTDGDY
+1790 
-1797 TLTVKVEDKAGNT
+1797 
-1810 NYSAPLTVTI
+1810 
-1820 DTQTSIDRIEL
+1820 
-1831 LNDTGIVGDN
+1831 
-1841 LTNEARPQFH
+1841 
-1851 ITVPT
+1851 
-1856 DVNSV
+1856 
-1861 QLSLDGGI
+1861 
-1869 NWVNATLTSDGVWEY
+1869 
-1884 IWPTDLVENT
+1884 
-1894 YTLTVKATDVAGNT
+1894 
-1908 ATETLNFII
+1908 
-1917 DTTLSTP
+1917 
-1924 TITLDSADDS
+1924 
-1934 GTANDNKT
+1934 
-1942 NVKTPGFIIGGIDSD
+1942 
-1957 VTQVVVQ
+1957 
-1964 VMRDGHSEEVELTQ
+1964 
-1978 TNGQWRFV
+1978 
-1986 PGSAWT
+1986 
-1992 DGDYTLTVTVKDE
+1992 
-2005 AGNIRHSAPLT
+2005 
-2016 VTIDTQIT
+2016 
-2024 IDHIELVND
+2024 
-2033 SGIPDDNLTNNVRP
+2033 
-2047 HFQVTVP
+2047 
-2054 TDVNVVR
+2054 
-2061 LSIDGGKTWFNATQS
+2061 
-2076 ATPGVWDYTWLA
+2076 
-2088 DVGEGKHTLTVEAT
+2088 
-2102 DKAGNKTTQQLDF
+2102 
-2115 IIDTLLSEPTIVLDN
+2115 
-2130 TDDSGTKGDH
+2130 
-2140 LTNVNKPTFL
+2140 
-2150 LGNIDA
+2150 
-2156 DARYVTVEVQHGGT
+2156 
-2170 KEVLTAT
+2170 
-2177 KDATGN
+2177 
-2183 WSVTPTGTWADG
+2183 
-2195 DYTLTVR
+2195 
-2202 VEDEAG
+2202 
-2208 NEKHSASLTVTVD
+2208 
-2221 TQITIDVIELVN
+2221 
-2233 DNGIP
+2233 
-2238 GDNMTN
+2238 
-2244 DAHPQFRVT
+2244 
-2253 VPGDVNEVSLSIDG
+2253 
-2267 GVTWV
+2267 
-2272 KATQSATPGVWNYT
+2272 
-2286 WPGTVP
+2286 
-2292 DGDYTLNVKATDNA
+2292 
-2306 GNTVTETLHFTIDT
+2306 
-2320 TLSTPV
+2320 
-2326 IVLDSAD
+2326 
-2333 DSGVHGDNMTN
+2333 
-2344 HTQPTFALQHI
+2344 
-2355 DDDAVRVTV
+2355 
-2364 SVEHGGVTTTFDA
+2364 
-2377 TKDAGG
+2377 
-2383 WTFTPTGAW
+2383 FTPTGAW

-2473 ATQSATPGV
+2473 ATQNATPGV

-2507 NKATQTLDFTI
+2507 NKTTQTLDFT
-2518 DTTLS
+2518 
-2523 VPTLS
+2523 
-2528 LDSADDS
+2528 
-2535 GIAGDNITNVKT
+2535 
-2547 PGFTL
+2547 
-2552 NNIDTDV
+2552 
-2559 SRVIV
+2559 
-2564 EVMHNGIKQEVP
+2564 
-2576 LVQTGGQWRFAPT
+2576 
-2589 SDWADGD
+2589 
-2596 YILTVK
+2596 
-2602 VEDRAGNVKQ
+2602 
-2612 SAPLTVTVDTHIAID
+2612 
-2627 RIELVNDS
+2627 
-2635 GIPGDNLTNE
+2635 
-2645 ARPHFQVTVPADVNG
+2645 
-2660 VRLSIDGGK
+2660 
-2669 TWFDA
+2669 
-2674 TQSATSGVWDYTW
+2674 
-2687 LTNVA
+2687 
-2692 NGPHTLMVEASDK
+2692 
-2705 AGNKTTQ
+2705 
-2712 KLDFT
+2712 
-2717 IDTIL
+2717 
-2722 SEPTIT
+2722 
-2728 LDSADDSAAGD
+2728 
-2739 NITNVKMPGFTL
+2739 
-2751 GNIDADVTKVVVTVA
+2751 
-2766 HDGKNQQIELIKN
+2766 
-2779 GGVWRFTPGAA
+2779 
-2790 WTDGDYTLTVK
+2790 
-2801 VEDKAGN
+2801 
-2808 TNYSAPL
+2808 
-2815 TVTIDTQTSIDR
+2815 
-2827 IELLNDTGIVGDN
+2827 
-2840 LTNEARPQF
+2840 
-2849 HITVPTDVNSV
+2849 
-2860 QLSLDGGINW
+2860 
-2870 VNATLTSD
+2870 
-2878 GVWEYIWP
+2878 
-2886 TDLVEN
+2886 
-2892 TYTLTVKAT
+2892 
-2901 DVAGNTATET
+2901 
-2911 LNFIIDT
+2911 
-2918 TLSTPTITL
+2918 
-2927 DSADDSGT
+2927 
-2935 ANDNKTNVK
+2935 
-2944 TPGFIIGGIDS
+2944 
-2955 DVTQVVVQVMRDGH
+2955 
-2969 SEEVELTQTNGQ
+2969 
-2981 WRFVP
+2981 
-2986 GSAWTDGDYTLTVTV
+2986 
-3001 KDEAGNIRH
+3001 
-3010 SAPLTVTI
+3010 
-3018 DTQITIDHIELVND
+3018 
-3032 SGIPDDNLTNNVRP
+3032 
-3046 HFQVTVPTD
+3046 
-3055 VNVVRLSIDGGK
+3055 
-3067 TWFNAT
+3067 
-3073 QSATPGVWDYT
+3073 
-3084 WLADVGEGK
+3084 
-3093 HTLTVEA
+3093 
-3100 TDKAGNKTTQ
+3100 
-3110 QLDFIIDTLLSEPTI
+3110 IDTLLSEPTI

-3131 DSGTKGDNLTNV
+3131 DSGIKGDNLTNA

-3200 RVEDDAGNVK
+3200 RVEDEAGNVK
-3210 YSAPLTVTVDT
+3210 YSAPLTVTVDA

-3320 STPTIAMDSR
+3320 STPTITMDSR

-3353 DADAHSVILRITQ
+3353 DSDAQSVILRITQ

-3410 STPLVVTVD
+3410 STPLIVTVD

-3468 WVSATQGIEGVWGY
+3468 WVSAAQGIEGVWGY

-3622 IDRIELVNDSGVPGD
+3622 IDHIELVNDSGVPGD
-3637 NVTKHV
+3637 NITKHV

-3694 LTVEV
+3694 LIVEV

-3706 MTETLN
+3706 MTGTLD

-3741 SVTQPVFVL
+3741 SVTQPIFVL

-3850 DIHQVDSDVT
+3850 DIRQVDSDVT

-3912 SAPFEVRIDTTTTIN
+3912 SAPLEVRIDTTTTIN

-3948 SFRIDVPGDVV
+3948 SFRIDVPGDVI

-4179 IFNVGSALPDGQHTL
+4179 IFNVGSALPDGKHTL

-4308 LRIEIDTQVQ
+4308 LQIEIDTQVQ

-4382 LPDGHYTLHVQ
+4382 LSDGHYTLHVQ

-4525 SAVDNITSVTTPRF
+4525 SAVDNITSVTKPRF

-4552 IRINGVSYSVTANGN
+4552 IRINGVSYPVTANGN

-4618 SDTGNSNSDNL
+4618 SDTGSSNSDNL

-4661 KQTITVGADGNW
+4661 KHTITVGADGNW

-4720 PSIDDQHEAT
+4720 PSIDDQYEAT
-4730 SLRPEFKGFAEAFS
+4730 SLRPEFKGLAEAFS

-4835 IGSTLPNTI
+4835 VGNTLPNAI

-4971 ELTFKVEDVAG
+4971 VLTFKVEDVAG

-5083 KEILI
+5083 KDILI

-5293 NSGSLDDLITNHNKP
+5293 NSGSLDDLITSHNKP

-5375 IDTSTFIDNPAMVA
+5375 IDTSTFIDNPVMMA

-5400 ITSQTRPTFSIF
+5400 ITSQTRPAFSIY

-5538 EKGHWQMPVNPLYFT
+5538 DKGHWQMPVNPLYFT

-5573 KYSIWVDTHIKV
+5573 KYSIWVDTHIQV

-5592 NKSSSKTEWWSNSDL
+5592 NKSSSKTDWWSNSST
-5607 ITMRGTGE
+5607 ITMRGMGE

-5634 AATGRWELSTDK
+5634 AANGQWELSTDQ
-5646 LPEGTYD
+5646 LPEGKYD
-5653 ISLVIEDSAGN
+5653 ITLSIEDNAGN
-5664 RWEDVREIFIDR
+5664 RKEEVHEIFIDR

-5708 TDSEGNTYTLTVPD
+5708 TDSNGNTYTLTVPD

-5756 IMKEV
+5756 IMKET

-5780 RDKQPTFIIGNL
+5780 RDNQPTFIIGNL

-5867 GEDNGASD
+5867 GEGNGASD
-5875 SDNVTNH
+5875 SDNVTNHNH

-5926 AAWNDGNYTLSVTVV
+5926 AAWNDGTYTLSVTVV
-5941 DRAGNSQ
+5941 DRAGNSL
-5948 QSASLAV
+5948 QSASLEV

-5968 HDDASDDATA
+5968 HDDASDDATP

-5993 ATHLRTE
+5993 ATHLRTV

-6007 VVKVTAYSITL
+6007 VVKETAYSITL

-6039 SVPENIVNVSIMF
+6039 SVPENIVNVSVMF

-6073 LEDGEYTMDVKFIDK
+6073 LEDGEYTMDVKFLDK
-6088 DNDFLI
+6088 DDDFLI

-6109 NAMNVRGK
+6109 NAMNARGK

-6127 TSSVGHNNNGAID
+6127 TSSVGHNNNGAIE